1 MFYQQNQKFG
11 FRKSKAFRT
20 LCGAVLGTFLVLA
33 VQTANADEITDSTVQ
48 SQPQVETVVSAP
60 VTTETTTE
68 TPVVT
73 SNVTTTETPSAT
85 DTHVV
90 VDNTAT
96 ITPAETTNVTN
107 NVTTTDSTESQYAS
121 EKAKEVAKKAF
132 SNVDTS
138 NALTSEDIKTTTN
151 LTNSQNEVLDSVKE
165 SLDALPANV
174 RSVAKS
180 VTVIDENDGNLGY
193 TASVS
198 GKVTINAHYFDTNN
212 VDESTAVLYH
222 EIGHTIDG
230 ATYDRASNYSLSRD
244 EAVQPLLKTV
254 YPGQPNYE
262 AFASLFGTYMLQETG
277 QKAVSTAVDME
288 IKKYFDTVLKGFT
301 TPKSDSITKPLLD
314 TVDSLRAK
322 GKVVVFDGM
331 VYTDSAQEARDL
343 NNKTIARL
351 TNTRRARAITSPVS
365 HFTAATTTA
374 LNNVTVSMS
383 STTPNTNTDNVNTF
397 NTART
402 HELTVNVSGT
412 GEVGDNSYIDVT
424 VETNVPVTD
433 TKASP
438 FVDDFKATSAT
449 DLVYGKNTQHAK
461 LTLTGIAAGIQK
473 GFTIQTNSLN
483 TDAPI
488 TSTVTRTSTYKL
500 VVDGNIVDTK
510 VITETFVPA
519 EPAVTKA
526 DNIQTYT
533 IIKDTDA
540 GTTTD
545 QYTFNQN
552 GQLAINGKR
561 AYGIVDIQVPKNITV
576 SDNTGKDFESY
587 KVIEGETAHYLI
599 PQNEVPEYVSTD
611 TKADAKAAVA
621 DNASVKRL
629 DQAGKI
635 VYYYGD
641 SPLTATLDSLKTANH
656 IDKNF
661 AIATSINTQ
670 IEQLGNL
677 QMDAR
682 LGNDRVNVL
691 ATNNSNYYSV
701 NMSNGSPTNI
711 RKEVPLYGVE
721 IDFNRDDKNIYQG
734 NYQVEGTDSNKHPYN
749 VYNADTNE
757 LVGTINGTRFNIPKS
772 VSRIRIEPK
781 DPTTVGYGPNATIK
795 NVIFNVFFNGT
806 DETAEAWKKNMDAGQ
821 VSSETT
827 RFDAKLLNQDL
838 SVAAQ
843 KNHTL
848 TITNEFIGTR
858 LADDSYV
865 FFTPTTTTNYVTMPL
880 LVTNSL
886 RGKLPTSAIKTIE
899 IKDKY
904 GIIGRNF
911 NNNFRASDEF
921 QPISLFI
928 DNAGNKV
935 TEAHRANTGNF
946 VDTVYNGGASNNTY
960 VGLTAQLPAGTHIYD
975 IPVRLTTF
983 DGVSVV
989 EKDGSTSTSNVTE
1002 ATLRIVTYDSKTTG
1016 TSSFISSSENSG
1028 TNIKILN
1035 VDNGLVATTYVNNFT
1050 ESDVNQLT
1058 AMSYIPKTGIEGST
1072 ANTTLKS
1079 AVTAPAGWKVMYT
1092 TDAISGNYKTDRNL
1106 NFTDSVTDYSKVT
1119 AIKFVSTNSVK
1130 ASTAT
1135 PFEVPLNFE
1144 GTVGNDKVNYRSV
1157 LLTDDKELLSTPVTA
1172 KPATGNIVYEYRM
1185 LLGKNLIKSENSGD
1199 KFTERTENYTFGETI
1214 TDAQGRKY
1222 HRAQDGDANTV
1233 STVVKEGT
1241 TTITRYYLA
1250 DNVTTITVK
1259 YELDMTDEA
1268 TKLASEG
1275 KIGMP
1280 EFANGVLANVNNPL
1294 SDLRLEDSQLFVG
1307 DRVIQAGDRWGF
1319 SPNHYKTFEETP
1331 DIDYTGKNVVLEYT
1345 RLSATASPDL
1355 KELFDNYV
1363 KTGALVDMADDGTPM
1378 MMVNVEGTN
1387 AENSHATITYY
1398 YKIRSGSIT
1407 QHFVD
1412 EQGNKLAD
1420 DTTTGKL
1427 VADASVVNVSYP
1439 SVITKDGATYNY
1451 VRNNQT
1457 GTLTPSTLGQLTQV
1471 GEGNN
1476 SSIVLSP
1483 NGDVDITYVYKKA
1496 TKDVIIRHLVDRT
1509 DKVTEDFMTNKI
1521 YAPDLIDTDVQSEG
1535 VLKPETR
1542 QTINKEDTVTV
1553 TDPSDKII
1561 TKDSDVSI
1569 TGLPVTFTYAR
1580 KVVTQDGDNTII
1592 SYYYTVDSGSITQ
1605 HFIDES
1611 GNKLFDD
1618 TTTDKL
1624 VADVNVVNVA
1634 YPSTITKNGV
1644 TYNYVRNNQTGTL
1657 TPSTLSQSTQVG
1669 TGNNSSNVLSPNSDV
1684 DITYVYKRATKDVII
1699 RHLVDRTDKVTEDFM
1714 TNKIYA
1720 PDLSDTDVQSKGIL
1734 KPETRQTINKED
1746 TVTATD
1752 PSDKIITKDSDISQT
1767 SRPVTFTYARKVVT
1781 QDGDNTI
1788 ISYYYT
1794 VDRGRIIQQFVDESG
1809 NKLLDNTTTENY
1821 VAESLYISTNH
1832 PTRITKNGI
1841 VYGLVKTENPLPA
1854 VNTAFGVTTVYNDFG
1869 TNPSESIT
1877 ALVPHGDATITYT
1890 YKELKG
1896 TIIQHFVDTD
1906 GNKLIDDA
1914 IYLDKPVDE
1923 AVTLDHPKRID
1934 DEVNTWVFVRQD
1946 KEDPTK
1952 ITEGTTEVTYVYEKA
1967 VHEVPGDAPQTDK
1980 PEAKATVYIDEQG
1993 NSVKTPDEGLH
2004 DGPKVIEDKWQ
2015 YVRTIPEKD
2024 GILTHVYTTITHKIP
2039 NDAPQT
2045 DKPEAKATVYVD
2057 ENGNNVKI
2065 PDEGLHDGP
2074 KVIGDKWQYVKTIP
2088 EKDGIL
2094 THVYTTITHE
2104 IPGDAPQTDK
2114 PELEVTRYVSDKGE
2128 ELKETEEGTK
2138 DAPKVLKDKWQY
2150 DHTEPKK
2157 DGITTHVYV
2166 QIEHE
2171 IPNEAPQTDKPEAK
2185 ATIYVDESGNNV
2197 KIPDE
2202 GLHEG
2207 PKVIEDKWQY
2217 IKTIPE
2223 KDGILTHVYTT
2234 ITHEIPNEA
2243 PQTDK
2248 PEAKA
2253 TVYINEQGET
2263 VKTPGEGLHDGPKV
2277 IEDKWQYVKTIPE
2290 KDGILTH
2297 VYTEIKHEIPNNPPI
2312 VEIPEA
2318 KATVYVNEA
2327 GKTVKTPDEG
2337 LHDGPK
2343 VINDKWQYTRTI
2355 PEKDG
2360 ILTHVYTEITHNIPN
2375 NPPIVDI
2382 PEAKVTVYVDEN
2394 GNNVKTPDNGL
2405 HEGPKVIEDKWQYVK
2420 TIPEKD
2426 GILTHVY
2433 TTITHGIP
2441 NNPPIVDI
2449 PELEVTRYI
2458 DEHGKDIKD
2467 PEPGTKEAPKTIGK
2481 YEFSRT
2487 IPKKDGVTTHVYK
2500 EVKRETPNKPTPNTD
2515 KHIPNKPVD
2524 KTPKVEQPVNETV
2537 VKTQETVNN
2546 TVQSAPAKTNE
2557 LPHTG
2562 DNDSSKALAVSGLA
2576 MFMAGIVG
2584 VFRKKKQ

>member
-48 SQPQVETVVSAP
+48 SQPQPQVETVVSAP
-60 VTTETTTE
+60 VTAETTTE

-73 SNVTTTETPSAT
+73 NNVTTTETPVAT

-90 VDNTAT
+90 VDNTTT

-121 EKAKEVAKKAF
+121 EKAKETAKKAF
-132 SNVDTS
+132 SNVNTS
-138 NALTSEDIKTTTN
+138 NALTSEDIKVSTN
-151 LTNSQNEVLDSVKE
+151 LTDSQNEVLDSVKE

-193 TASVS
+193 TASIS
-198 GKVTINAHYFDTNN
+198 GKVTINAHYFDTSNA
-212 VDESTAVLYH
+212 DLSTAVLYH

-262 AFASLFGTYMLQETG
+262 AFASLFGTYMLQQTG

-301 TPKSDSITKPLLD
+301 VPKSDSITKPLLD

-351 TNTRRARAITSPVS
+351 TNTRRARAITSPVA

-374 LNNVTVSMS
+374 LNNVTVTMS

-402 HELTVNVSGT
+402 HELTVNVSGV

-438 FVDDFKATSAT
+438 LVDDFKATSAT

-533 IIKDTDA
+533 IIKNNDA

-587 KVIEGETAHYLI
+587 KVIDGETAHYLI
-599 PQNEVPEYVSTD
+599 PQNEAPKYVSTD
-611 TKADAKAAVA
+611 TKVDAKAAVA
-621 DNASVKRL
+621 TNPSVKRL

-635 VYYYGD
+635 VYYYSD
-641 SPLTATLDSLKTANH
+641 SPLTATLDGLKTANH

-670 IEQLGNL
+670 IQQLGDL

-682 LGNDRVNVL
+682 LGNDKVNVL

-701 NMSNGSPTNI
+701 NMSNGSPSDI

-772 VSRIRIEPK
+772 VSRIRIAPK
-781 DPTTVGYGPNATIK
+781 DPVTVGYGPNATIK

-806 DETAEAWKKNMDAGQ
+806 DETAETWKKNMDAGQ
-821 VSSETT
+821 VTSETT

-838 SVAAQ
+838 TVAAQ

-848 TITNEFIGTR
+848 TITNEFVGTR
-858 LADDSYV
+858 LTDDSYV
-865 FFTPTTTTNYVTMPL
+865 FFTPATTTNYVTMPL

-911 NNNFRASDEF
+911 NANFKASDEY

-960 VGLTAQLPAGTHIYD
+960 IGLTAQLPAGTHIYD

-1016 TSSFISSSENSG
+1016 TSSFISSGENSG
-1028 TNIKILN
+1028 TNIKIPN

-1058 AMSYIPKTGIEGST
+1058 AMSYIPKAGIEGST

-1092 TDAISGNYKTDRNL
+1092 TDAISGNYETDRNL
-1106 NFTDSVTDYSKVT
+1106 SFTDSVSDYSKVT
-1119 AIKFVSTNSVK
+1119 ALKFVSTNAVK

-1157 LLTDDKELLSTPVTA
+1157 LLTDSNELLSTPVTA
-1172 KPATGNIVYEYRM
+1172 KPAIGNIVYEYI
-1185 LLGKNLIKSENSGD
+1185 NLNTNTVIKTIDTGAL
-1199 KFTERTENYTFGETI
+1199 FTARTENHTFENVI
-1214 TDAQGRKY
+1214 TDSNGYTLKY
-1222 HRAQDGDANTV
+1222 VSNDEPNNV

-1241 TTITRYYLA
+1241 TKITRYYVSEHPSSVEIRIRPDLA
-1250 DNVTTITVK
+1250 
-1259 YELDMTDEA
+1259 DEA
-1268 TKLASEG
+1268 TKLAIAG
-1275 KIGMP
+1275 GIGMP
-1280 EFANGVLANVNNPL
+1280 TFTHEIFSYAPDMTHTIEAGETRKIDANIFGEL
-1294 SDLRLEDSQLFVG
+1294 
-1307 DRVIQAGDRWGF
+1307 
-1319 SPNHYKTFEETP
+1319 EETP
-1331 DIDYTGKNVVLEYT
+1331 DINYTGKDVWFDYSRLEVT
-1345 RLSATASPDL
+1345 SSLDL
-1355 KELFDNYV
+1355 KSQFD
-1363 KTGALVDMADDGTPM
+1363 KLIADDALIDFGNYNNTKFYS
-1378 MMVNVEGTN
+1378 VTGTN

-1496 TKDVIIRHLVDRT
+1496 TKDI
-1509 DKVTEDFMTNKI
+1509 
-1521 YAPDLIDTDVQSEG
+1521 
-1535 VLKPETR
+1535 
-1542 QTINKEDTVTV
+1542 
-1553 TDPSDKII
+1553 
-1561 TKDSDVSI
+1561 
-1569 TGLPVTFTYAR
+1569 
-1580 KVVTQDGDNTII
+1580 
-1592 SYYYTVDSGSITQ
+1592 
-1605 HFIDES
+1605 
-1611 GNKLFDD
+1611 
-1618 TTTDKL
+1618 
-1624 VADVNVVNVA
+1624 
-1634 YPSTITKNGV
+1634 
-1644 TYNYVRNNQTGTL
+1644 
-1657 TPSTLSQSTQVG
+1657 
-1669 TGNNSSNVLSPNSDV
+1669 
-1684 DITYVYKRATKDVII
+1684 II

-1746 TVTATD
+1746 TVTVTD
-1752 PSDKIITKDSDISQT
+1752 PSDKTIVKDSDISQT

-1794 VDRGRIIQQFVDESG
+1794 VDRGRVRQQFVDEAG

-1821 VAESLYISTNH
+1821 VSESVYIQTNH
-1832 PTRITKNGI
+1832 PTRITVDGI
-1841 VYGLVKTENPLPA
+1841 VYGLVKTENPLPLEN
-1854 VNTAFGVTTVYNDFG
+1854 VNYGTTIVNNDFG

-1877 ALVPHGDATITYT
+1877 VLAPHGDATITYT
-1890 YKELKG
+1890 YKMLKG

-1980 PEAKATVYIDEQG
+1980 PEAKATVYVDESG

-2024 GILTHVYTTITHKIP
+2024 GILTHVYTTITHEIP
-2039 NDAPQT
+2039 NEAPQT

-2057 ENGNNVKI
+2057 ESGNNVKI

-2094 THVYTTITHE
+2094 THVYTQITSE

-2157 DGITTHVYV
+2157 DGVTTHVYV

-2263 VKTPGEGLHDGPKV
+2263 VKTPDEGLHDGPKV
-2277 IEDKWQYVKTIPE
+2277 INDKWQYVKTIPE

-2312 VEIPEA
+2312 VDIPEA

-2327 GKTVKTPDEG
+2327 GETVKTPDEG

-2360 ILTHVYTEITHNIPN
+2360 ILTHVYTTITHNIPN

-2382 PEAKVTVYVDEN
+2382 PEAKATVYVDEN
-2394 GNNVKTPDNGL
+2394 GNNVKIPDEGL
-2405 HEGPKVIEDKWQYVK
+2405 HDGPKVINDKWQYVK

-2433 TTITHGIP
+2433 TTSTHEIP

-2467 PEPGTKEAPKTIGK
+2467 PEPGNNEAPKTIGK

-2500 EVKRETPNKPTPNTD
+2500 EIPKETPNKPTPNTD

-2537 VKTQETVNN
+2537 VTTQETVNN

-2576 MFMAGIVG
+2576 MFMAGIIG

>member
-73 SNVTTTETPSAT
+73 NNVTTTETPVATNNVTTTETPVAT

-90 VDNTAT
+90 VDNTST
-96 ITPAETTNVTN
+96 ITPAETANVTS

-121 EKAKEVAKKAF
+121 EKAKETAKKAF

-138 NALTSEDIKTTTN
+138 NALTSEDIKVSTN
-151 LTNSQNEVLDSVKE
+151 LTDSQNEVLDSVKE

-193 TASVS
+193 TASIS
-198 GKVTINAHYFDTNN
+198 GKVTINAHYFDANN
-212 VDESTAVLYH
+212 ADESTAVLYH

-262 AFASLFGTYMLQETG
+262 AFASLFGTYMLQQTG
-277 QKAVSTAVDME
+277 QKAISTAVDME
-288 IKKYFDTVLKGFT
+288 IKKYFDTLLKGFT
-301 TPKSDSITKPLLD
+301 VPKSDSITKPLLD

-365 HFTAATTTA
+365 HFAAATTTA
-374 LNNVTVSMS
+374 LNNVTVTMS

-433 TKASP
+433 TKTSP
-438 FVDDFKATSAT
+438 LVDDFKATSAT

-533 IIKDTDA
+533 IIKNNDA

-587 KVIEGETAHYLI
+587 KVIDGETAHYLI
-599 PQNEVPEYVSTD
+599 PQNEAPKYVSTD
-611 TKADAKAAVA
+611 TKVDAKAEVA
-621 DNASVKRL
+621 TNPSVKRL

-635 VYYYGD
+635 VYYYSD
-641 SPLTATLDSLKTANH
+641 SPLTATLDGLKNANH

-701 NMSNGSPTNI
+701 NMSNGSPSDI

-772 VSRIRIEPK
+772 VSRIRIAPK
-781 DPTTVGYGPNATIK
+781 DPVTVGYGPNATIK

-806 DETAEAWKKNMDAGQ
+806 DETAETWKKNMDAGQ
-821 VSSETT
+821 ATSETT

-838 SVAAQ
+838 TVAAQ

-858 LADDSYV
+858 LTDDSYV

-928 DNAGNKV
+928 DNAGTKV
-935 TEAHRANTGNF
+935 TDAHRANTGNF
-946 VDTVYNGGASNNTY
+946 VDTIYNGGASNNTY
-960 VGLTAQLPAGTHIYD
+960 IGLTAQLPAGTHIYD

-1016 TSSFISSSENSG
+1016 TSSFISSGENSG
-1028 TNIKILN
+1028 TNIKIPN

-1058 AMSYIPKTGIEGST
+1058 AMSYIPKAGIEGST

-1106 NFTDSVTDYSKVT
+1106 SFTDSVSDYSKIT
-1119 AIKFVSTNSVK
+1119 ALKFVSTNAVK

-1185 LLGKNLIKSENSGD
+1185 LLGKNLIKFENSGD

-1222 HRAQDGDANTV
+1222 HRAKDGDANTV

-1241 TTITRYYLA
+1241 TTITRYYIA

-1355 KELFDNYV
+1355 KDLFDNYV

-1521 YAPDLIDTDVQSEG
+1521 YAPDL
-1535 VLKPETR
+1535 
-1542 QTINKEDTVTV
+1542 
-1553 TDPSDKII
+1553 
-1561 TKDSDVSI
+1561 
-1569 TGLPVTFTYAR
+1569 
-1580 KVVTQDGDNTII
+1580 
-1592 SYYYTVDSGSITQ
+1592 
-1605 HFIDES
+1605 
-1611 GNKLFDD
+1611 
-1618 TTTDKL
+1618 
-1624 VADVNVVNVA
+1624 
-1634 YPSTITKNGV
+1634 
-1644 TYNYVRNNQTGTL
+1644 
-1657 TPSTLSQSTQVG
+1657 
-1669 TGNNSSNVLSPNSDV
+1669 
-1684 DITYVYKRATKDVII
+1684 
-1699 RHLVDRTDKVTEDFM
+1699 
-1714 TNKIYA
+1714 
-1720 PDLSDTDVQSKGIL
+1720 SDTDVQSKGIL

-1746 TVTATD
+1746 TVTVTD
-1752 PSDKIITKDSDISQT
+1752 PSDKTIVKDSDISQT
-1767 SRPVTFTYARKVVT
+1767 SRPVTFTYTRKVVT
-1781 QDGDNTI
+1781 QDSDNTI

-1821 VAESLYISTNH
+1821 VAESIYISTDH

-1854 VNTAFGVTTVYNDFG
+1854 ENVTYGTTVVTNDFG
-1869 TNPSESIT
+1869 TNPTESIT

-2024 GILTHVYTTITHKIP
+2024 GILTHVYTTITHEIP
-2039 NDAPQT
+2039 GNAPQT

-2057 ENGNNVKI
+2057 ESGNNVKI

-2074 KVIGDKWQYVKTIP
+2074 KVINDKWQYVKTIP

-2104 IPGDAPQTDK
+2104 IPNEAPQTDK
-2114 PELEVTRYVSDKGE
+2114 PELEVTRYVSNKGE

-2166 QIEHE
+2166 QIEYE

-2185 ATIYVDESGNNV
+2185 ATIYVDESGNSV
-2197 KIPDE
+2197 KTPDE

-2253 TVYINEQGET
+2253 TVYVNEAGDT
-2263 VKTPGEGLHDGPKV
+2263 VKTPDEGLHDGPKAIDDKWEYVRTIPEKDGILTHVYTKITSEIPNNPPIVDIPEAKATRYVNTDGVDIKTPDEGLHDGPKV
-2277 IEDKWQYVKTIPE
+2277 INDKWQYVKTIPE

-2297 VYTEIKHEIPNNPPI
+2297 VYTVVKYNIPNNPPV

-2318 KATVYVNEA
+2318 KATVYINEQ
-2327 GKTVKTPDEG
+2327 GDTVKTPDEG

-2343 VINDKWQYTRTI
+2343 VINDKWQYVKTI

-2360 ILTHVYTEITHNIPN
+2360 ILTHVYTTITHNIPN

-2382 PEAKVTVYVDEN
+2382 PEAKATVYVDEN
-2394 GNNVKTPDNGL
+2394 GNNVKTPDKGL
-2405 HEGPKVIEDKWQYVK
+2405 HNGPKVINDKWQYVK

-2441 NNPPIVDI
+2441 NNPPIVNI
-2449 PELEVTRYI
+2449 PELEITRYV

-2467 PEPGTKEAPKTIGK
+2467 PEPGNKEAPKTIGK

-2515 KHIPNKPVD
+2515 KRIPNKPVD

-2546 TVQSAPAKTNE
+2546 TAQNVPAKTNE

-2576 MFMAGIVG
+2576 MFMAGIIG

>member
-11 FRKSKAFRT
+11 FRKSKAYRT
-20 LCGAVLGTFLVLA
+20 LCGALLGTFLVLA
-33 VQTANADEITDSTVQ
+33 VQTASADEVTDSTVQ
-48 SQPQVETVVSAP
+48 TQPQVETVTQP
-60 VTTETTTE
+60 TTVETTIETPVVVNE

-73 SNVTTTETPSAT
+73 NNVTTETPA
-85 DTHVV
+85 V
-90 VDNTAT
+90 TAT
-96 ITPAETTNVTN
+96 TPAETTNVTA
-107 NVTTTDSTESQYAS
+107 NVTTDASTESQYAS
-121 EKAKEVAKKAF
+121 EKAKETAKKAF

-138 NALTSEDIKTTTN
+138 NALTSEDIKAPDN
-151 LTNSQNEVLDSVKE
+151 LTEDQNAVLDTVKE

-198 GKVTINAHYFDTNN
+198 GKVTINAHYFDVNN
-212 VDESTAVLYH
+212 ADESTAVLYH
-222 EIGHTIDG
+222 EIGHAIDG
-230 ATYDRASNYSLSRD
+230 ATYDKASNYSLSRD

-277 QKAVSTAVDME
+277 QKAVSTAVGME

-301 TPKSDSITKPLLD
+301 VPKSDSITKPLLD

-374 LNNVTVSMS
+374 LNNVTVTMS
-383 STTPNTNTDNVNTF
+383 SNTPNTNTDNINTF

-402 HELTVNVSGT
+402 HELVVNVSGT

-424 VETNVPVTD
+424 VETNVPITNANAV
-433 TKASP
+433 P
-438 FVDDFKATSAT
+438 FVNDFKATSAT
-449 DLVYGKNTQHAK
+449 DLVYGKTTQHAK

-473 GFTIQTNSLN
+473 GFTVQTNSLN

-510 VITETFVPA
+510 VITETFVPS
-519 EPAVTKA
+519 EPSVTKLDNSQTFTIVKDA
-526 DNIQTYT
+526 DT
-533 IIKDTDA
+533 
-540 GTTTD
+540 GTTSD
-545 QYTFNQN
+545 QYTSNSAGN
-552 GQLAINGKR
+552 LIIDGRR
-561 AYGIVDIQVPKNITV
+561 AYGIVDVQVPKNVIV
-576 SDNTGKDFESY
+576 SDSNGTSYESY
-587 KVIEGETAHYLI
+587 KVVDGETAHYLV
-599 PQNEVPEYVSTD
+599 PQNIIVSLGRNQLSTD
-611 TKADAKAAVA
+611 TRVDAKAAVA
-621 DNASVKRL
+621 TNPSAKRL
-629 DQAGKI
+629 DQVGKI

-641 SPLTATLDSLKTANH
+641 SPLTNTLDGLKNVNHVDKDFNITTA
-656 IDKNF
+656 
-661 AIATSINTQ
+661 INTQ
-670 IEQLGNL
+670 IQQLGDL

-682 LGNDRVNVL
+682 LGKDKVNVL

-701 NMSNGSPTNI
+701 NMSNGSPFNI
-711 RKEVPLYGVE
+711 RKEVPLYGAE

-734 NYQVEGTDSNKHPYN
+734 NYQIEGTDSNKHPYN

-757 LVGTINGTRFNIPKS
+757 LVGTINGGRLNLPKS
-772 VSRIRIEPK
+772 VSRIRVEPK
-781 DPTTVGYGPNATIK
+781 DTLTVGYGPNATIK

-806 DETAEAWKKNMDAGQ
+806 DQTAEAWKKAMDLGQ

-886 RGKLPTSAIKTIE
+886 RGKLPTSAISKIE

-921 QPISLFI
+921 QAISLFV
-928 DNAGNKV
+928 DNAGNQV
-935 TEAHRANTGNF
+935 TEAHRANVGNF
-946 VDTVYNGGASNNTY
+946 VDTVYNGGPSNNTY
-960 VGLTAQLPAGTHIYD
+960 IGLTAQLPAGTHIYD
-975 IPVRLTTF
+975 IPVRITTF

-989 EKDGSTSTSNVTE
+989 EKDGSTSTSNVSE

-1016 TSSFISSSENSG
+1016 TSSFISSGGNSG
-1028 TNIKILN
+1028 TNIKIPN

-1106 NFTDSVTDYSKVT
+1106 NFTDSVSDYSKVT
-1119 AIKFVSTNSVK
+1119 ALKFVSTNPVK
-1130 ASTAT
+1130 ATTAT
-1135 PFEVPLNFE
+1135 PFDVPLNFE

-1172 KPATGNIVYEYRM
+1172 KPTTGNIIYEYI
-1185 LLGKNLIKSENSGD
+1185 NLNTNTVIKTSDTGTL
-1199 KFTERTENYTFGETI
+1199 FTGRTENHNFEKVLTDKNGYTF
-1214 TDAQGRKY
+1214 KY
-1222 HRAQDGDANTV
+1222 ASNDKPNEV

-1241 TTITRYYLA
+1241 IKITRYY
-1250 DNVTTITVK
+1250 VSEHPSSITIRVRPD
-1259 YELDMTDEA
+1259 LTDEA
-1268 TKLASEG
+1268 TKLAIAG
-1275 KIGMP
+1275 GIGMP
-1280 EFANGVLANVNNPL
+1280 TFTHEIFSYAPDMTHAIEAGETRQIDANIFNEL
-1294 SDLRLEDSQLFVG
+1294 
-1307 DRVIQAGDRWGF
+1307 
-1319 SPNHYKTFEETP
+1319 EETP
-1331 DIDYTGKNVVLEYT
+1331 DINYTGKDVWFDYT
-1345 RLSATASPDL
+1345 RLEVQASDDL
-1355 KELFDNYV
+1355 KSQFDKIIADN
-1363 KTGALVDMADDGTPM
+1363 ALIDFNHPNNTKFYSVT
-1378 MMVNVEGTN
+1378 GTN

-1398 YKIRSGSIT
+1398 YKVRSGSIT

-1412 EQGNKLAD
+1412 EQGNKLVD

-1427 VADASVVNVSYP
+1427 VTDASVVNVSYP

-1457 GTLTPSTLGQLTQV
+1457 GTLTPSTLSQSTQV
-1471 GEGNN
+1471 GTGNN
-1476 SSIVLSP
+1476 SSNVLSP

-1521 YAPDLIDTDVQSEG
+1521 YAPDLIDTDVQS
-1535 VLKPETR
+1535 
-1542 QTINKEDTVTV
+1542 
-1553 TDPSDKII
+1553 
-1561 TKDSDVSI
+1561 
-1569 TGLPVTFTYAR
+1569 
-1580 KVVTQDGDNTII
+1580 
-1592 SYYYTVDSGSITQ
+1592 
-1605 HFIDES
+1605 
-1611 GNKLFDD
+1611 
-1618 TTTDKL
+1618 
-1624 VADVNVVNVA
+1624 
-1634 YPSTITKNGV
+1634 
-1644 TYNYVRNNQTGTL
+1644 
-1657 TPSTLSQSTQVG
+1657 
-1669 TGNNSSNVLSPNSDV
+1669 
-1684 DITYVYKRATKDVII
+1684 
-1699 RHLVDRTDKVTEDFM
+1699 
-1714 TNKIYA
+1714 
-1720 PDLSDTDVQSKGIL
+1720 KGIL

-1746 TVTATD
+1746 TVTVAD
-1752 PSDKIITKDSDISQT
+1752 PSDKVITKDSDISMT
-1767 SRPVTFTYARKVVT
+1767 GRPVTFTYARKVVT

-1809 NKLLDNTTTENY
+1809 NKLLDDTTTENY
-1821 VAESLYISTNH
+1821 VSESTYISTDH
-1832 PTRITKNGI
+1832 PTRITKDGL

-1854 VNTAFGVTTVYNDFG
+1854 ENVTYGTTIVTNDFG
-1869 TNPSESIT
+1869 TNPTESIT

-1890 YKELKG
+1890 YKVLKG
-1896 TIIQHFVDTD
+1896 TVIQHFVDTE
-1906 GNKLIDDA
+1906 GNELIGDVT
-1914 IYLDKPVDE
+1914 YLDKPVDE

-1934 DEVNTWVFVRQD
+1934 TDVDTYTFIRQD
-1946 KEDPTK
+1946 KEDVTK
-1952 ITEGTTEVTYVYEKA
+1952 IPEGTTKITYVYEKA
-1967 VHEVPGDAPQTDK
+1967 KHEVPNDAPQVDIPEAKATVYINEQGETVKTPDEGLHDGPKVIDDKWQYVRTIPEKDGILTHVYTKITSEIPGDAPQIDK
-1980 PEAKATVYIDEQG
+1980 PEAKATVYVDEQG
-1993 NSVKTPDEGLH
+1993 NSVKTPDEGLHDGPKVIDDKWQYVKTIPEKDGILTHVYTQITSEIPNEAPQVDIPEAKATVYVDEDGNTVKTPDEGLH

-2024 GILTHVYTTITHKIP
+2024 GILTHVYTKITSEIP
-2039 NDAPQT
+2039 NNPPIVDI
-2045 DKPEAKATVYVD
+2045 PEAKATRYVTTD
-2057 ENGNNVKI
+2057 GVDIKT

-2074 KVIGDKWQYVKTIP
+2074 KVINDKWQYVKTIP

-2094 THVYTTITHE
+2094 THVYTVI
-2104 IPGDAPQTDK
+2104 K
-2114 PELEVTRYVSDKGE
+2114 YN
-2128 ELKETEEGTK
+2128 
-2138 DAPKVLKDKWQY
+2138 
-2150 DHTEPKK
+2150 
-2157 DGITTHVYV
+2157 
-2166 QIEHE
+2166 
-2171 IPNEAPQTDKPEAK
+2171 IPNNPPVVEIPEAK
-2185 ATIYVDESGNNV
+2185 ATVYINEQGETVKTPDEGLHDGPKVINDKWQYVKTIPEKDGILTHVYTEIKHEIPNNPPIVDIPEAKATVYVDENGNNV
-2197 KIPDE
+2197 KTPDE

-2223 KDGILTHVYTT
+2223 KDGILTHVYTK
-2234 ITHEIPNEA
+2234 ITS
-2243 PQTDK
+2243 
-2248 PEAKA
+2248 
-2253 TVYINEQGET
+2253 
-2263 VKTPGEGLHDGPKV
+2263 
-2277 IEDKWQYVKTIPE
+2277 
-2290 KDGILTH
+2290 
-2297 VYTEIKHEIPNNPPI
+2297 EIPNNPPI
-2312 VEIPEA
+2312 VE
-2318 KATVYVNEA
+2318 
-2327 GKTVKTPDEG
+2327 
-2337 LHDGPK
+2337 
-2343 VINDKWQYTRTI
+2343 
-2355 PEKDG
+2355 
-2360 ILTHVYTEITHNIPN
+2360 
-2375 NPPIVDI
+2375 
-2382 PEAKVTVYVDEN
+2382 
-2394 GNNVKTPDNGL
+2394 
-2405 HEGPKVIEDKWQYVK
+2405 
-2420 TIPEKD
+2420 
-2426 GILTHVY
+2426 
-2433 TTITHGIP
+2433 
-2441 NNPPIVDI
+2441 I

-2467 PEPGTKEAPKTIGK
+2467 PEPGIKKAPKTIDK

-2487 IPKKDGVTTHVYK
+2487 IPKKDGVVTHVYK
-2500 EVKRETPNKPTPNTD
+2500 EVKRETPDKPTPNTD
-2515 KHIPNKPVD
+2515 KQIPNKPVD
-2524 KTPKVEQPVNETV
+2524 KTPKVEQPSTETV
-2537 VKTQETVNN
+2537 VKPQETVTN
-2546 TVQSAPAKTNE
+2546 TVQNVPAKTKE

-2562 DNDSSKALAVSGLA
+2562 DDNSSKALAVSGLA
-2576 MFMAGIVG
+2576 MFMAGLVG

>member
-1 MFYQQNQKFG
+1 M
-11 FRKSKAFRT
+11 
-20 LCGAVLGTFLVLA
+20 
-33 VQTANADEITDSTVQ
+33 
-48 SQPQVETVVSAP
+48 
-60 VTTETTTE
+60 
-68 TPVVT
+68 
-73 SNVTTTETPSAT
+73 
-85 DTHVV
+85 
-90 VDNTAT
+90 
-96 ITPAETTNVTN
+96 
-107 NVTTTDSTESQYAS
+107 
-121 EKAKEVAKKAF
+121 
-132 SNVDTS
+132 
-138 NALTSEDIKTTTN
+138 
-151 LTNSQNEVLDSVKE
+151 
-165 SLDALPANV
+165 
-174 RSVAKS
+174 
-180 VTVIDENDGNLGY
+180 
-193 TASVS
+193 
-198 GKVTINAHYFDTNN
+198 
-212 VDESTAVLYH
+212 YH

-262 AFASLFGTYMLQETG
+262 AFASLFGTYMLQQTG

-301 TPKSDSITKPLLD
+301 VPKSDSITKPLLD

-351 TNTRRARAITSPVS
+351 TNTRRARAITSPVA

-374 LNNVTVSMS
+374 LNNVTVTMS

-402 HELTVNVSGT
+402 HELTVNVSGV

-438 FVDDFKATSAT
+438 LVDDFKATSAT

-483 TDAPI
+483 TEAPI

-533 IIKDTDA
+533 IIKNNDA

-587 KVIEGETAHYLI
+587 KVIDGETAHYLI
-599 PQNEVPEYVSTD
+599 PQNEAPKYVSTD
-611 TKADAKAAVA
+611 TKVDAKAAVA
-621 DNASVKRL
+621 TNQSVKRL

-635 VYYYGD
+635 VYYYSD
-641 SPLTATLDSLKTANH
+641 SPLTATLDGLKTANH

-670 IEQLGNL
+670 IQQLGNL

-682 LGNDRVNVL
+682 LGNDKVNVL

-721 IDFNRDDKNIYQG
+721 IDFNRDNKNIYQG

-772 VSRIRIEPK
+772 VSRIRIAPK
-781 DPTTVGYGPNATIK
+781 DPVTVGYGPNATIK

-806 DETAEAWKKNMDAGQ
+806 DETAETWKKNMDAGQ
-821 VSSETT
+821 VTSETT

-838 SVAAQ
+838 TVAAQ

-858 LADDSYV
+858 LTDDSYV

-911 NNNFRASDEF
+911 NNNFKASGEY

-960 VGLTAQLPAGTHIYD
+960 IGLTAQLPAGTHIYD

-1016 TSSFISSSENSG
+1016 TSSFISSGENSG
-1028 TNIKILN
+1028 TNIKIPN

-1050 ESDVNQLT
+1050 ESDVSQLT

-1106 NFTDSVTDYSKVT
+1106 NFTDSVSDYSKVT
-1119 AIKFVSTNSVK
+1119 ALKFVSPNAVK
-1130 ASTAT
+1130 ANTAT

-1144 GTVGNDKVNYRSV
+1144 GTVSNDKVNYRSV
-1157 LLTDDKELLSTPVTA
+1157 LLADDKELLSTPVTA

-1185 LLGKNLIKSENSGD
+1185 LFGKDLIKSEDSGA
-1199 KFTERTENYTFGETI
+1199 KFTERTENYTFGKTI
-1214 TDAQGRKY
+1214 TDTQGRKY
-1222 HRAQDGDANTV
+1222 HRAEDGNANTV

-1250 DNVTTITVK
+1250 ENTTTITVK

-1280 EFANGVLANVNNPL
+1280 GFANGVLADLNNPE
-1294 SDLRLEDSQLFVG
+1294 SIRRLEDPQLFVG
-1307 DRVIQAGDRWGF
+1307 DRVIQAGEISGF

-1331 DIDYTGKNVVLEYT
+1331 DINYTGKDVVLEYT
-1345 RLSATASPDL
+1345 RLSTTASPDL
-1355 KELFDNYV
+1355 KELFDNYA

-1457 GTLTPSTLGQLTQV
+1457 GTLTPSTLGQLIQV
-1471 GEGNN
+1471 GTGNN

-1483 NGDVDITYVYKKA
+1483 NG
-1496 TKDVIIRHLVDRT
+1496 
-1509 DKVTEDFMTNKI
+1509 
-1521 YAPDLIDTDVQSEG
+1521 
-1535 VLKPETR
+1535 
-1542 QTINKEDTVTV
+1542 
-1553 TDPSDKII
+1553 
-1561 TKDSDVSI
+1561 
-1569 TGLPVTFTYAR
+1569 
-1580 KVVTQDGDNTII
+1580 
-1592 SYYYTVDSGSITQ
+1592 
-1605 HFIDES
+1605 
-1611 GNKLFDD
+1611 
-1618 TTTDKL
+1618 
-1624 VADVNVVNVA
+1624 
-1634 YPSTITKNGV
+1634 
-1644 TYNYVRNNQTGTL
+1644 
-1657 TPSTLSQSTQVG
+1657 
-1669 TGNNSSNVLSPNSDV
+1669 DV

-1746 TVTATD
+1746 TVTVTD
-1752 PSDKIITKDSDISQT
+1752 PSDKTIVKDSDISQT
-1767 SRPVTFTYARKVVT
+1767 SRPVTFTYTRKVVT
-1781 QDGDNTI
+1781 QDSDNTI

-1821 VAESLYISTNH
+1821 VAESIYISTNH

-1854 VNTAFGVTTVYNDFG
+1854 ENVTYGTTVVTNDFG
-1869 TNPSESIT
+1869 TNPTESIT

-1980 PEAKATVYIDEQG
+1980 PEAKATVY
-1993 NSVKTPDEGLH
+1993 
-2004 DGPKVIEDKWQ
+2004 
-2015 YVRTIPEKD
+2015 
-2024 GILTHVYTTITHKIP
+2024 
-2039 NDAPQT
+2039 
-2045 DKPEAKATVYVD
+2045 VD

-2074 KVIGDKWQYVKTIP
+2074 KVIEDKWQYVRTIP

-2166 QIEHE
+2166 EIQHE
-2171 IPNEAPQTDKPEAK
+2171 IPNDAPKVDIPEAK
-2185 ATIYVDESGNNV
+2185 ATVYVDENGNNV
-2197 KIPDE
+2197 KTPDE

-2223 KDGILTHVYTT
+2223 KDGILTHVYTK
-2234 ITHEIPNEA
+2234 ITSEIPNNA

-2253 TVYINEQGET
+2253 TVYVNEQGDT
-2263 VKTPGEGLHDGPKV
+2263 VKTPDEGLHDGPKV
-2277 IEDKWQYVKTIPE
+2277 IDDKWQYVKTIPE

-2297 VYTEIKHEIPNNPPI
+2297 VYTKITSEIPNNPPIVDIPEAKATRYVNTDGADIKIPDEGLHDGPKVINDKWEYVKTIPEKDGILTHVYTVVKYNIPNNPPI

-2318 KATVYVNEA
+2318 KATVYINEQ
-2327 GKTVKTPDEG
+2327 GETVKTPDEG

-2343 VINDKWQYTRTI
+2343 VIDDKWEYVKTI

-2382 PEAKVTVYVDEN
+2382 PEAKATVYVDEN
-2394 GNNVKTPDNGL
+2394 GNNVKIPDEGL
-2405 HEGPKVIEDKWQYVK
+2405 HDGPKVIEDKWQYVK

-2449 PELEVTRYI
+2449 PELEVIRYI

-2515 KHIPNKPVD
+2515 KRIPNKPVD

-2576 MFMAGIVG
+2576 MFMAGIIG

>member
-60 VTTETTTE
+60 VTAETTTE

-73 SNVTTTETPSAT
+73 NNVTTTETPVAT

-90 VDNTAT
+90 VDNTTT
-96 ITPAETTNVTN
+96 ITPAETANVTN
-107 NVTTTDSTESQYAS
+107 NVTTADSTESQYAS
-121 EKAKEVAKKAF
+121 EKAKETAKKAF

-138 NALTSEDIKTTTN
+138 HALTSEDIKAPGN
-151 LTNSQNEVLDSVKE
+151 LTDSQNEVLDSVKE

-193 TASVS
+193 TASIS
-198 GKVTINAHYFDTNN
+198 GKVTINAHYFDASNA
-212 VDESTAVLYH
+212 DLSTAVLYH

-262 AFASLFGTYMLQETG
+262 AFASLFGTYMLQQTG

-301 TPKSDSITKPLLD
+301 VPKSDSITKPLLD

-351 TNTRRARAITSPVS
+351 TNTRRARAITSPVA

-374 LNNVTVSMS
+374 LNNVTVTMS

-402 HELTVNVSGT
+402 HELTVNVSGV
-412 GEVGDNSYIDVT
+412 GEVGGNSYIDVT

-438 FVDDFKATSAT
+438 LVDDFKATSAT

-510 VITETFVPA
+510 VINETFVPA

-533 IIKDTDA
+533 IIKNNDA

-587 KVIEGETAHYLI
+587 KVIDGETAHYLI
-599 PQNEVPEYVSTD
+599 PQNEAPKYVSTD
-611 TKADAKAAVA
+611 TKVDAKATVA
-621 DNASVKRL
+621 TNPSVKRL

-635 VYYYGD
+635 VYYYSD
-641 SPLTATLDSLKTANH
+641 SPLTATLDGLKTANH

-670 IEQLGNL
+670 IQQLGDL

-682 LGNDRVNVL
+682 LGNDKVNVL

-772 VSRIRIEPK
+772 VSRIRIAPK
-781 DPTTVGYGPNATIK
+781 DPVTVGYGPNATIK

-806 DETAEAWKKNMDAGQ
+806 DETAETWKKNMDAGQ
-821 VSSETT
+821 VTSETT

-838 SVAAQ
+838 TVAAQ

-858 LADDSYV
+858 LTDDSYV
-865 FFTPTTTTNYVTMPL
+865 FFTPATTTNYVTMPL

-911 NNNFRASDEF
+911 NANFKASDEF
-921 QPISLFI
+921 QPISLFV
-928 DNAGNKV
+928 DNAGTKV

-960 VGLTAQLPAGTHIYD
+960 IGLTAQLPAGTHIYD

-1016 TSSFISSSENSG
+1016 TSSFISSGENSG
-1028 TNIKILN
+1028 TNIKIPN

-1058 AMSYIPKTGIEGST
+1058 AMSYIPKAGIEGST

-1106 NFTDSVTDYSKVT
+1106 SFTDSVSDYSKVT
-1119 AIKFVSTNSVK
+1119 ALKFVSTNAVK

-1157 LLTDDKELLSTPVTA
+1157 LLTDNKELLSTPVTA
-1172 KPATGNIVYEYRM
+1172 KPTTGNIVYEYI
-1185 LLGKNLIKSENSGD
+1185 NLNTNTVIKTIDTGAL
-1199 KFTERTENYTFGETI
+1199 FTAHTENHTFENVI
-1214 TDAQGRKY
+1214 TDSNGYTLKY
-1222 HRAQDGDANTV
+1222 VSNDEPNNV

-1241 TTITRYYLA
+1241 TKITRYYVSEHPSSVEIRIRPDLA
-1250 DNVTTITVK
+1250 
-1259 YELDMTDEA
+1259 DEA
-1268 TKLASEG
+1268 TKLAIAG
-1275 KIGMP
+1275 GIGMP
-1280 EFANGVLANVNNPL
+1280 TFTHEIFSYAPDMTHTIEAGETRKIDANIFGEL
-1294 SDLRLEDSQLFVG
+1294 
-1307 DRVIQAGDRWGF
+1307 
-1319 SPNHYKTFEETP
+1319 EETP
-1331 DIDYTGKNVVLEYT
+1331 DINYTGKDVWFDYSRLEVT
-1345 RLSATASPDL
+1345 SSPDL
-1355 KELFDNYV
+1355 KSQFD
-1363 KTGALVDMADDGTPM
+1363 KLIADDALIDFGNYNNTKFYS
-1378 MMVNVEGTN
+1378 VTGTN

-1420 DTTTGKL
+1420 DTSTGKL

-1483 NGDVDITYVYKKA
+1483 NGDVDITYVYK
-1496 TKDVIIRHLVDRT
+1496 
-1509 DKVTEDFMTNKI
+1509 
-1521 YAPDLIDTDVQSEG
+1521 
-1535 VLKPETR
+1535 
-1542 QTINKEDTVTV
+1542 
-1553 TDPSDKII
+1553 
-1561 TKDSDVSI
+1561 
-1569 TGLPVTFTYAR
+1569 
-1580 KVVTQDGDNTII
+1580 
-1592 SYYYTVDSGSITQ
+1592 
-1605 HFIDES
+1605 
-1611 GNKLFDD
+1611 
-1618 TTTDKL
+1618 
-1624 VADVNVVNVA
+1624 
-1634 YPSTITKNGV
+1634 
-1644 TYNYVRNNQTGTL
+1644 
-1657 TPSTLSQSTQVG
+1657 
-1669 TGNNSSNVLSPNSDV
+1669 
-1684 DITYVYKRATKDVII
+1684 RATKDIII

-1746 TVTATD
+1746 TVTVTD
-1752 PSDKIITKDSDISQT
+1752 PSDKTIVKDSDISQT

-1821 VAESLYISTNH
+1821 VAESLYISTDH

-1923 AVTLDHPKRID
+1923 TVTLDHPKRID
-1934 DEVNTWVFVRQD
+1934 DEVNTWVFIRQD
-1946 KEDPTK
+1946 KEDPSK
-1952 ITEGTTEVTYVYEKA
+1952 ITEGTTEITYVYEKA

-2024 GILTHVYTTITHKIP
+2024 GILTHVYTTITHEIP
-2039 NDAPQT
+2039 GDAPQT

-2057 ENGNNVKI
+2057 ESGNNVKI
-2065 PDEGLHDGP
+2065 PDEGLHEGP

-2104 IPGDAPQTDK
+2104 IPNEAPQTDK
-2114 PELEVTRYVSDKGE
+2114 PELEVTRYVSNKGE

-2157 DGITTHVYV
+2157 DGVTTHVYV

-2202 GLHEG
+2202 GLLEG

-2263 VKTPGEGLHDGPKV
+2263 VKTPDAGLHDGPKV
-2277 IEDKWQYVKTIPE
+2277 IEDKWQYIKTIPE

-2297 VYTEIKHEIPNNPPI
+2297 VYTVVKYNIPNNPPI
-2312 VEIPEA
+2312 VDIPEA

-2327 GKTVKTPDEG
+2327 GETVKTPDEG

-2382 PEAKVTVYVDEN
+2382 LEAKATVYVDEN
-2394 GNNVKTPDNGL
+2394 GNNVKIPDEGL
-2405 HEGPKVIEDKWQYVK
+2405 HDGPKVINDKWQYIK

-2433 TTITHGIP
+2433 TTITHEIP

-2467 PEPGTKEAPKTIGK
+2467 PEPGNKEAPKTIGK
-2481 YEFSRT
+2481 YKFSRT

-2576 MFMAGIVG
+2576 MFMAGIIG

>member
-60 VTTETTTE
+60 VTAETTTE

-73 SNVTTTETPSAT
+73 NNVTTTETPVAT

-90 VDNTAT
+90 VDNTTT

-107 NVTTTDSTESQYAS
+107 DVTTTDSTESQYAS
-121 EKAKEVAKKAF
+121 EKAKETAKKAF
-132 SNVDTS
+132 SNVNTS
-138 NALTSEDIKTTTN
+138 NALTSEDIKVSTN
-151 LTNSQNEVLDSVKE
+151 LTDSQNEVLDSVKE

-193 TASVS
+193 TASIS

-212 VDESTAVLYH
+212 IDESTAVLYH

-262 AFASLFGTYMLQETG
+262 AFASLFGTYMLQQTG

-301 TPKSDSITKPLLD
+301 VPKSDSITKPLLD

-322 GKVVVFDGM
+322 GKVVVFDKM

-351 TNTRRARAITSPVS
+351 TNTRRARAITSPVA

-374 LNNVTVSMS
+374 LNNVTVTMS

-402 HELTVNVSGT
+402 HELTVNVSGV

-438 FVDDFKATSAT
+438 FVDDFRATSAN

-533 IIKDTDA
+533 IIKNNDA

-587 KVIEGETAHYLI
+587 KVIDGETAHYLI
-599 PQNEVPEYVSTD
+599 PQNEAPKYVSTD
-611 TKADAKAAVA
+611 TKVDAKAAVA
-621 DNASVKRL
+621 TNPSVKRL

-635 VYYYGD
+635 VYYYSD
-641 SPLTATLDSLKTANH
+641 SPLTATLDGLKTANH

-670 IEQLGNL
+670 IQQLGDL

-682 LGNDRVNVL
+682 LGNDKVNVL

-772 VSRIRIEPK
+772 VSRIRIAPK
-781 DPTTVGYGPNATIK
+781 DPVTVGYGPNATIK

-806 DETAEAWKKNMDAGQ
+806 DETAETWKKNMDAGQ

-838 SVAAQ
+838 TVAAQ

-858 LADDSYV
+858 LIDDSYV

-960 VGLTAQLPAGTHIYD
+960 IGLTAQLPAGTHIYD

-1016 TSSFISSSENSG
+1016 TSSFISSGENSG
-1028 TNIKILN
+1028 TNIKIPN

-1050 ESDVNQLT
+1050 ESDVSQLT

-1106 NFTDSVTDYSKVT
+1106 NFTDSVSDYSKVT
-1119 AIKFVSTNSVK
+1119 ALKFVSTNAVK

-1157 LLTDDKELLSTPVTA
+1157 LLADDKELLSTPVTA

-1185 LLGKNLIKSENSGD
+1185 LFGKDLIKSEDSGA
-1199 KFTERTENYTFGETI
+1199 KFTERTENYTFGKTI
-1214 TDAQGRKY
+1214 TDTQGRKY
-1222 HRAQDGDANTV
+1222 HRAEDGNANTV

-1250 DNVTTITVK
+1250 ENTTTITVK

-1280 EFANGVLANVNNPL
+1280 EFANGVLADLNNPE
-1294 SDLRLEDSQLFVG
+1294 SIRRLEDPQLFVG
-1307 DRVIQAGDRWGF
+1307 DRVIQAGEISGF

-1331 DIDYTGKNVVLEYT
+1331 DINYTGKDVVLEYT
-1345 RLSATASPDL
+1345 RLSTTASPDL
-1355 KELFDNYV
+1355 KELFDNYA

-1457 GTLTPSTLGQLTQV
+1457 GTLTPSTLGQLIQI

-1483 NGDVDITYVYKKA
+1483 NGDVDITYVYKK
-1496 TKDVIIRHLVDRT
+1496 
-1509 DKVTEDFMTNKI
+1509 
-1521 YAPDLIDTDVQSEG
+1521 
-1535 VLKPETR
+1535 
-1542 QTINKEDTVTV
+1542 
-1553 TDPSDKII
+1553 
-1561 TKDSDVSI
+1561 
-1569 TGLPVTFTYAR
+1569 
-1580 KVVTQDGDNTII
+1580 
-1592 SYYYTVDSGSITQ
+1592 
-1605 HFIDES
+1605 
-1611 GNKLFDD
+1611 
-1618 TTTDKL
+1618 
-1624 VADVNVVNVA
+1624 
-1634 YPSTITKNGV
+1634 
-1644 TYNYVRNNQTGTL
+1644 
-1657 TPSTLSQSTQVG
+1657 
-1669 TGNNSSNVLSPNSDV
+1669 
-1684 DITYVYKRATKDVII
+1684 ATKDVII

-1746 TVTATD
+1746 TVTVTD
-1752 PSDKIITKDSDISQT
+1752 PSDKTIVKNSDISQT

-1890 YKELKG
+1890 YKMLKG

-1934 DEVNTWVFVRQD
+1934 DEVNTWVFIRQD

-1952 ITEGTTEVTYVYEKA
+1952 ITEGTTEVTYVYEKS

-1980 PEAKATVYIDEQG
+1980 PEAKATVYVDEHG
-1993 NSVKTPDEGLH
+1993 ETVKIPDEGLH

-2024 GILTHVYTTITHKIP
+2024 GILTHVYTTITHEIP
-2039 NDAPQT
+2039 N
-2045 DKPEAKATVYVD
+2045 E
-2057 ENGNNVKI
+2057 
-2065 PDEGLHDGP
+2065 
-2074 KVIGDKWQYVKTIP
+2074 
-2088 EKDGIL
+2088 
-2094 THVYTTITHE
+2094 
-2104 IPGDAPQTDK
+2104 APQTDK

-2166 QIEHE
+2166 EIQHE
-2171 IPNEAPQTDKPEAK
+2171 IPNDAPKVDIPEAK
-2185 ATIYVDESGNNV
+2185 ATIYVDENGNNV
-2197 KIPDE
+2197 KTPD
-2202 GLHEG
+2202 
-2207 PKVIEDKWQY
+2207 
-2217 IKTIPE
+2217 
-2223 KDGILTHVYTT
+2223 
-2234 ITHEIPNEA
+2234 
-2243 PQTDK
+2243 
-2248 PEAKA
+2248 
-2253 TVYINEQGET
+2253 
-2263 VKTPGEGLHDGPKV
+2263 EGLHDGPKL
-2277 IEDKWQYVKTIPE
+2277 IDDKWQYVKTIPE

-2297 VYTEIKHEIPNNPPI
+2297 VYTQIISEIPNNAPQTDK
-2312 VEIPEA
+2312 PEA

-2327 GKTVKTPDEG
+2327 GETVKTPDEGLHDGPKAIDDKWEYVSTIPEKDGILTHVYTKITSEIPNNPPIVDIPEAKATRYVNTDGVDIKTPDEGLHDGPKVINDKWQYVKTIPEKDGILTHVYTVVKYNIPNNPPVVEIPEAKATVYINEQGDTVKTPDEG

-2343 VINDKWQYTRTI
+2343 VINDKWQYVKTI

-2433 TTITHGIP
+2433 TTITSEIP
-2441 NNPPIVDI
+2441 NNPPVVEI
-2449 PELEVTRYI
+2449 PELEITRYV

-2467 PEPGTKEAPKTIGK
+2467 PEPGNNEAPKTIGK

-2537 VKTQETVNN
+2537 VKTQETVTN

-2576 MFMAGIVG
+2576 MFMAGIIG

>member
-60 VTTETTTE
+60 VTAETPTE

-73 SNVTTTETPSAT
+73 NNVTTTETPVTT

-90 VDNTAT
+90 VDNTTT

-107 NVTTTDSTESQYAS
+107 NVTTVDSTESQYAS
-121 EKAKEVAKKAF
+121 EKAKETAKKAF

-151 LTNSQNEVLDSVKE
+151 LTDSQNEVLDSVKE

-230 ATYDRASNYSLSRD
+230 ATYDRASTYSLSRD
-244 EAVQPLLKTV
+244 EAVQPLLKTA

-277 QKAVSTAVDME
+277 QKAISTAVDME
-288 IKKYFDTVLKGFT
+288 IKKYFDTLLKGFT
-301 TPKSDSITKPLLD
+301 VPKSDSITKPLLD
-314 TVDSLRAK
+314 TVDTLRAK
-322 GKVVVFDGM
+322 GKVIVFDGM

-374 LNNVTVSMS
+374 LNNVTVTMS

-433 TKASP
+433 TKATP

-449 DLVYGKNTQHAK
+449 DSVYGKNTQHAK

-533 IIKDTDA
+533 IIKNNDA

-587 KVIEGETAHYLI
+587 KVIDGETAHYLI
-599 PQNEVPEYVSTD
+599 PQNEAPKYVSTD
-611 TKADAKAAVA
+611 TKVDAKAAVA
-621 DNASVKRL
+621 NNPSVKRL

-641 SPLTATLDSLKTANH
+641 SPLTATLDGLKTANH

-701 NMSNGSPTNI
+701 NMSNGSPSDI

-772 VSRIRIEPK
+772 VSRIRIAPK
-781 DPTTVGYGPNATIK
+781 DPVTVGYGPNATIK

-806 DETAEAWKKNMDAGQ
+806 DETAETWKKNMDAGQ

-838 SVAAQ
+838 TVAAQ

-858 LADDSYV
+858 LTDDSYV

-886 RGKLPTSAIKTIE
+886 RGKLPTSAISKIE

-928 DNAGNKV
+928 DNAGTKV
-935 TEAHRANTGNF
+935 TDAHRANTGNF

-960 VGLTAQLPAGTHIYD
+960 IGLTAQLPAGTHIYD

-1016 TSSFISSSENSG
+1016 TSSFISSGENSG
-1028 TNIKILN
+1028 TNIKIPN

-1058 AMSYIPKTGIEGST
+1058 AMSYIPKAGIEGST

-1079 AVTAPAGWKVMYT
+1079 AVTAPVGWKVMYT
-1092 TDAISGNYKTDRNL
+1092 TGAISGNYKTDRNL
-1106 NFTDSVTDYSKVT
+1106 SFTDSVSDYSKVT
-1119 AIKFVSTNSVK
+1119 ALKFVSTNAVK

-1222 HRAQDGDANTV
+1222 HRAEDSDANTV

-1241 TTITRYYLA
+1241 TTITRYYIA

-1355 KELFDNYV
+1355 KDLFDNYV

-1521 YAPDLIDTDVQSEG
+1521 YAPDL
-1535 VLKPETR
+1535 
-1542 QTINKEDTVTV
+1542 
-1553 TDPSDKII
+1553 
-1561 TKDSDVSI
+1561 
-1569 TGLPVTFTYAR
+1569 
-1580 KVVTQDGDNTII
+1580 
-1592 SYYYTVDSGSITQ
+1592 
-1605 HFIDES
+1605 
-1611 GNKLFDD
+1611 
-1618 TTTDKL
+1618 
-1624 VADVNVVNVA
+1624 
-1634 YPSTITKNGV
+1634 
-1644 TYNYVRNNQTGTL
+1644 
-1657 TPSTLSQSTQVG
+1657 
-1669 TGNNSSNVLSPNSDV
+1669 
-1684 DITYVYKRATKDVII
+1684 
-1699 RHLVDRTDKVTEDFM
+1699 
-1714 TNKIYA
+1714 
-1720 PDLSDTDVQSKGIL
+1720 SDTDVQSKGIL

-1746 TVTATD
+1746 TVTVTD

-1854 VNTAFGVTTVYNDFG
+1854 VNTAFGATTVYNDFG

-2024 GILTHVYTTITHKIP
+2024 GILTHVYTTITHEIP
-2039 NDAPQT
+2039 GEAPQT

-2057 ENGNNVKI
+2057 ESGNNVKI

-2074 KVIGDKWQYVKTIP
+2074 KVIEDKWQYVKTIP

-2094 THVYTTITHE
+2094 THVYTTITNE
-2104 IPGDAPQTDK
+2104 IPNEAPQTDK

-2138 DAPKVLKDKWQY
+2138 NAPKVLKDKWQY

-2263 VKTPGEGLHDGPKV
+2263 VKTPDEGLHDGPKV

-2312 VEIPEA
+2312 VEIPKA

-2327 GKTVKTPDEG
+2327 GETVKTPDEG

-2382 PEAKVTVYVDEN
+2382 PEAKATVYVDEN
-2394 GNNVKTPDNGL
+2394 GNNVKIPDEGL
-2405 HEGPKVIEDKWQYVK
+2405 HDGPKVINDKWQYIK

-2467 PEPGTKEAPKTIGK
+2467 PEPGTNEAPKTIGK

-2515 KHIPNKPVD
+2515 KRIPNKPVD

-2576 MFMAGIVG
+2576 MFMAGIIG

>member
-60 VTTETTTE
+60 VTAETTTE

-73 SNVTTTETPSAT
+73 NNVTT

-90 VDNTAT
+90 VDNTTT
-96 ITPAETTNVTN
+96 IAPAETTNVTN
-107 NVTTTDSTESQYAS
+107 DVTTTDSTESQYAS

-132 SNVDTS
+132 SNIDTS
-138 NALTSEDIKTTTN
+138 KALTSEDIKAPAN
-151 LTNSQNEVLDSVKE
+151 LTDSQNEVLDSVKE

-193 TASVS
+193 TASIS

-351 TNTRRARAITSPVS
+351 TNTRRARAITSPVA

-374 LNNVTVSMS
+374 LNNVTVTMS

-402 HELTVNVSGT
+402 HALTVNVSGT

-438 FVDDFKATSAT
+438 LVDDFKATSAT

-500 VVDGNIVDTK
+500 VVNGNIVDTK

-552 GQLAINGKR
+552 GQLTINGKR

-587 KVIEGETAHYLI
+587 KVIDGETAHYLI
-599 PQNEVPEYVSTD
+599 PQNEAPKYVSTD
-611 TKADAKAAVA
+611 TKVDAKAAVA
-621 DNASVKRL
+621 TNPSVKRL

-641 SPLTATLDSLKTANH
+641 SPLTATLDGLKNANH
-656 IDKNF
+656 IDKAF

-670 IEQLGNL
+670 IQQLGDL

-682 LGNDRVNVL
+682 LGNDKVNVL

-757 LVGTINGTRFNIPKS
+757 LVGTISGTRFNIPKS
-772 VSRIRIEPK
+772 VSRIRIAPK
-781 DPTTVGYGPNATIK
+781 DPVTVGYGPNATIK

-806 DETAEAWKKNMDAGQ
+806 DETAETWKKNMDAGQ
-821 VSSETT
+821 VPSETT

-838 SVAAQ
+838 TVAAQ

-886 RGKLPTSAIKTIE
+886 RGKLPASAIKTIE

-960 VGLTAQLPAGTHIYD
+960 IGLTAQLPAGTHIYD

-1016 TSSFISSSENSG
+1016 TSSFISSGENSG
-1028 TNIKILN
+1028 TNIKIPN

-1058 AMSYIPKTGIEGST
+1058 AMSYIPKAGIEGST

-1079 AVTAPAGWKVMYT
+1079 AVTAPAGWKVLYT
-1092 TDAISGNYKTDRNL
+1092 TDTISGNYKTDRNL
-1106 NFTDSVTDYSKVT
+1106 NFTDSVSDYSKVT
-1119 AIKFVSTNSVK
+1119 ALKFVSTSPVK
-1130 ASTAT
+1130 ATTAT

-1157 LLTDDKELLSTPVTA
+1157 LLTDSNELLSTPVTA

-1185 LLGKNLIKSENSGD
+1185 LFGKNLIKSENSGD

-1222 HRAQDGDANTV
+1222 HRAKDGDANTV

-1355 KELFDNYV
+1355 KDLFDNYV

-1483 NGDVDITYVYKKA
+1483 NGDVDITYVYK
-1496 TKDVIIRHLVDRT
+1496 
-1509 DKVTEDFMTNKI
+1509 
-1521 YAPDLIDTDVQSEG
+1521 
-1535 VLKPETR
+1535 
-1542 QTINKEDTVTV
+1542 
-1553 TDPSDKII
+1553 
-1561 TKDSDVSI
+1561 
-1569 TGLPVTFTYAR
+1569 
-1580 KVVTQDGDNTII
+1580 
-1592 SYYYTVDSGSITQ
+1592 
-1605 HFIDES
+1605 
-1611 GNKLFDD
+1611 
-1618 TTTDKL
+1618 
-1624 VADVNVVNVA
+1624 
-1634 YPSTITKNGV
+1634 
-1644 TYNYVRNNQTGTL
+1644 
-1657 TPSTLSQSTQVG
+1657 
-1669 TGNNSSNVLSPNSDV
+1669 
-1684 DITYVYKRATKDVII
+1684 RATKDVII

-1746 TVTATD
+1746 TVTVTD
-1752 PSDKIITKDSDISQT
+1752 PSDKTIVKDSDISQT

-1794 VDRGRIIQQFVDESG
+1794 VDRGRIIQQFVDEAG

-1821 VAESLYISTNH
+1821 VSESVYIQTNH
-1832 PTRITKNGI
+1832 PTRITKDGI
-1841 VYGLVKTENPLPA
+1841 VYGLVKTENPLPTENVTFGTEI
-1854 VNTAFGVTTVYNDFG
+1854 VNNDFG
-1869 TNPSESIT
+1869 TNPSESIV
-1877 ALVPHGDATITYT
+1877 ALIPHGDATITYT

-1906 GNKLIDDA
+1906 GKKLIDDA

-1923 AVTLDHPKRID
+1923 AVTLDHPKYIED
-1934 DEVNTWVFVRQD
+1934 GVDTYVFIRQD

-1952 ITEGTTEVTYVYEKA
+1952 ITEGTTEVTYVYEKS
-1967 VHEVPGDAPQTDK
+1967 VHEVPGDAPQVNI
-1980 PEAKATVYIDEQG
+1980 PEAKATVYINEQG
-1993 NSVKTPDEGLH
+1993 ETVKTPDEGLH
-2004 DGPKVIEDKWQ
+2004 DGPKVIDDKWE

-2024 GILTHVYTTITHKIP
+2024 GILTHVYTKITSEIP

-2045 DKPEAKATVYVD
+2045 
-2057 ENGNNVKI
+2057 N
-2065 PDEGLHDGP
+2065 
-2074 KVIGDKWQYVKTIP
+2074 
-2088 EKDGIL
+2088 
-2094 THVYTTITHE
+2094 
-2104 IPGDAPQTDK
+2104 K
-2114 PELEVTRYVSDKGE
+2114 PELEVTRYVSYKGE

-2166 QIEHE
+2166 EIQHE
-2171 IPNEAPQTDKPEAK
+2171 IPNEALQVDIPEAK
-2185 ATIYVDESGNNV
+2185 ATVYVDENGNNV
-2197 KIPDE
+2197 KTPDE
-2202 GLHEG
+2202 GLHDG
-2207 PKVIEDKWQY
+2207 PKVIGDKWQY
-2217 IKTIPE
+2217 VKTIPE
-2223 KDGILTHVYTT
+2223 KDGILTHVYTQ
-2234 ITHEIPNEA
+2234 ITSEIPNNA

-2253 TVYINEQGET
+2253 TVYVNEAGET
-2263 VKTPGEGLHDGPKV
+2263 VKTPDEGLHDGPKV
-2277 IEDKWQYVKTIPE
+2277 IDDKWEYVRTIPE

-2312 VEIPEA
+2312 VDIPEAKATRYVTTDGVDIKTPDEGLHDGPKVINDKWEYVRTIPEKDGILTHVYTVVKYNIPNNPPVVEIPEA
-2318 KATVYVNEA
+2318 KATVYINEQ
-2327 GKTVKTPDEG
+2327 GDTVKTPDEG

-2343 VINDKWQYTRTI
+2343 VINDKWQYVKTI

-2360 ILTHVYTEITHNIPN
+2360 ILTHVYTEVKHNIPN

-2433 TTITHGIP
+2433 TTITSEIP
-2441 NNPPIVDI
+2441 NNPPVVEI
-2449 PELEVTRYI
+2449 PELEITRYI

-2467 PEPGTKEAPKTIGK
+2467 PEPGNNEAPKTIGK

-2500 EVKRETPNKPTPNTD
+2500 EIPKETPNKPTPNTD

-2537 VKTQETVNN
+2537 VTTQETVTN
-2546 TVQSAPAKTNE
+2546 TVQNGPAKTNE

-2562 DNDSSKALAVSGLA
+2562 DNDSSKALAASGLA
-2576 MFMAGIVG
+2576 MFMAGIIG
-2584 VFRKKKQ
+2584 AFRKKKQ

>member
-33 VQTANADEITDSTVQ
+33 VQTANADEITDSRVQ

-60 VTTETTTE
+60 VAAETTTE

-73 SNVTTTETPSAT
+73 NNVTTTETPVAT

-90 VDNTAT
+90 VDNTTT
-96 ITPAETTNVTN
+96 ITPAETANVTN
-107 NVTTTDSTESQYAS
+107 NVTTVDSTESQYAS
-121 EKAKEVAKKAF
+121 EKAKETAKKAF

-138 NALTSEDIKTTTN
+138 NALTSEDIKVSTN
-151 LTNSQNEVLDSVKE
+151 LTDSQNEVLDSVKE

-193 TASVS
+193 TASIS
-198 GKVTINAHYFDTNN
+198 GKVTINAHYFDANN
-212 VDESTAVLYH
+212 ADLSTAVLYH

-262 AFASLFGTYMLQETG
+262 AFASLFGTYMLQQTG

-301 TPKSDSITKPLLD
+301 VPKSDSITKPLLD

-322 GKVVVFDGM
+322 GKVVVFDKM

-351 TNTRRARAITSPVS
+351 TNTRRARAITSPVA

-374 LNNVTVSMS
+374 LNNVTVTMS

-402 HELTVNVSGT
+402 HELTVNVSGV

-438 FVDDFKATSAT
+438 LVDDFKATSAT

-533 IIKDTDA
+533 IIKNNDA

-587 KVIEGETAHYLI
+587 KVIDGETAHYLI
-599 PQNEVPEYVSTD
+599 PQNEAPKYVSTD
-611 TKADAKAAVA
+611 TKVDAKTAVA
-621 DNASVKRL
+621 TNPSVKRL

-635 VYYYGD
+635 VYYYSD
-641 SPLTATLDSLKTANH
+641 SPLTATLDGLKTANH
-656 IDKNF
+656 IDKAF

-682 LGNDRVNVL
+682 LGNDKVNVL

-701 NMSNGSPTNI
+701 NMSNGSPSDI

-772 VSRIRIEPK
+772 VSRIRIAPK
-781 DPTTVGYGPNATIK
+781 DPVTVGYGPKATIK

-806 DETAEAWKKNMDAGQ
+806 DETAETWKKNMDAGQ

-838 SVAAQ
+838 TVAAQ

-858 LADDSYV
+858 LTDDSYV
-865 FFTPTTTTNYVTMPL
+865 FFTPATTTNYVTMPL

-911 NNNFRASDEF
+911 NANFKASDEY

-960 VGLTAQLPAGTHIYD
+960 IGLTAQLPAGTHIYD

-1016 TSSFISSSENSG
+1016 TSSFISSGENSG
-1028 TNIKILN
+1028 TNIKIPN

-1058 AMSYIPKTGIEGST
+1058 AMSYIPKAGIEGST

-1079 AVTAPAGWKVMYT
+1079 AVTAPVGWKVMYT
-1092 TDAISGNYKTDRNL
+1092 TDAISGNYKTDHNL
-1106 NFTDSVTDYSKVT
+1106 SFTDSVSDYSKVT
-1119 AIKFVSTNSVK
+1119 ALKFVSTNAVK

-1157 LLTDDKELLSTPVTA
+1157 LLTDNNELLSTPVTA
-1172 KPATGNIVYEYRM
+1172 KPTTGNIVYEYI
-1185 LLGKNLIKSENSGD
+1185 NLNTNAVIKTIDTGAL
-1199 KFTERTENYTFGETI
+1199 FTARTENHTFENVI
-1214 TDAQGRKY
+1214 TDSNGYTLKY
-1222 HRAQDGDANTV
+1222 VSNDEPNNV

-1241 TTITRYYLA
+1241 TKITRYYVSEHPSSVEIRIRPDLA
-1250 DNVTTITVK
+1250 
-1259 YELDMTDEA
+1259 DEA
-1268 TKLASEG
+1268 TKLAIAG
-1275 KIGMP
+1275 GIGMP
-1280 EFANGVLANVNNPL
+1280 TFTHEIFSYAPDMTHTIEAGETRKIDANIFGEL
-1294 SDLRLEDSQLFVG
+1294 
-1307 DRVIQAGDRWGF
+1307 
-1319 SPNHYKTFEETP
+1319 EETP
-1331 DIDYTGKNVVLEYT
+1331 DINYTGKDVWFDYSRLE
-1345 RLSATASPDL
+1345 ATSSPDL
-1355 KELFDNYV
+1355 KSQFD
-1363 KTGALVDMADDGTPM
+1363 KLIADDALIDFGNYNNTKFYS
-1378 MMVNVEGTN
+1378 VTGTN

-1439 SVITKDGATYNY
+1439 SVITKDSATYNY

-1535 VLKPETR
+1535 VLKPEMR

-1669 TGNNSSNVLSPNSDV
+1669 TGNNSSIVLSPNGDV

-1746 TVTATD
+1746 TVTVTD
-1752 PSDKIITKDSDISQT
+1752 PSDKTIVKDSDISQT
-1767 SRPVTFTYARKVVT
+1767 SRPVTFTYARKAVT

-1809 NKLLDNTTTENY
+1809 NKLLDDTTTENY
-1821 VAESLYISTNH
+1821 VSESVYISTNH

-1854 VNTAFGVTTVYNDFG
+1854 VNTAFGLTTVYNDFG

-1980 PEAKATVYIDEQG
+1980 PEAKATVYVDEQG

-2024 GILTHVYTTITHKIP
+2024 GILTHVYTTITHEIP
-2039 NDAPQT
+2039 GDAPQT

-2057 ENGNNVKI
+2057 ESGNNVKI
-2065 PDEGLHDGP
+2065 PDEGLHEGP

-2104 IPGDAPQTDK
+2104 VPGDAPQTNK
-2114 PELEVTRYVSDKGE
+2114 PELEVTRYVSDKGD

-2171 IPNEAPQTDKPEAK
+2171 IPNEAPQTNKPEAK

-2263 VKTPGEGLHDGPKV
+2263 VKTPDEGLHDGPKV
-2277 IEDKWQYVKTIPE
+2277 INDKWQYVKTIPE

-2312 VEIPEA
+2312 VDIPEA

-2327 GKTVKTPDEG
+2327 GETVKTPDEG

-2382 PEAKVTVYVDEN
+2382 PEAKATVYVDEN

-2433 TTITHGIP
+2433 TQITSEIP
-2441 NNPPIVDI
+2441 NNPPVVEI
-2449 PELEVTRYI
+2449 PELEITRYV

-2467 PEPGTKEAPKTIGK
+2467 PEPGNNEAPKTIGK

-2537 VKTQETVNN
+2537 VKIQETVNN

-2576 MFMAGIVG
+2576 MFMAGIIG

>member
-11 FRKSKAFRT
+11 FRKSKAYRT
-20 LCGAVLGTFLVLA
+20 LCGALLGTFLVLA
-33 VQTANADEITDSTVQ
+33 VQTASADEVTDSTVQ

-68 TPVVT
+68 TQVVT
-73 SNVTTTETPSAT
+73 NNVTTTETPVAT

-90 VDNTAT
+90 VDNATT
-96 ITPAETTNVTN
+96 ITPAETANVTD
-107 NVTTTDSTESQYAS
+107 NVTTADSTESQYAS
-121 EKAKEVAKKAF
+121 EKAKETAKKAF

-138 NALTSEDIKTTTN
+138 NALTSEDIKVSTN
-151 LTNSQNEVLDSVKE
+151 LTDSQNEVLDSVKE

-193 TASVS
+193 TASIS

-244 EAVQPLLKTV
+244 EAVQPLLKTA

-277 QKAVSTAVDME
+277 QKAISTAVDME
-288 IKKYFDTVLKGFT
+288 IKKYFDTLLKGFT
-301 TPKSDSITKPLLD
+301 VPKSDSITKPLLD
-314 TVDSLRAK
+314 TVDTLRAK
-322 GKVVVFDGM
+322 GKVIVFDGM

-374 LNNVTVSMS
+374 LNNVTVTMS

-433 TKASP
+433 TKATP

-533 IIKDTDA
+533 IIKNNDA

-576 SDNTGKDFESY
+576 SDNAGKDFESY
-587 KVIEGETAHYLI
+587 KVIDGETAHYLI
-599 PQNEVPEYVSTD
+599 PQNEAPKYVSTD
-611 TKADAKAAVA
+611 TKVDAKAEVA
-621 DNASVKRL
+621 TNPSVKRL

-635 VYYYGD
+635 TYYYSD
-641 SPLTATLDSLKTANH
+641 SPLTATLDGLKNANH

-701 NMSNGSPTNI
+701 NMSNGSPSDI

-772 VSRIRIEPK
+772 VSRIRIAPK
-781 DPTTVGYGPNATIK
+781 DPVTVGYGPNATIK

-806 DETAEAWKKNMDAGQ
+806 DETAETWKKNMDAGQ
-821 VSSETT
+821 VTSETT

-838 SVAAQ
+838 TVAAQ

-858 LADDSYV
+858 LTDDSYV

-886 RGKLPTSAIKTIE
+886 RGKLPTSAISKIE

-960 VGLTAQLPAGTHIYD
+960 IGLTAQLPAGTHIYD

-1002 ATLRIVTYDSKTTG
+1002 ATLRIVTYDSKATG
-1016 TSSFISSSENSG
+1016 TSSFISSGENSG
-1028 TNIKILN
+1028 TNIKIPK

-1058 AMSYIPKTGIEGST
+1058 AMSYIPKTGVEGST

-1106 NFTDSVTDYSKVT
+1106 SFTDSVSDYSKVT
-1119 AIKFVSTNSVK
+1119 ALKFVSTNAVK

-1172 KPATGNIVYEYRM
+1172 KPTTGNIVYEYI
-1185 LLGKNLIKSENSGD
+1185 NLNTNTVIKMSNTGTL
-1199 KFTERTENYTFGETI
+1199 FTERTENHTFENVITDKNGYTF
-1214 TDAQGRKY
+1214 KY
-1222 HRAQDGDANTV
+1222 ASNDEPNNV

-1241 TTITRYYLA
+1241 TKITRYYVSEHPSSVEIRIRPDLA
-1250 DNVTTITVK
+1250 
-1259 YELDMTDEA
+1259 DEA
-1268 TKLASEG
+1268 TKLAIAG
-1275 KIGMP
+1275 GIGMP
-1280 EFANGVLANVNNPL
+1280 TFTHEIFSYAPDMTHTIEAGETRKIDANIFGEL
-1294 SDLRLEDSQLFVG
+1294 
-1307 DRVIQAGDRWGF
+1307 
-1319 SPNHYKTFEETP
+1319 EETP
-1331 DIDYTGKNVVLEYT
+1331 DINYTGKDVWFDYSRLEVT
-1345 RLSATASPDL
+1345 SSPDL
-1355 KELFDNYV
+1355 KSQFD
-1363 KTGALVDMADDGTPM
+1363 KLIADDALIDFGNFNNTKFYS
-1378 MMVNVEGTN
+1378 VTGTN

-1592 SYYYTVDSGSITQ
+1592 SYYYTVD
-1605 HFIDES
+1605 
-1611 GNKLFDD
+1611 
-1618 TTTDKL
+1618 
-1624 VADVNVVNVA
+1624 
-1634 YPSTITKNGV
+1634 
-1644 TYNYVRNNQTGTL
+1644 
-1657 TPSTLSQSTQVG
+1657 
-1669 TGNNSSNVLSPNSDV
+1669 
-1684 DITYVYKRATKDVII
+1684 
-1699 RHLVDRTDKVTEDFM
+1699 
-1714 TNKIYA
+1714 
-1720 PDLSDTDVQSKGIL
+1720 
-1734 KPETRQTINKED
+1734 
-1746 TVTATD
+1746 
-1752 PSDKIITKDSDISQT
+1752 
-1767 SRPVTFTYARKVVT
+1767 
-1781 QDGDNTI
+1781 
-1788 ISYYYT
+1788 
-1794 VDRGRIIQQFVDESG
+1794 RGRIIQQFVDESG

-1934 DEVNTWVFVRQD
+1934 DEVNTWVFIRQD

-1980 PEAKATVYIDEQG
+1980 PEAKATVYIDEHG
-1993 NSVKTPDEGLH
+1993 ETVKIPDEGLH

-2015 YVRTIPEKD
+2015 YVK
-2024 GILTHVYTTITHKIP
+2024 TIT
-2039 NDAPQT
+2039 
-2045 DKPEAKATVYVD
+2045 
-2057 ENGNNVKI
+2057 
-2065 PDEGLHDGP
+2065 
-2074 KVIGDKWQYVKTIP
+2074 

-2171 IPNEAPQTDKPEAK
+2171 IPNDAPKVDIPEAK
-2185 ATIYVDESGNNV
+2185 ATIYVDENGNNV
-2197 KIPDE
+2197 KTPDE
-2202 GLHEG
+2202 GLHDG
-2207 PKVIEDKWQY
+2207 PKVIDDKWQY
-2217 IKTIPE
+2217 VKTIPEKDGILAHVYTQIISEIPNNAPQTDKPEAKVTVYVNEAGETVKTPDEGLHDGPKAIDDKWEYVRTIPE
-2223 KDGILTHVYTT
+2223 KDGILTHVYTK
-2234 ITHEIPNEA
+2234 ITSEIPNN
-2243 PQTDK
+2243 PPIVDI

-2253 TVYINEQGET
+2253 TRYVNTDGVDI
-2263 VKTPGEGLHDGPKV
+2263 KTPDEGLHDGPKV
-2277 IEDKWQYVKTIPE
+2277 INDKWQYVKTIPE

-2297 VYTEIKHEIPNNPPI
+2297 VYTVVKYNIPNNPPV

-2318 KATVYVNEA
+2318 KATVYINEQ
-2327 GKTVKTPDEG
+2327 GDTVKTPDEG
-2337 LHDGPK
+2337 LHDGLK

-2360 ILTHVYTEITHNIPN
+2360 ILTHVYTEITHSIPN

-2382 PEAKVTVYVDEN
+2382 PEAKATVYVDEN
-2394 GNNVKTPDNGL
+2394 GNNVKIPDEGL
-2405 HEGPKVIEDKWQYVK
+2405 HDGPKVINDKWQYVK

-2500 EVKRETPNKPTPNTD
+2500 EIPKETPNKPTPNTD

-2546 TVQSAPAKTNE
+2546 TVQSVPAKTNE

-2576 MFMAGIVG
+2576 MFMAGIIG

>member
-60 VTTETTTE
+60 VTAETTTE

-73 SNVTTTETPSAT
+73 NNVTTTETPVAT

-90 VDNTAT
+90 VDNTTT
-96 ITPAETTNVTN
+96 ITPAETANVTN

-121 EKAKEVAKKAF
+121 ERAKETAKKAF

-138 NALTSEDIKTTTN
+138 NALTAEDIKTTTN
-151 LTNSQNEVLDSVKE
+151 LTDSQNEVLDSVKE

-193 TASVS
+193 TASIS
-198 GKVTINAHYFDTNN
+198 GKVTINAHYFDASNA
-212 VDESTAVLYH
+212 DLSTAVLYH

-262 AFASLFGTYMLQETG
+262 AFASLFGTYMLQQTG

-301 TPKSDSITKPLLD
+301 VPKSDSITKPLLD

-322 GKVVVFDGM
+322 GKVVVFDKM

-351 TNTRRARAITSPVS
+351 TNTRRARAITSPVA

-374 LNNVTVSMS
+374 LNNVTVTMS

-402 HELTVNVSGT
+402 HELTVNVSGV

-533 IIKDTDA
+533 IIKNNDA

-587 KVIEGETAHYLI
+587 KVIDGETAHYLI
-599 PQNEVPEYVSTD
+599 PQNEAPKYVSTD
-611 TKADAKAAVA
+611 TKVDAKAAVA
-621 DNASVKRL
+621 TNPSVKRL

-635 VYYYGD
+635 TYYYGD
-641 SPLTATLDSLKTANH
+641 SPLTGTLDGLKNANH

-701 NMSNGSPTNI
+701 NMSNGSPSDI

-772 VSRIRIEPK
+772 VSRIRIAPK
-781 DPTTVGYGPNATIK
+781 DPVTVGYGPNATIK

-806 DETAEAWKKNMDAGQ
+806 DETAETWKKNMDAGQ

-838 SVAAQ
+838 TVAAQ

-858 LADDSYV
+858 LTDDSYV

-960 VGLTAQLPAGTHIYD
+960 IGLTAQLPAGTHIYD

-989 EKDGSTSTSNVTE
+989 ENDGSTSTSNVTE

-1016 TSSFISSSENSG
+1016 TSSFISSGENSG
-1028 TNIKILN
+1028 TNIKIPN

-1058 AMSYIPKTGIEGST
+1058 AMSYIPKAGIEGSI

-1119 AIKFVSTNSVK
+1119 ALKFVSTNAVK

-1157 LLTDDKELLSTPVTA
+1157 LLTDDKESLSTPVTA
-1172 KPATGNIVYEYRM
+1172 TPTTGNIVYEYI
-1185 LLGKNLIKSENSGD
+1185 NLNTNTVIKTSDTGTL
-1199 KFTERTENYTFGETI
+1199 FTGRTENHNFEKVLTDKNGNTF
-1214 TDAQGRKY
+1214 KY
-1222 HRAQDGDANTV
+1222 ASNDQPNEV
-1233 STVVKEGT
+1233 STLVKEGT
-1241 TTITRYYLA
+1241 IKITRYYVSEHPSSITIRVKPDLA
-1250 DNVTTITVK
+1250 
-1259 YELDMTDEA
+1259 DEA
-1268 TKLASEG
+1268 TKLAIAG
-1275 KIGMP
+1275 GIGMP
-1280 EFANGVLANVNNPL
+1280 TFTHEIFSYAPDVEY
-1294 SDLRLEDSQLFVG
+1294 SIE
-1307 DRVIQAGDRWGF
+1307 AGE
-1319 SPNHYKTFEETP
+1319 NHKIDTNAFKELGETP
-1331 DIDYTGKNVVLEYT
+1331 DINYTGKTVWFDYT
-1345 RLSATASPDL
+1345 RTDVQASDDL
-1355 KELFDNYV
+1355 KPQFNKLVADN
-1363 KTGALVDMADDGTPM
+1363 ALIDFNHPNEVTYF
-1378 MMVNVEGTN
+1378 NVTGTN

-1521 YAPDLIDTDVQSEG
+1521 YAPDL
-1535 VLKPETR
+1535 
-1542 QTINKEDTVTV
+1542 
-1553 TDPSDKII
+1553 
-1561 TKDSDVSI
+1561 
-1569 TGLPVTFTYAR
+1569 
-1580 KVVTQDGDNTII
+1580 
-1592 SYYYTVDSGSITQ
+1592 
-1605 HFIDES
+1605 
-1611 GNKLFDD
+1611 
-1618 TTTDKL
+1618 
-1624 VADVNVVNVA
+1624 
-1634 YPSTITKNGV
+1634 
-1644 TYNYVRNNQTGTL
+1644 
-1657 TPSTLSQSTQVG
+1657 
-1669 TGNNSSNVLSPNSDV
+1669 
-1684 DITYVYKRATKDVII
+1684 
-1699 RHLVDRTDKVTEDFM
+1699 
-1714 TNKIYA
+1714 
-1720 PDLSDTDVQSKGIL
+1720 SDTDVQSKGIL

-1746 TVTATD
+1746 TVTVTG
-1752 PSDKIITKDSDISQT
+1752 PSDKTIVKDSDISMT

-1794 VDRGRIIQQFVDESG
+1794 VDRGRVRQQFVDESG

-1821 VAESLYISTNH
+1821 VAESVYIRTNH
-1832 PTRITKNGI
+1832 PTRITVDGI
-1841 VYGLVKTENPLPA
+1841 VYGLVKTENPLPIENVTYGTEI
-1854 VNTAFGVTTVYNDFG
+1854 VNNDFG
-1869 TNPSESIT
+1869 TNPSESLT
-1877 ALVPHGDATITYT
+1877 VLAPHGDATITYT

-1934 DEVNTWVFVRQD
+1934 DEVNTWVFIRQD

-1952 ITEGTTEVTYVYEKA
+1952 ITEGTTEITYVYEKA

-2024 GILTHVYTTITHKIP
+2024 GILTHVYTTITHEIP
-2039 NDAPQT
+2039 NEAPQT

-2057 ENGNNVKI
+2057 EAGNNVKT

-2074 KVIGDKWQYVKTIP
+2074 KVIDDKWQYIKTIPEKDGILTHVYIKITSEIPGDAPQVDIPEAKATVYVDESGNNVKTPDEGLHDGPKVIDDKWQYVKTIPEKDGILTHVYTQITSEIPNDAPQVDIPEAKATVYINEQGETVKTPDEGLHDGPKVINDKWQYVKTIP

-2094 THVYTTITHE
+2094 THVYTTIT
-2104 IPGDAPQTDK
+2104 
-2114 PELEVTRYVSDKGE
+2114 S
-2128 ELKETEEGTK
+2128 
-2138 DAPKVLKDKWQY
+2138 
-2150 DHTEPKK
+2150 
-2157 DGITTHVYV
+2157 
-2166 QIEHE
+2166 E
-2171 IPNEAPQTDKPEAK
+2171 IPNNPP
-2185 ATIYVDESGNNV
+2185 IVD
-2197 KIPDE
+2197 I
-2202 GLHEG
+2202 
-2207 PKVIEDKWQY
+2207 
-2217 IKTIPE
+2217 
-2223 KDGILTHVYTT
+2223 
-2234 ITHEIPNEA
+2234 
-2243 PQTDK
+2243 

-2253 TVYINEQGET
+2253 TVYVDENGNN
-2263 VKTPGEGLHDGPKV
+2263 VKTPDEGLHDGPKV
-2277 IEDKWQYVKTIPE
+2277 INDKWQYVKTIPE

-2297 VYTEIKHEIPNNPPI
+2297 VYTVIKHNIPNNPPV

-2318 KATVYVNEA
+2318 KATVYINEQ
-2327 GKTVKTPDEG
+2327 GETVKTPDEG
-2337 LHDGPK
+2337 LHDSPK
-2343 VINDKWQYTRTI
+2343 VINDKWQYVKTI

-2382 PEAKVTVYVDEN
+2382 PEAKATVYVDEN

-2433 TTITHGIP
+2433 TTITSEIP
-2441 NNPPIVDI
+2441 NNPPVVEI
-2449 PELEVTRYI
+2449 PELEITRYV

-2467 PEPGTKEAPKTIGK
+2467 PEPGNKEAPKTIGK

-2576 MFMAGIVG
+2576 MFMAGIAG

>member
-48 SQPQVETVVSAP
+48 SQPQVETVVSSP
-60 VTTETTTE
+60 VTAE
-68 TPVVT
+68 TPAVT
-73 SNVTTTETPSAT
+73 NNVTTTETPVATNNVTT

-90 VDNTAT
+90 VDNATT
-96 ITPAETTNVTN
+96 ITPAETTNVAN
-107 NVTTTDSTESQYAS
+107 NVTTVDSTESQYAS

-138 NALTSEDIKTTTN
+138 NALTSEDIKAPAN
-151 LTNSQNEVLDSVKE
+151 LTDSQNEVLDSVKE

-193 TASVS
+193 TASIS

-351 TNTRRARAITSPVS
+351 TNTRRARAITSPVA

-374 LNNVTVSMS
+374 LNNVTVTMS
-383 STTPNTNTDNVNTF
+383 STTPNTNTDNINTF

-402 HELTVNVSGT
+402 HELTVNVSGV

-424 VETNVPVTD
+424 VETNVPATD
-433 TKASP
+433 PKTAP
-438 FVDDFKATSAT
+438 FADDFKATSAT

-473 GFTIQTNSLN
+473 GFTVQTNSLN

-500 VVDGNIVDTK
+500 VVDGNVVGTK

-552 GQLAINGKR
+552 GSLNINGKR
-561 AYGIVDIQVPKNITV
+561 AYGIVDVQVPKNVIV

-587 KVIEGETAHYLI
+587 KVIDGETAHYLI
-599 PQNEVPEYVSTD
+599 PQNEAPKYVSTD

-629 DQAGKI
+629 DQTGKI
-635 VYYYGD
+635 IYYYSD
-641 SPLTATLDSLKTANH
+641 SPLTVTLDGLKTANH

-670 IEQLGNL
+670 IQQLGDL

-682 LGNDRVNVL
+682 LGNDKVNVL

-781 DPTTVGYGPNATIK
+781 DPVTVGYGPNATIK

-806 DETAEAWKKNMDAGQ
+806 EETAKAWKKNMDASQ

-838 SVAAQ
+838 TVAAQ

-886 RGKLPTSAIKTIE
+886 RGKLPTSAISKIE

-911 NNNFRASDEF
+911 NNNFRAADEY
-921 QPISLFI
+921 QPISLFV
-928 DNAGNKV
+928 DNAGTKV

-975 IPVRLTTF
+975 IPVRLTTTE
-983 DGVSVV
+983 GVSVV
-989 EKDGSTSTSNVTE
+989 NKDGSTSTSNVTE

-1016 TSSFISSSENSG
+1016 TSSFISSGENSG
-1028 TNIKILN
+1028 TNIKIPN

-1050 ESDVNQLT
+1050 ESDVNELT
-1058 AMSYIPKTGIEGST
+1058 AMSYIPKAGVEGST
-1072 ANTTLKS
+1072 ANTSLKS

-1119 AIKFVSTNSVK
+1119 ALKFVSTSAVK

-1157 LLTDDKELLSTPVTA
+1157 LLTGDKELLSTPVTA

-1222 HRAQDGDANTV
+1222 HRAKDGDANTV

-1241 TTITRYYLA
+1241 TTITRYYIA

-1355 KELFDNYV
+1355 KDLFDNYV

-1457 GTLTPSTLGQLTQV
+1457 GTLTPSTLGQLVQL
-1471 GEGNN
+1471 GAGNN

-1483 NGDVDITYVYKKA
+1483 NGDV
-1496 TKDVIIRHLVDRT
+1496 
-1509 DKVTEDFMTNKI
+1509 
-1521 YAPDLIDTDVQSEG
+1521 S
-1535 VLKPETR
+1535 
-1542 QTINKEDTVTV
+1542 
-1553 TDPSDKII
+1553 
-1561 TKDSDVSI
+1561 
-1569 TGLPVTFTYAR
+1569 
-1580 KVVTQDGDNTII
+1580 
-1592 SYYYTVDSGSITQ
+1592 
-1605 HFIDES
+1605 
-1611 GNKLFDD
+1611 
-1618 TTTDKL
+1618 
-1624 VADVNVVNVA
+1624 
-1634 YPSTITKNGV
+1634 
-1644 TYNYVRNNQTGTL
+1644 
-1657 TPSTLSQSTQVG
+1657 
-1669 TGNNSSNVLSPNSDV
+1669 
-1684 DITYVYKRATKDVII
+1684 ITYVYKRATKDVII

-1746 TVTATD
+1746 TVTVTD
-1752 PSDKIITKDSDISQT
+1752 PSDKTIVKDSDISMT
-1767 SRPVTFTYARKVVT
+1767 SRPVTFTYARKVMT

-1794 VDRGRIIQQFVDESG
+1794 VDRGRIIQQFVDEAG
-1809 NKLLDNTTTENY
+1809 NKLLDDTTTENY
-1821 VAESLYISTNH
+1821 VSESVYIQTNH

-1841 VYGLVKTENPLPA
+1841 VYGLVKTENPLPIENVTYGTEI
-1854 VNTAFGVTTVYNDFG
+1854 VNNDFG

-1952 ITEGTTEVTYVYEKA
+1952 ITEGTTEVTYVYEKS
-1967 VHEVPGDAPQTDK
+1967 VHEVPGDAPQVDI
-1980 PEAKATVYIDEQG
+1980 PEAKATVYINEQG
-1993 NSVKTPDEGLH
+1993 ETVKTPDEGLH

-2024 GILTHVYTTITHKIP
+2024 GILTHVYTTITH
-2039 NDAPQT
+2039 
-2045 DKPEAKATVYVD
+2045 
-2057 ENGNNVKI
+2057 
-2065 PDEGLHDGP
+2065 
-2074 KVIGDKWQYVKTIP
+2074 
-2088 EKDGIL
+2088 
-2094 THVYTTITHE
+2094 
-2104 IPGDAPQTDK
+2104 
-2114 PELEVTRYVSDKGE
+2114 
-2128 ELKETEEGTK
+2128 
-2138 DAPKVLKDKWQY
+2138 
-2150 DHTEPKK
+2150 
-2157 DGITTHVYV
+2157 
-2166 QIEHE
+2166 E

-2202 GLHEG
+2202 GLHDG

-2217 IKTIPE
+2217 VKTIPE

-2234 ITHEIPNEA
+2234 ITHEIPGDTPQVDIPEAKATVYVDESGNSVKTPDEGLHDGPKVIDDKWQYVKTIPEKDGILTHVYTQITHEIPNDA

-2253 TVYINEQGET
+2253 TIYVDESGNN
-2263 VKTPGEGLHDGPKV
+2263 VKIPDEGLHDGPKV

-2297 VYTEIKHEIPNNPPI
+2297 VYTTITSEIPNEAPQTDK
-2312 VEIPEA
+2312 PEA
-2318 KATVYVNEA
+2318 KATVYINEQ
-2327 GKTVKTPDEG
+2327 GETVKTPDEG

-2343 VINDKWQYTRTI
+2343 VINDKWEYVKTI
-2355 PEKDG
+2355 PEKDGILTHVYTEIKHEIPNNPPIVDIPEAKATVYINEQGETVKTPDEGLHGGPKVINDKWQYVKTIPERDG

-2394 GNNVKTPDNGL
+2394 GNNVKIPDEGL
-2405 HEGPKVIEDKWQYVK
+2405 HDGPKVIDDKWQYVK

-2433 TTITHGIP
+2433 TTITSEIP
-2441 NNPPIVDI
+2441 NNPPVVEI
-2449 PELEVTRYI
+2449 PELEITRYV

-2467 PEPGTKEAPKTIGK
+2467 PEPGNNEAPKTIGK

-2500 EVKRETPNKPTPNTD
+2500 EIPKETPNKPTPNAD
-2515 KHIPNKPVD
+2515 KQIPNKPVD

-2537 VKTQETVNN
+2537 VKTQETVHN

-2576 MFMAGIVG
+2576 MFMAGIIG

>member
-33 VQTANADEITDSTVQ
+33 VQPANADEITDSTVQ

-60 VTTETTTE
+60 VTAETTTE

-73 SNVTTTETPSAT
+73 NNVTTTETPVAT

-90 VDNTAT
+90 VDNTTT
-96 ITPAETTNVTN
+96 ITPAETANVTN
-107 NVTTTDSTESQYAS
+107 NVTTADSTESQYAS
-121 EKAKEVAKKAF
+121 EKAKETAKKAF

-138 NALTSEDIKTTTN
+138 HALTSEDIKAPGN
-151 LTNSQNEVLDSVKE
+151 LTDSQNEVLDSVKE

-193 TASVS
+193 TASIS

-212 VDESTAVLYH
+212 IDESTAVLYH

-262 AFASLFGTYMLQETG
+262 AFASLFGTYMLQQTG

-374 LNNVTVSMS
+374 LNNVTVTMS

-433 TKASP
+433 TKATP
-438 FVDDFKATSAT
+438 FIDDFKATSAT

-533 IIKDTDA
+533 IIKNNDA

-587 KVIEGETAHYLI
+587 KVIDGETAHYLI
-599 PQNEVPEYVSTD
+599 PQNEAPKYVSTD
-611 TKADAKAAVA
+611 TKVDAKAEVA
-621 DNASVKRL
+621 TNPSVKRL

-641 SPLTATLDSLKTANH
+641 SPLTATLDGLKTANH

-661 AIATSINTQ
+661 TIATSINTQ

-701 NMSNGSPTNI
+701 NMSNGSPSDI

-772 VSRIRIEPK
+772 VSRIRIAPK
-781 DPTTVGYGPNATIK
+781 DPVTVGYGPNATIK

-806 DETAEAWKKNMDAGQ
+806 DETAETWKKNMDAGQ
-821 VSSETT
+821 VSSEAT

-838 SVAAQ
+838 TVAAQ

-858 LADDSYV
+858 LTDDSYV

-886 RGKLPTSAIKTIE
+886 RGKLPTSAISKIE

-960 VGLTAQLPAGTHIYD
+960 IGLTAQLPAGTHIYD

-1016 TSSFISSSENSG
+1016 TSSFISSGENSG
-1028 TNIKILN
+1028 TNIKIPN
-1035 VDNGLVATTYVNNFT
+1035 VDNGLFATTYVNNFT

-1058 AMSYIPKTGIEGST
+1058 AMSYIPKAGIEGST

-1092 TDAISGNYKTDRNL
+1092 TNAISGNYKTDRNL
-1106 NFTDSVTDYSKVT
+1106 SFTDSVSDYSKVT
-1119 AIKFVSTNSVK
+1119 ALKFVSTNAVK

-1199 KFTERTENYTFGETI
+1199 KFTERTENYTFGETV

-1222 HRAQDGDANTV
+1222 HRAQDSDLNTV

-1241 TTITRYYLA
+1241 TTITRYYIA

-1355 KELFDNYV
+1355 KDLFDNYV

-1457 GTLTPSTLGQLTQV
+1457 GTLTPSTLGQLIQI

-1476 SSIVLSP
+1476 SSI
-1483 NGDVDITYVYKKA
+1483 
-1496 TKDVIIRHLVDRT
+1496 
-1509 DKVTEDFMTNKI
+1509 
-1521 YAPDLIDTDVQSEG
+1521 
-1535 VLKPETR
+1535 
-1542 QTINKEDTVTV
+1542 
-1553 TDPSDKII
+1553 
-1561 TKDSDVSI
+1561 
-1569 TGLPVTFTYAR
+1569 
-1580 KVVTQDGDNTII
+1580 
-1592 SYYYTVDSGSITQ
+1592 
-1605 HFIDES
+1605 
-1611 GNKLFDD
+1611 
-1618 TTTDKL
+1618 
-1624 VADVNVVNVA
+1624 
-1634 YPSTITKNGV
+1634 
-1644 TYNYVRNNQTGTL
+1644 
-1657 TPSTLSQSTQVG
+1657 
-1669 TGNNSSNVLSPNSDV
+1669 VLSPNSDV

-1746 TVTATD
+1746 TVTVTD
-1752 PSDKIITKDSDISQT
+1752 PSDNTIVKDSDISQT

-1794 VDRGRIIQQFVDESG
+1794 VDRGRIIQQFIDESG
-1809 NKLLDNTTTENY
+1809 NKLLDDTTTENY
-1821 VAESLYISTNH
+1821 VSESLYISTDH

-1980 PEAKATVYIDEQG
+1980 PEAKATVYVDESG

-2024 GILTHVYTTITHKIP
+2024 GILTHVYTTITHEIP
-2039 NDAPQT
+2039 NEAPQT

-2057 ENGNNVKI
+2057 ESGNNVKI

-2094 THVYTTITHE
+2094 THVYTQITSE

-2157 DGITTHVYV
+2157 DGVTTHVYV
-2166 QIEHE
+2166 QIQHE
-2171 IPNEAPQTDKPEAK
+2171 IPNDAPKVDIPEAKATIYVDENGNNVKTPDEDLHDGPKVIDDKWQYVKTIPEKNGILTHVYTQIISEIPNNAPQTDKPEAK
-2185 ATIYVDESGNNV
+2185 ATVYVNEAGETV
-2197 KIPDE
+2197 KTPDE
-2202 GLHEG
+2202 GLHDGPKAIDNKWEYVRTIPEKDGILTHVYTKITSEIPNNPPIVDIPEAKATRYVNTDGVDIKTPDEGLHNG
-2207 PKVIEDKWQY
+2207 PKVINDKWQY
-2217 IKTIPE
+2217 VKTIPE
-2223 KDGILTHVYTT
+2223 KDGILTHVYTVVKYN
-2234 ITHEIPNEA
+2234 IPNNPPVVEI
-2243 PQTDK
+2243 

-2253 TVYINEQGET
+2253 TVYINEQGDT
-2263 VKTPGEGLHDGPKV
+2263 VRTPDEGLHDGPKV
-2277 IEDKWQYVKTIPE
+2277 INDKWQYVKTIPE

-2297 VYTEIKHEIPNNPPI
+2297 VYTEITHSIPNNPPS
-2312 VEIPEA
+2312 
-2318 KATVYVNEA
+2318 
-2327 GKTVKTPDEG
+2327 
-2337 LHDGPK
+2337 
-2343 VINDKWQYTRTI
+2343 
-2355 PEKDG
+2355 
-2360 ILTHVYTEITHNIPN
+2360 
-2375 NPPIVDI
+2375 VDI
-2382 PEAKVTVYVDEN
+2382 PEAKATVYVDEN
-2394 GNNVKTPDNGL
+2394 GNNVKIPDGGL
-2405 HEGPKVIEDKWQYVK
+2405 HEGPKVINDKWQYVK

-2433 TTITHGIP
+2433 TTITHEIP

-2500 EVKRETPNKPTPNTD
+2500 EVKRETPNKPTPNTG

-2576 MFMAGIVG
+2576 MFMAGIIG

>member
-60 VTTETTTE
+60 VTAETTTE

-73 SNVTTTETPSAT
+73 NNVTTTETPVAT

-90 VDNTAT
+90 VDNATT
-96 ITPAETTNVTN
+96 ITPAESTNVTN
-107 NVTTTDSTESQYAS
+107 DVTTVDSTESQYAS
-121 EKAKEVAKKAF
+121 EKAKETAKKAF

-138 NALTSEDIKTTTN
+138 NALTSEDIKVKAN
-151 LTNSQNEVLDSVKE
+151 LTEDQNAVLDTVKE

-198 GKVTINAHYFDTNN
+198 GKVTINAHYFDVNN
-212 VDESTAVLYH
+212 ADESTAVLYH

-262 AFASLFGTYMLQETG
+262 AFASLFGTYMLYETG

-314 TVDSLRAK
+314 TVASLKAK

-374 LNNVTVSMS
+374 LNNVTVTMS
-383 STTPNTNTDNVNTF
+383 SNTPNTNTDNINTF

-402 HELTVNVSGT
+402 HELVVNVSGT

-424 VETNVPVTD
+424 VETNVPVTNAK
-433 TKASP
+433 TAP
-438 FVDDFKATSAT
+438 FVDDFRATSAT

-473 GFTIQTNSLN
+473 GFTVQTNSLN
-483 TDAPI
+483 TQAPV

-500 VVDGNIVDTK
+500 VVDGNVVDTK
-510 VITETFVPA
+510 VITETFTPA

-533 IIKDTDA
+533 IIKDADT

-552 GQLAINGKR
+552 GQLTINGKR
-561 AYGIVDIQVPKNITV
+561 AYGIVDVQVPKNVVV
-576 SDNTGKDFESY
+576 SDGNGKDFESY
-587 KVIEGETAHYLI
+587 KVIDGETAHYLI
-599 PQNEVPEYVSTD
+599 PQNEVPEFVSTD
-611 TKADAKAAVA
+611 TKVDTKAAVA

-629 DQAGKI
+629 DQTGKI

-641 SPLTATLDSLKTANH
+641 TPLTATLDGLKTANH

-670 IEQLGNL
+670 IQQLGNL
-677 QMDAR
+677 QMEAN

-701 NMSNGSPTNI
+701 GMSNGSPTSI

-734 NYQVEGTDSNKHPYN
+734 NYQIEGTDSNKHPYN

-757 LVGTINGTRFNIPKS
+757 LVGTINGGRLNLPKS
-772 VSRIRIEPK
+772 VSRIRVVPK
-781 DPTTVGYGPNATIK
+781 ESVTVGYGPNATLK

-806 DETAEAWKKNMDAGQ
+806 DQTAEAWKKAMDAGQ
-821 VSSETT
+821 VTSETT

-838 SVAAQ
+838 TVAAQ

-886 RGKLPTSAIKTIE
+886 RGKLPTSAISKIE

-904 GIIGRNF
+904 GIIGRTF
-911 NNNFRASDEF
+911 DKNFRATDEF

-935 TEAHRANTGNF
+935 TEAHRADTGNF
-946 VDTVYNGGASNNTY
+946 VDTVYNGGPSNNTY

-1016 TSSFISSSENSG
+1016 TNSFISSGGNSG
-1028 TNIKILN
+1028 TNIKIPN

-1058 AMSYIPKTGIEGST
+1058 AMSYIPKAGIEGST
-1072 ANTTLKS
+1072 ANTSLKS

-1119 AIKFVSTNSVK
+1119 ALKFVSTSSVK
-1130 ASTAT
+1130 ASSAT

-1172 KPATGNIVYEYRM
+1172 KPATGNIVYEYI
-1185 LLGKNLIKSENSGD
+1185 NLNTNTVIKTSDTGTL
-1199 KFTERTENYTFGETI
+1199 FTGRTENHNFEKVLTDKNGNTF
-1214 TDAQGRKY
+1214 KY
-1222 HRAQDGDANTV
+1222 ASNDQPNEV
-1233 STVVKEGT
+1233 STLVKEGT
-1241 TTITRYYLA
+1241 IKITRYYVSEHPSEVEIRIRPDL
-1250 DNVTTITVK
+1250 
-1259 YELDMTDEA
+1259 TDEA
-1268 TKLASEG
+1268 TKLAIAG
-1275 KIGMP
+1275 GIGMP
-1280 EFANGVLANVNNPL
+1280 TFTHEIFSYAPDMTHAIEAGETRQIDANIFGEL
-1294 SDLRLEDSQLFVG
+1294 
-1307 DRVIQAGDRWGF
+1307 
-1319 SPNHYKTFEETP
+1319 EETP
-1331 DIDYTGKNVVLEYT
+1331 DINYTGKDVWFDYT
-1345 RLSATASPDL
+1345 RLEVQASDDL
-1355 KELFDNYV
+1355 KSQFD
-1363 KTGALVDMADDGTPM
+1363 KLVADNMLIDFGHPNNTKFYS
-1378 MMVNVEGTN
+1378 VTGTN

-1427 VADASVVNVSYP
+1427 VADASVVNVAYP
-1439 SVITKDGATYNY
+1439 SIITKDGATYNY

-1457 GTLTPSTLGQLTQV
+1457 GTLTPTTLGQLTQV

-1476 SSIVLSP
+1476 SSTVLSP
-1483 NGDVDITYVYKKA
+1483 NGDV
-1496 TKDVIIRHLVDRT
+1496 
-1509 DKVTEDFMTNKI
+1509 N
-1521 YAPDLIDTDVQSEG
+1521 
-1535 VLKPETR
+1535 
-1542 QTINKEDTVTV
+1542 
-1553 TDPSDKII
+1553 
-1561 TKDSDVSI
+1561 
-1569 TGLPVTFTYAR
+1569 
-1580 KVVTQDGDNTII
+1580 
-1592 SYYYTVDSGSITQ
+1592 
-1605 HFIDES
+1605 
-1611 GNKLFDD
+1611 
-1618 TTTDKL
+1618 
-1624 VADVNVVNVA
+1624 
-1634 YPSTITKNGV
+1634 
-1644 TYNYVRNNQTGTL
+1644 
-1657 TPSTLSQSTQVG
+1657 
-1669 TGNNSSNVLSPNSDV
+1669 
-1684 DITYVYKRATKDVII
+1684 ITYVYKRATKDVII

-1746 TVTATD
+1746 TVTVTD
-1752 PSDKIITKDSDISQT
+1752 PSDKVITKDSDISMT
-1767 SRPVTFTYARKVVT
+1767 GRPVTFTYARKVVT

-1809 NKLLDNTTTENY
+1809 NKLLDDTTTENY
-1821 VAESLYISTNH
+1821 VSESTYISTNH
-1832 PTRITKNGI
+1832 PTRITKDGL

-1854 VNTAFGVTTVYNDFG
+1854 ENVTYGTTIVTNDFG
-1869 TNPSESIT
+1869 TNPTESIT

-1890 YKELKG
+1890 YKMLKG
-1896 TIIQHFVDTD
+1896 TVIQHFVDTE
-1906 GNKLIDDA
+1906 GNELIGDVT
-1914 IYLDKPVDE
+1914 YLDKPVDE

-1934 DEVNTWVFVRQD
+1934 TDVDTYTFIRQD
-1946 KEDPTK
+1946 KEDVTK
-1952 ITEGTTEVTYVYEKA
+1952 IPEGTTEITYVYEKA
-1967 VHEVPGDAPQTDK
+1967 VHEVPNDAPQVDIPEAKATVYINEAGETVKTPDEGLHDGPKVIDDKWQYVRTIPEKDGILTHVYTKITSEIPNDAPQIDK
-1980 PEAKATVYIDEQG
+1980 PEAKATVYVDEQG

-2004 DGPKVIEDKWQ
+2004 DGPKVIDDKWQYVRTIPEKDGILTHVYTQITSEIPNEAPQVDIPEAKATVYVDEDGNTVKTPDEGLHDGPKVIDDKWQYVRTIPEKDGILTHVYTTISHEIPNNPPVVEIPEAKATRYVTTDGVDIKTPDEGLHDGPKVINDKWQYVKTIPEKDGILTHVYTVIKYNIPNNPPVVEIPEAKATVYINEQGETVKTPDEGLHDGPKVINDKWQYVKTIPEKDGILTHVYTVIKYNIPNNPPVVEIPEAKATVYINEQGETVKTPDEGLHEGPKVIEDKWQ

-2024 GILTHVYTTITHKIP
+2024 GILTHVYTKITS
-2039 NDAPQT
+2039 
-2045 DKPEAKATVYVD
+2045 
-2057 ENGNNVKI
+2057 
-2065 PDEGLHDGP
+2065 
-2074 KVIGDKWQYVKTIP
+2074 
-2088 EKDGIL
+2088 
-2094 THVYTTITHE
+2094 E
-2104 IPGDAPQTDK
+2104 IPGDAPK
-2114 PELEVTRYVSDKGE
+2114 
-2128 ELKETEEGTK
+2128 
-2138 DAPKVLKDKWQY
+2138 Y
-2150 DHTEPKK
+2150 D
-2157 DGITTHVYV
+2157 I
-2166 QIEHE
+2166 
-2171 IPNEAPQTDKPEAK
+2171 
-2185 ATIYVDESGNNV
+2185 
-2197 KIPDE
+2197 
-2202 GLHEG
+2202 
-2207 PKVIEDKWQY
+2207 
-2217 IKTIPE
+2217 
-2223 KDGILTHVYTT
+2223 
-2234 ITHEIPNEA
+2234 
-2243 PQTDK
+2243 

-2263 VKTPGEGLHDGPKV
+2263 VKTPDEGLHNGPKV
-2277 IEDKWQYVKTIPE
+2277 IDDKWQYVKTIPE
-2290 KDGILTH
+2290 KG
-2297 VYTEIKHEIPNNPPI
+2297 
-2312 VEIPEA
+2312 
-2318 KATVYVNEA
+2318 
-2327 GKTVKTPDEG
+2327 
-2337 LHDGPK
+2337 
-2343 VINDKWQYTRTI
+2343 
-2355 PEKDG
+2355 
-2360 ILTHVYTEITHNIPN
+2360 
-2375 NPPIVDI
+2375 
-2382 PEAKVTVYVDEN
+2382 
-2394 GNNVKTPDNGL
+2394 
-2405 HEGPKVIEDKWQYVK
+2405 
-2420 TIPEKD
+2420 

-2467 PEPGTKEAPKTIGK
+2467 PEPGIKKAPKTIDK

-2487 IPKKDGVTTHVYK
+2487 IPKKDGVVTHVYK

-2537 VKTQETVNN
+2537 VKPQETVNN

>member
-1 MFYQQNQKFG
+1 
-11 FRKSKAFRT
+11 
-20 LCGAVLGTFLVLA
+20 
-33 VQTANADEITDSTVQ
+33 
-48 SQPQVETVVSAP
+48 
-60 VTTETTTE
+60 
-68 TPVVT
+68 
-73 SNVTTTETPSAT
+73 
-85 DTHVV
+85 
-90 VDNTAT
+90 
-96 ITPAETTNVTN
+96 
-107 NVTTTDSTESQYAS
+107 
-121 EKAKEVAKKAF
+121 
-132 SNVDTS
+132 
-138 NALTSEDIKTTTN
+138 
-151 LTNSQNEVLDSVKE
+151 
-165 SLDALPANV
+165 
-174 RSVAKS
+174 
-180 VTVIDENDGNLGY
+180 
-193 TASVS
+193 
-198 GKVTINAHYFDTNN
+198 
-212 VDESTAVLYH
+212 
-222 EIGHTIDG
+222 
-230 ATYDRASNYSLSRD
+230 
-244 EAVQPLLKTV
+244 
-254 YPGQPNYE
+254 
-262 AFASLFGTYMLQETG
+262 MLQETG

-351 TNTRRARAITSPVS
+351 TNTRRARAITSPVA

-374 LNNVTVSMS
+374 LNNVTVTMS

-438 FVDDFKATSAT
+438 LVDDFKATSAT

-488 TSTVTRTSTYKL
+488 TSTVIRTSTYKL
-500 VVDGNIVDTK
+500 VVDGNIVGTK

-533 IIKDTDA
+533 IIKDTNA

-576 SDNTGKDFESY
+576 SDNAGKDFESY
-587 KVIEGETAHYLI
+587 KVIDGETAHYLI
-599 PQNEVPEYVSTD
+599 PQNEAPKYVSTD
-611 TKADAKAAVA
+611 TKVDAKAAVA
-621 DNASVKRL
+621 TNPSVKRL

-635 VYYYGD
+635 TYYYSD
-641 SPLTATLDSLKTANH
+641 SPLTATLDGLKTANH

-701 NMSNGSPTNI
+701 NMSNGSPSDI

-721 IDFNRDDKNIYQG
+721 IDFNRDNKNIYQG

-772 VSRIRIEPK
+772 VSRIRIAPK
-781 DPTTVGYGPNATIK
+781 DPVTVGYGPNATIK

-806 DETAEAWKKNMDAGQ
+806 DETAETWKKNMDAGQ
-821 VSSETT
+821 VTSETT

-838 SVAAQ
+838 TVAAQ

-858 LADDSYV
+858 LTDDSYV
-865 FFTPTTTTNYVTMPL
+865 FFTPATTTNYVTMPL

-911 NNNFRASDEF
+911 NANFRAADEF

-928 DNAGNKV
+928 DNAGTKV
-935 TEAHRANTGNF
+935 TDAHRANTGNF

-960 VGLTAQLPAGTHIYD
+960 IGLTAQLPAGTHIYD

-1016 TSSFISSSENSG
+1016 TSSFISSGENSG
-1028 TNIKILN
+1028 TNIKIPN

-1058 AMSYIPKTGIEGST
+1058 AMSYIPKASIEGST

-1106 NFTDSVTDYSKVT
+1106 SFTDSVSDYSKVT
-1119 AIKFVSTNSVK
+1119 ALKFVSTNAVK

-1135 PFEVPLNFE
+1135 LFEVPLNFE

-1157 LLTDDKELLSTPVTA
+1157 LLTDSNELLSTPVTA
-1172 KPATGNIVYEYRM
+1172 KPTTGNIVYEYI
-1185 LLGKNLIKSENSGD
+1185 NLNTNTVIKTSDTGTL
-1199 KFTERTENYTFGETI
+1199 FTKRTENHTFENVITDKNGYTF
-1214 TDAQGRKY
+1214 KY
-1222 HRAQDGDANTV
+1222 ASNDEPNNV

-1241 TTITRYYLA
+1241 TKITRYYVSEHPSSVEIRIRPDLA
-1250 DNVTTITVK
+1250 
-1259 YELDMTDEA
+1259 DEA
-1268 TKLASEG
+1268 TKLAIAG
-1275 KIGMP
+1275 GIGMP
-1280 EFANGVLANVNNPL
+1280 TFTHEIFSYAPDMTHTIEAGETRKIDANIFGEL
-1294 SDLRLEDSQLFVG
+1294 
-1307 DRVIQAGDRWGF
+1307 
-1319 SPNHYKTFEETP
+1319 EETP
-1331 DIDYTGKNVVLEYT
+1331 DINYTGKDVWFDYSRLEVT
-1345 RLSATASPDL
+1345 SSPDL
-1355 KELFDNYV
+1355 KSQFD
-1363 KTGALVDMADDGTPM
+1363 KLIADDALIDFGNFNNTKFYS
-1378 MMVNVEGTN
+1378 VTGTN
-1387 AENSHATITYY
+1387 VENSHATITYY
-1398 YKIRSGSIT
+1398 YKVRSGSIT

-1483 NGDVDITYVYKKA
+1483 NGDVDITYIYKKA
-1496 TKDVIIRHLVDRT
+1496 TKDVV
-1509 DKVTEDFMTNKI
+1509 
-1521 YAPDLIDTDVQSEG
+1521 
-1535 VLKPETR
+1535 
-1542 QTINKEDTVTV
+1542 
-1553 TDPSDKII
+1553 
-1561 TKDSDVSI
+1561 
-1569 TGLPVTFTYAR
+1569 
-1580 KVVTQDGDNTII
+1580 
-1592 SYYYTVDSGSITQ
+1592 
-1605 HFIDES
+1605 
-1611 GNKLFDD
+1611 
-1618 TTTDKL
+1618 
-1624 VADVNVVNVA
+1624 
-1634 YPSTITKNGV
+1634 
-1644 TYNYVRNNQTGTL
+1644 
-1657 TPSTLSQSTQVG
+1657 
-1669 TGNNSSNVLSPNSDV
+1669 
-1684 DITYVYKRATKDVII
+1684 I

-1746 TVTATD
+1746 TVTVTD
-1752 PSDKIITKDSDISQT
+1752 PSDKTIVKDSDISQT

-1854 VNTAFGVTTVYNDFG
+1854 ENVTYGTTVVTNDFG
-1869 TNPSESIT
+1869 TNPTESIT

-1890 YKELKG
+1890 YKMLKG

-1934 DEVNTWVFVRQD
+1934 DEVNTWVFVHQD

-2024 GILTHVYTTITHKIP
+2024 GILTHVYTTITHEIP
-2039 NDAPQT
+2039 GEAPQT

-2057 ENGNNVKI
+2057 ESGNNVKI

-2074 KVIGDKWQYVKTIP
+2074 KVIEDKWQYVKTIP

-2104 IPGDAPQTDK
+2104 IPNEAPQTDK
-2114 PELEVTRYVSDKGE
+2114 PELEVTRYVSNKGE

-2166 QIEHE
+2166 QIERE

-2217 IKTIPE
+2217 VKTIPE

-2253 TVYINEQGET
+2253 TVYVNEAGET
-2263 VKTPGEGLHDGPKV
+2263 VKTPDEGLHDGPKV
-2277 IEDKWQYVKTIPE
+2277 IDDKWEYVRTIPEKDGILTHVYTKITSEIPNNPPIVEIPEAKATRYVNTDGADIKTPDEGLHDGPKVINDKWEYVKTIPE

-2297 VYTEIKHEIPNNPPI
+2297 VYTVVKYNIPNNPPI

-2318 KATVYVNEA
+2318 KATVYINEQ
-2327 GKTVKTPDEG
+2327 GETVKTPDEG

-2343 VINDKWQYTRTI
+2343 VIDDKWEYVKTI

-2382 PEAKVTVYVDEN
+2382 PEAKATVYVDEN
-2394 GNNVKTPDNGL
+2394 GNNVKIPDEGL
-2405 HEGPKVIEDKWQYVK
+2405 HDGPKVIEDKWQYVK

-2433 TTITHGIP
+2433 TQITSEIP
-2441 NNPPIVDI
+2441 NNPPVVEI
-2449 PELEVTRYI
+2449 PELEITRYV

-2467 PEPGTKEAPKTIGK
+2467 PEPGNNEAPKTIGK

-2500 EVKRETPNKPTPNTD
+2500 EIPKETPNKPTPNTD

-2537 VKTQETVNN
+2537 VTTQETVNN

-2576 MFMAGIVG
+2576 MFMAGIIG

>member
-11 FRKSKAFRT
+11 FRKSKAYRT
-20 LCGAVLGTFLVLA
+20 LCGALLGTFLVLA
-33 VQTANADEITDSTVQ
+33 VQTASADEVTDSTVQ
-48 SQPQVETVVSAP
+48 TQPQVETVTQPTIA
-60 VTTETTTE
+60 ETTTE
-68 TPVVT
+68 TPVVVSETPAVTTNVTTETPVSTPAENTNVT
-73 SNVTTTETPSAT
+73 SNVTTA
-85 DTHVV
+85 
-90 VDNTAT
+90 N
-96 ITPAETTNVTN
+96 
-107 NVTTTDSTESQYAS
+107 STESQYVS
-121 EKAKEVAKKAF
+121 EKAKATAEKAF

-138 NALTSEDIKTTTN
+138 NALTSEDIKAPSN
-151 LTNSQNEVLDSVKE
+151 LTDSQNEVLDSVKE

-174 RSVAKS
+174 RSIAKS
-180 VTVIDENDGNLGY
+180 VTVIDEDNGSLGY

-230 ATYDRASNYSLSRD
+230 ATYDKASNYSLSRD
-244 EAVQPLLKTV
+244 EAVQPLLKTA

-277 QKAVSTAVDME
+277 QKAISTAVDME

-301 TPKSDSITKPLLD
+301 VPKSDSITKPLLD

-322 GKVVVFDGM
+322 GKVIVFDGM

-351 TNTRRARAITSPVS
+351 TNTRRARSITSPVS

-374 LNNVTVSMS
+374 LNNVTVTMS
-383 STTPNTNTDNVNTF
+383 SSTPNTNTDNINAF

-424 VETNVPVTD
+424 VETNVPATD
-433 TKASP
+433 PKTAP
-438 FVDDFKATSAT
+438 FADDFKATSAT

-483 TDAPI
+483 TDAPVM
-488 TSTVTRTSTYKL
+488 STVTRTSTYKL
-500 VVDGNIVDTK
+500 VVDGNVVDTK
-510 VITETFVPA
+510 VITETFVPT
-519 EPAVTKA
+519 EPSVAKA

-533 IIKDTDA
+533 IIKNNGT

-552 GQLAINGKR
+552 GSLNINGKR
-561 AYGIVDIQVPKNITV
+561 AYGIVDVQVPKNVIV
-576 SDNTGKDFESY
+576 SDQTGKDFESY
-587 KVIEGETAHYLI
+587 KVIDGDTAHYLI
-599 PQNEVPEYVSTD
+599 PQNEAPKLVSTD
-611 TKADAKAAVA
+611 TKVDAKAEVA
-621 DNASVKRL
+621 TNPSAKRL
-629 DQAGKI
+629 DQTGKI

-641 SPLTATLDSLKTANH
+641 SSLTATLDGLKNANH

-701 NMSNGSPTNI
+701 NMSNGSPSDI

-757 LVGTINGTRFNIPKS
+757 LVGTINGTRLNLPKS

-781 DPTTVGYGPNATIK
+781 ELLTVGYGPNATLK

-806 DETAEAWKKNMDAGQ
+806 DETAKAWKKNMDANQ
-821 VSSETT
+821 VTEETT

-838 SVAAQ
+838 TVAAQ
-843 KNHTL
+843 KNNKL
-848 TITNEFIGTR
+848 TITNEFIGTH

-865 FFTPTTTTNYVTMPL
+865 FFTPSTTTNYVTMPL

-886 RGKLPTSAIKTIE
+886 RGKLPTSAISKIE

-935 TEAHRANTGNF
+935 AEAHRANTGNF

-960 VGLTAQLPAGTHIYD
+960 IGLTAQLPAGTHIYE
-975 IPVRLTTF
+975 IPVRITTTE
-983 DGVSVV
+983 GVSVV
-989 EKDGSTSTSNVTE
+989 NKDGSTSTSNVSE

-1016 TSSFISSSENSG
+1016 TSSFISSGENSG
-1028 TNIKILN
+1028 TNIKIPN
-1035 VDNGLVATTYVNNFT
+1035 VDKGLVATTYVNNFT
-1050 ESDVNQLT
+1050 ESDVNELT
-1058 AMSYIPKTGIEGST
+1058 AMSYIPKAGIEGST
-1072 ANTTLKS
+1072 ANTSLKS
-1079 AVTAPAGWKVMYT
+1079 AVTAPAGWKVLYT
-1092 TDAISGNYKTDRNL
+1092 TDTISGNYKTDRNL
-1106 NFTDSVTDYSKVT
+1106 NFTDSVSDYSKVT
-1119 AIKFVSTNSVK
+1119 ALKFVSTNPVK
-1130 ASTAT
+1130 ATTAT

-1157 LLTDDKELLSTPVTA
+1157 LLTDSNELLSTPVTA
-1172 KPATGNIVYEYRM
+1172 KPTTGNIVYEYI
-1185 LLGKNLIKSENSGD
+1185 NLNTNTVIKTIDTGAL
-1199 KFTERTENYTFGETI
+1199 FTARTENHTFENVI
-1214 TDAQGRKY
+1214 TDSNGYTLKY
-1222 HRAQDGDANTV
+1222 VSNDEPNNV

-1241 TTITRYYLA
+1241 TKITRYYVSEHPSSVEIRIRPDLA
-1250 DNVTTITVK
+1250 
-1259 YELDMTDEA
+1259 DEA
-1268 TKLASEG
+1268 TKLAIAG
-1275 KIGMP
+1275 GIGMP
-1280 EFANGVLANVNNPL
+1280 TFTHEIFSYAPDMTHTIEAGETRKIDANIFGEL
-1294 SDLRLEDSQLFVG
+1294 
-1307 DRVIQAGDRWGF
+1307 
-1319 SPNHYKTFEETP
+1319 EETP
-1331 DIDYTGKNVVLEYT
+1331 DINYTGKDVWFDYSRLEVT
-1345 RLSATASPDL
+1345 SSPDL
-1355 KELFDNYV
+1355 KSQFD
-1363 KTGALVDMADDGTPM
+1363 KLIADDALIDFGNYNNTKFYS
-1378 MMVNVEGTN
+1378 VTGTN

-1412 EQGNKLAD
+1412 EQGNKIAD

-1427 VADASVVNVSYP
+1427 VADATTVNVAYP

-1451 VRNNQT
+1451 VRNSQT
-1457 GTLTPSTLGQLTQV
+1457 GTLTPSTLGQLIQI

-1483 NGDVDITYVYKKA
+1483 NG
-1496 TKDVIIRHLVDRT
+1496 
-1509 DKVTEDFMTNKI
+1509 
-1521 YAPDLIDTDVQSEG
+1521 
-1535 VLKPETR
+1535 
-1542 QTINKEDTVTV
+1542 
-1553 TDPSDKII
+1553 
-1561 TKDSDVSI
+1561 
-1569 TGLPVTFTYAR
+1569 
-1580 KVVTQDGDNTII
+1580 
-1592 SYYYTVDSGSITQ
+1592 
-1605 HFIDES
+1605 
-1611 GNKLFDD
+1611 
-1618 TTTDKL
+1618 
-1624 VADVNVVNVA
+1624 
-1634 YPSTITKNGV
+1634 
-1644 TYNYVRNNQTGTL
+1644 
-1657 TPSTLSQSTQVG
+1657 
-1669 TGNNSSNVLSPNSDV
+1669 DV

-1746 TVTATD
+1746 TVTVTD
-1752 PSDKIITKDSDISQT
+1752 PSDKTIVKDSDISQT
-1767 SRPVTFTYARKVVT
+1767 SRPVTFTYARKTVT
-1781 QDGDNTI
+1781 QDSDNTI

-1821 VAESLYISTNH
+1821 VAESLYISTDH

-1854 VNTAFGVTTVYNDFG
+1854 VNTAFGVTTVYNNFG

-1946 KEDPTK
+1946 KDDPTK
-1952 ITEGTTEVTYVYEKA
+1952 ITEGTTEITYVYEKA

-1980 PEAKATVYIDEQG
+1980 PEAKATVYVDESG

-2024 GILTHVYTTITHKIP
+2024 GILTHVYTTITHEIP
-2039 NDAPQT
+2039 NEAPQT

-2057 ENGNNVKI
+2057 ESGNNVKI

-2094 THVYTTITHE
+2094 THVYTQITSE

-2157 DGITTHVYV
+2157 DGVTTHVYV

-2234 ITHEIPNEA
+2234 ITHGIPNEA

-2253 TVYINEQGET
+2253 TVYVNEAGET
-2263 VKTPGEGLHDGPKV
+2263 VKTPDEGLHDGPKV
-2277 IEDKWQYVKTIPE
+2277 IDDKWEYVRTIPEKDGILTHVYTKITSEIPNNPPIVDIPEAKATRYVNTDGVDIKTPDEGLHDGPKVINDKWQYVKTIPEKDGILTHVYTVIKHNIPNNPPVVEIPEAKATVYINEQGDTVKTPDEGLHDGPKVINDKWQYVKTIPE

-2297 VYTEIKHEIPNNPPI
+2297 VYTEI
-2312 VEIPEA
+2312 
-2318 KATVYVNEA
+2318 T
-2327 GKTVKTPDEG
+2327 
-2337 LHDGPK
+2337 HD
-2343 VINDKWQYTRTI
+2343 
-2355 PEKDG
+2355 
-2360 ILTHVYTEITHNIPN
+2360 IPN

-2382 PEAKVTVYVDEN
+2382 PKAKVTVYVDEN

-2433 TTITHGIP
+2433 TTITSEIP
-2441 NNPPIVDI
+2441 NNPPVVEI
-2449 PELEVTRYI
+2449 PELEITRYV

-2467 PEPGTKEAPKTIGK
+2467 PEPGNNEAPKTIGK

-2500 EVKRETPNKPTPNTD
+2500 EIPKETPNKPTPNTD

-2576 MFMAGIVG
+2576 MFMAGIIG

>member
-60 VTTETTTE
+60 VTAETTTE

-73 SNVTTTETPSAT
+73 NNVTTTETPVAT

-90 VDNTAT
+90 VDNTTT
-96 ITPAETTNVTN
+96 ITPAETANVAN
-107 NVTTTDSTESQYAS
+107 NVTTVDSTESQYAS
-121 EKAKEVAKKAF
+121 EKAKETAKKAF

-138 NALTSEDIKTTTN
+138 NALTSEDIKVSAN
-151 LTNSQNEVLDSVKE
+151 LTDSQNEVLDSVKE

-193 TASVS
+193 TASIS
-198 GKVTINAHYFDTNN
+198 GKVTINAHYFDANN
-212 VDESTAVLYH
+212 ADLSTAVLYH

-262 AFASLFGTYMLQETG
+262 AFASLFGTYMLQQTG

-301 TPKSDSITKPLLD
+301 VPKSDSITKPLLD
-314 TVDSLRAK
+314 TVDSLQAK
-322 GKVVVFDGM
+322 GKVVVFDKM

-351 TNTRRARAITSPVS
+351 TNTRRARAITSPVA

-374 LNNVTVSMS
+374 LNNVTVTMS

-424 VETNVPVTD
+424 IETNVPATD
-433 TKASP
+433 PKTAP
-438 FVDDFKATSAT
+438 FADDFKATSAT

-473 GFTIQTNSLN
+473 GFTVQTNSLN

-510 VITETFVPA
+510 VITETFTPA

-533 IIKDTDA
+533 IIKNNDA

-587 KVIEGETAHYLI
+587 KVIDGETAHYLI
-599 PQNEVPEYVSTD
+599 PQNEAPKYVSTD
-611 TKADAKAAVA
+611 TKVDAKAAVA
-621 DNASVKRL
+621 TNPSVKRL

-635 VYYYGD
+635 VYYYSD
-641 SPLTATLDSLKTANH
+641 SPLTATLDGLKTANH

-682 LGNDRVNVL
+682 LGNDKVNVL

-701 NMSNGSPTNI
+701 NMSNGSPSDI

-772 VSRIRIEPK
+772 VSRIRIAPK
-781 DPTTVGYGPNATIK
+781 DPVTVGYGPNATIK

-806 DETAEAWKKNMDAGQ
+806 DETAETWKKNMDAGQ

-838 SVAAQ
+838 TVAAQ

-858 LADDSYV
+858 LTDDSYV

-911 NNNFRASDEF
+911 NANFKASDEY

-928 DNAGNKV
+928 DNAGTKV

-960 VGLTAQLPAGTHIYD
+960 IGLTAQLPAGTHIYD

-1016 TSSFISSSENSG
+1016 TSSFISSGENSG
-1028 TNIKILN
+1028 TNIKIPN
-1035 VDNGLVATTYVNNFT
+1035 ADNGLVATTYVNNFT

-1058 AMSYIPKTGIEGST
+1058 AMSYIPKAGIEGST

-1079 AVTAPAGWKVMYT
+1079 AVTAPTGWKVMYT

-1119 AIKFVSTNSVK
+1119 ALKFVSTNAVK

-1172 KPATGNIVYEYRM
+1172 TPTTGNIVYEYR
-1185 LLGKNLIKSENSGD
+1185 LLFGKDLIKSEDSGA
-1199 KFTERTENYTFGETI
+1199 KFTERTENYTFSETI

-1222 HRAQDGDANTV
+1222 HRVKDGDANAV

-1250 DNVTTITVK
+1250 ENTTTITVK

-1280 EFANGVLANVNNPL
+1280 EFANGVLADLNNPE
-1294 SDLRLEDSQLFVG
+1294 SIRRLEDPQLFVG
-1307 DRVIQAGDRWGF
+1307 DRVIQAGEISGF

-1331 DIDYTGKNVVLEYT
+1331 DINYTGKDVVLEYT
-1345 RLSATASPDL
+1345 RLSTTASPDL
-1355 KELFDNYV
+1355 KELFDNYA

-1457 GTLTPSTLGQLTQV
+1457 GTLTPSTLGQLIQI

-1483 NGDVDITYVYKKA
+1483 NGDVDITYVYKK
-1496 TKDVIIRHLVDRT
+1496 
-1509 DKVTEDFMTNKI
+1509 
-1521 YAPDLIDTDVQSEG
+1521 
-1535 VLKPETR
+1535 
-1542 QTINKEDTVTV
+1542 
-1553 TDPSDKII
+1553 
-1561 TKDSDVSI
+1561 
-1569 TGLPVTFTYAR
+1569 
-1580 KVVTQDGDNTII
+1580 
-1592 SYYYTVDSGSITQ
+1592 
-1605 HFIDES
+1605 
-1611 GNKLFDD
+1611 
-1618 TTTDKL
+1618 
-1624 VADVNVVNVA
+1624 
-1634 YPSTITKNGV
+1634 
-1644 TYNYVRNNQTGTL
+1644 
-1657 TPSTLSQSTQVG
+1657 
-1669 TGNNSSNVLSPNSDV
+1669 
-1684 DITYVYKRATKDVII
+1684 ATKDVII

-1746 TVTATD
+1746 TVTVTD
-1752 PSDKIITKDSDISQT
+1752 PSDKTIVKDSDISQT

-1934 DEVNTWVFVRQD
+1934 DEVNTWVFIRQD

-1967 VHEVPGDAPQTDK
+1967 VHEVPGDAPQYDI
-1980 PEAKATVYIDEQG
+1980 PEAKATVYVDESG

-2004 DGPKVIEDKWQ
+2004 DGPKVIE
-2015 YVRTIPEKD
+2015 
-2024 GILTHVYTTITHKIP
+2024 
-2039 NDAPQT
+2039 
-2045 DKPEAKATVYVD
+2045 
-2057 ENGNNVKI
+2057 
-2065 PDEGLHDGP
+2065 
-2074 KVIGDKWQYVKTIP
+2074 DKWQYVKTIP

-2114 PELEVTRYVSDKGE
+2114 PELEVTRYVSDKGD
-2128 ELKETEEGTK
+2128 ELKETEDGTK

-2185 ATIYVDESGNNV
+2185 ATIYVDESGNS
-2197 KIPDE
+2197 
-2202 GLHEG
+2202 
-2207 PKVIEDKWQY
+2207 
-2217 IKTIPE
+2217 
-2223 KDGILTHVYTT
+2223 
-2234 ITHEIPNEA
+2234 
-2243 PQTDK
+2243 
-2248 PEAKA
+2248 
-2253 TVYINEQGET
+2253 
-2263 VKTPGEGLHDGPKV
+2263 VKTPDEGLHDGPKV
-2277 IEDKWQYVKTIPE
+2277 IDDKWQYVKTIPE

-2297 VYTEIKHEIPNNPPI
+2297 VYTKITSEIPNNAPQTDK
-2312 VEIPEA
+2312 PEA

-2327 GKTVKTPDEG
+2327 GETVKTPDEGLHDGPKAIDDKWEYVRTIPEKDGILTHVYTKITSEIPNNPPIVDIPEAKATRYVNTDGVDIKTPDEGLHDGPKVINDKWQYVKTIPEKDGILTHVYTVVKYNIPNNPPVVEIPEAKATVYINEQGDTVKTPDEG

-2343 VINDKWQYTRTI
+2343 VINDKWQYVKTI

-2360 ILTHVYTEITHNIPN
+2360 ILTHVYTVVKYNIPN
-2375 NPPIVDI
+2375 NPPSVDI
-2382 PEAKVTVYVDEN
+2382 PEAKATVYVDEN
-2394 GNNVKTPDNGL
+2394 GNNVKIPDEGL
-2405 HEGPKVIEDKWQYVK
+2405 HEGPKVINDKWQYVK

-2433 TTITHGIP
+2433 TAITHGIP

-2500 EVKRETPNKPTPNTD
+2500 EVKRETPNKPTPNTG

-2562 DNDSSKALAVSGLA
+2562 DNNSSKALAVSGLA
-2576 MFMAGIVG
+2576 MFMAGIIG

>member
-60 VTTETTTE
+60 VTAETTTE

-73 SNVTTTETPSAT
+73 NNVTTTETPVAT

-90 VDNTAT
+90 VDNTTT

-107 NVTTTDSTESQYAS
+107 DVTTTDSTESQYAS
-121 EKAKEVAKKAF
+121 ERAKETAKKAF

-138 NALTSEDIKTTTN
+138 NALTAEDIKTTTN
-151 LTNSQNEVLDSVKE
+151 LTDSQNEVLDSVKE

-193 TASVS
+193 TASIS

-212 VDESTAVLYH
+212 IDESTAVLYH

-262 AFASLFGTYMLQETG
+262 AFASLFGTYMLQQTG

-351 TNTRRARAITSPVS
+351 TNTRRARAITSPVA
-365 HFTAATTTA
+365 HFAAATTTA
-374 LNNVTVSMS
+374 LNNVTVTMS

-402 HELTVNVSGT
+402 HELTVNVSGV

-438 FVDDFKATSAT
+438 LVDDFKATSAT

-533 IIKDTDA
+533 IIKNNDA

-576 SDNTGKDFESY
+576 SDNTGKYFESY
-587 KVIEGETAHYLI
+587 KVIDGETAHYLI
-599 PQNEVPEYVSTD
+599 PQNEAPKYVSTD
-611 TKADAKAAVA
+611 TKVDAKAAVA
-621 DNASVKRL
+621 TNPSVKRL

-635 VYYYGD
+635 VYYYSD
-641 SPLTATLDSLKTANH
+641 SPLTATLDGLKTANH

-670 IEQLGNL
+670 IQQLGDL

-701 NMSNGSPTNI
+701 NMSNGSPSDI

-772 VSRIRIEPK
+772 VSRIRIAPK
-781 DPTTVGYGPNATIK
+781 DPVTVGYGPNATIK

-806 DETAEAWKKNMDAGQ
+806 DETAETWKKNMDAGQ
-821 VSSETT
+821 VTSETT

-838 SVAAQ
+838 TVAAQ

-858 LADDSYV
+858 LTDDSYV
-865 FFTPTTTTNYVTMPL
+865 FFTPATTTNYVTMPL

-911 NNNFRASDEF
+911 NANFKASDEY

-960 VGLTAQLPAGTHIYD
+960 IGLTAQLPAGTHIYD

-1016 TSSFISSSENSG
+1016 TSSFISSGENSG
-1028 TNIKILN
+1028 TNIKIPN

-1050 ESDVNQLT
+1050 ESDVSQLT
-1058 AMSYIPKTGIEGST
+1058 AMSYIPKTGTEGST

-1106 NFTDSVTDYSKVT
+1106 NFTDSVSDYSKVT
-1119 AIKFVSTNSVK
+1119 ALKFVSTNAVK

-1157 LLTDDKELLSTPVTA
+1157 LLADDKELLSTPVTA

-1185 LLGKNLIKSENSGD
+1185 LFGKDLIKSEDSGA
-1199 KFTERTENYTFGETI
+1199 KFTERTENYTFGKTI
-1214 TDAQGRKY
+1214 TDTQGRKY
-1222 HRAQDGDANTV
+1222 HRAEDGNANTV

-1241 TTITRYYLA
+1241 TTITRYYIA

-1280 EFANGVLANVNNPL
+1280 EFANGVLADLNNPE
-1294 SDLRLEDSQLFVG
+1294 SIRRLEDPQLFVG
-1307 DRVIQAGDRWGF
+1307 DRVIQAGEISGF

-1331 DIDYTGKNVVLEYT
+1331 DINYTGKDVVLEYT
-1345 RLSATASPDL
+1345 RLSTTASPDL

-1457 GTLTPSTLGQLTQV
+1457 GTLTPSTLGQLIQI

-1483 NGDVDITYVYKKA
+1483 NGDVDITYVYKK
-1496 TKDVIIRHLVDRT
+1496 
-1509 DKVTEDFMTNKI
+1509 
-1521 YAPDLIDTDVQSEG
+1521 
-1535 VLKPETR
+1535 
-1542 QTINKEDTVTV
+1542 
-1553 TDPSDKII
+1553 
-1561 TKDSDVSI
+1561 
-1569 TGLPVTFTYAR
+1569 
-1580 KVVTQDGDNTII
+1580 
-1592 SYYYTVDSGSITQ
+1592 
-1605 HFIDES
+1605 
-1611 GNKLFDD
+1611 
-1618 TTTDKL
+1618 
-1624 VADVNVVNVA
+1624 
-1634 YPSTITKNGV
+1634 
-1644 TYNYVRNNQTGTL
+1644 
-1657 TPSTLSQSTQVG
+1657 
-1669 TGNNSSNVLSPNSDV
+1669 
-1684 DITYVYKRATKDVII
+1684 ATKDVII

-1746 TVTATD
+1746 TVTVTD
-1752 PSDKIITKDSDISQT
+1752 PSDKTIVKNSDISQT

-1934 DEVNTWVFVRQD
+1934 DEVNTWVFIRQD

-1980 PEAKATVYIDEQG
+1980 PEAKATVYIDEHG
-1993 NSVKTPDEGLH
+1993 ETVKIPDEGLH

-2015 YVRTIPEKD
+2015 YVR
-2024 GILTHVYTTITHKIP
+2024 
-2039 NDAPQT
+2039 
-2045 DKPEAKATVYVD
+2045 
-2057 ENGNNVKI
+2057 
-2065 PDEGLHDGP
+2065 
-2074 KVIGDKWQYVKTIP
+2074 TIP

-2166 QIEHE
+2166 EIQHE
-2171 IPNEAPQTDKPEAK
+2171 IPNDAPKVDIPEAK
-2185 ATIYVDESGNNV
+2185 ATIYVDENGNNV
-2197 KIPDE
+2197 KTPDE
-2202 GLHEG
+2202 GLHDG
-2207 PKVIEDKWQY
+2207 PKVIDDKWQY
-2217 IKTIPE
+2217 VKTIPE
-2223 KDGILTHVYTT
+2223 KDGILTHVYTQ
-2234 ITHEIPNEA
+2234 IISEIPNNA

-2253 TVYINEQGET
+2253 TVYVNEAGET
-2263 VKTPGEGLHDGPKV
+2263 VKTPDEGLHDGPKAIDDKWEYVRTIPEKDGILTHVYTKITSEIPNNPPIVDIPEAKATRYVNTDGVDIKTPDEGLHDGPKV
-2277 IEDKWQYVKTIPE
+2277 INDKWQYVKTIPEKDGILTHVYTVVKYNIPNNPPAVEIPEAKATVYINEQGDTVKTPDEGLHDGPKVINDKWQYVKTIPE

-2297 VYTEIKHEIPNNPPI
+2297 VYTEI
-2312 VEIPEA
+2312 
-2318 KATVYVNEA
+2318 
-2327 GKTVKTPDEG
+2327 
-2337 LHDGPK
+2337 
-2343 VINDKWQYTRTI
+2343 
-2355 PEKDG
+2355 
-2360 ILTHVYTEITHNIPN
+2360 THSIPN

-2433 TTITHGIP
+2433 TTITSEIP
-2441 NNPPIVDI
+2441 NNPPVVEI
-2449 PELEVTRYI
+2449 PELEITRYV

-2467 PEPGTKEAPKTIGK
+2467 PEPGNNEAPKTIGK

-2576 MFMAGIVG
+2576 MFMAGIIG

>member
-60 VTTETTTE
+60 ATAE

-73 SNVTTTETPSAT
+73 NNVTTTETPVAT

-90 VDNTAT
+90 VDNATT

-107 NVTTTDSTESQYAS
+107 NVTTADSAESQYAS

-151 LTNSQNEVLDSVKE
+151 LTDSQNEVLDSVKE

-193 TASVS
+193 TASIS

-322 GKVVVFDGM
+322 GKVIVFDGM
-331 VYTDSAQEARDL
+331 VYTNSAQEARDL

-351 TNTRRARAITSPVS
+351 TNTRRARAITSPVA

-374 LNNVTVSMS
+374 LNNVTVTMS

-510 VITETFVPA
+510 VITETFTPA

-533 IIKDTDA
+533 IIKNNDA

-552 GQLAINGKR
+552 GQLTINGKR

-599 PQNEVPEYVSTD
+599 PQNEAPKYVSTD
-611 TKADAKAAVA
+611 TKVDAKAAVA

-629 DQAGKI
+629 DQTGKI

-641 SPLTATLDSLKTANH
+641 SPLTATLDGLKNVNH
-656 IDKNF
+656 IDKAF

-701 NMSNGSPTNI
+701 NMSNGSPSDI

-757 LVGTINGTRFNIPKS
+757 LVGTINGSRFNIPKS

-781 DPTTVGYGPNATIK
+781 EPVTVGYGPNATIK

-821 VSSETT
+821 VASETT

-858 LADDSYV
+858 LTDDSYV

-921 QPISLFI
+921 QPISLFV
-928 DNAGNKV
+928 DNAGTKV

-960 VGLTAQLPAGTHIYD
+960 IGLTAQLPAGTHIYD

-1016 TSSFISSSENSG
+1016 TSSFISSGENSG
-1028 TNIKILN
+1028 TNIKIPN

-1058 AMSYIPKTGIEGST
+1058 AMSYIPKAGIEGST

-1092 TDAISGNYKTDRNL
+1092 TDTISGNYKTDRNL
-1106 NFTDSVTDYSKVT
+1106 SFTDSVTDYSKVT
-1119 AIKFVSTNSVK
+1119 ALKFVSTSAVK

-1172 KPATGNIVYEYRM
+1172 KPATGNIVYEYI
-1185 LLGKNLIKSENSGD
+1185 NLNTNTVIKTSDTGTL
-1199 KFTERTENYTFGETI
+1199 FTGRTENHNFEKVLTDKNGNTF
-1214 TDAQGRKY
+1214 KY
-1222 HRAQDGDANTV
+1222 ASNDQPNEV
-1233 STVVKEGT
+1233 STLVKEGT
-1241 TTITRYYLA
+1241 IKITRYYVSEHPSEVEIRIRPDL
-1250 DNVTTITVK
+1250 
-1259 YELDMTDEA
+1259 TDEA
-1268 TKLASEG
+1268 TKLAIAG
-1275 KIGMP
+1275 GIGMP
-1280 EFANGVLANVNNPL
+1280 TFTHEIFSYAPDMTHAIEAGETRQIDANIFGEL
-1294 SDLRLEDSQLFVG
+1294 
-1307 DRVIQAGDRWGF
+1307 
-1319 SPNHYKTFEETP
+1319 EETP
-1331 DIDYTGKNVVLEYT
+1331 DINYTGKDVWFDYT
-1345 RLSATASPDL
+1345 RLEVQASDDL
-1355 KELFDNYV
+1355 KSQFD
-1363 KTGALVDMADDGTPM
+1363 KLVADNMLIDFGHPNNTKFYS
-1378 MMVNVEGTN
+1378 VTGTN

-1439 SVITKDGATYNY
+1439 SIITKDGATYNY

-1553 TDPSDKII
+1553 TDPNDK
-1561 TKDSDVSI
+1561 
-1569 TGLPVTFTYAR
+1569 
-1580 KVVTQDGDNTII
+1580 TI
-1592 SYYYTVDSGSITQ
+1592 V
-1605 HFIDES
+1605 
-1611 GNKLFDD
+1611 
-1618 TTTDKL
+1618 
-1624 VADVNVVNVA
+1624 
-1634 YPSTITKNGV
+1634 
-1644 TYNYVRNNQTGTL
+1644 
-1657 TPSTLSQSTQVG
+1657 
-1669 TGNNSSNVLSPNSDV
+1669 
-1684 DITYVYKRATKDVII
+1684 
-1699 RHLVDRTDKVTEDFM
+1699 
-1714 TNKIYA
+1714 
-1720 PDLSDTDVQSKGIL
+1720 
-1734 KPETRQTINKED
+1734 
-1746 TVTATD
+1746 
-1752 PSDKIITKDSDISQT
+1752 KDSDISMT

-1821 VAESLYISTNH
+1821 VAESVYIRTNH

-1841 VYGLVKTENPLPA
+1841 VYGLVKTENPLPTENVTYGTEI
-1854 VNTAFGVTTVYNDFG
+1854 VNNDFG

-2004 DGPKVIEDKWQ
+2004 DGPKVID
-2015 YVRTIPEKD
+2015 
-2024 GILTHVYTTITHKIP
+2024 
-2039 NDAPQT
+2039 
-2045 DKPEAKATVYVD
+2045 
-2057 ENGNNVKI
+2057 
-2065 PDEGLHDGP
+2065 
-2074 KVIGDKWQYVKTIP
+2074 DKWQYVKTIP

-2104 IPGDAPQTDK
+2104 IPGDAPQYDI

-2185 ATIYVDESGNNV
+2185 ATVYINEQGETV
-2197 KIPDE
+2197 KTPDE
-2202 GLHEG
+2202 GLHIG
-2207 PKVIEDKWQY
+2207 PKVIDDKWEY
-2217 IKTIPE
+2217 VKTIPE
-2223 KDGILTHVYTT
+2223 KDGILTHVYTQ
-2234 ITHEIPNEA
+2234 ITSEIPNN
-2243 PQTDK
+2243 PPIVDI

-2253 TVYINEQGET
+2253 TRYVNTDGVDI
-2263 VKTPGEGLHDGPKV
+2263 KTPDEGLHNGLKV
-2277 IEDKWQYVKTIPE
+2277 INDKWQYVKTIPE

-2297 VYTEIKHEIPNNPPI
+2297 VYTVIKYNIPNNPPI
-2312 VEIPEA
+2312 VDIPEA
-2318 KATVYVNEA
+2318 KATVYINEA
-2327 GKTVKTPDEG
+2327 GETVKTPDEG

-2343 VINDKWQYTRTI
+2343 VINDKWQYVKTI

-2382 PEAKVTVYVDEN
+2382 PEAKATVYVDEN
-2394 GNNVKTPDNGL
+2394 GNNVKIPDEGL
-2405 HEGPKVIEDKWQYVK
+2405 HEGPKVINDKWQYVK

-2433 TTITHGIP
+2433 TTITHEIP

-2458 DEHGKDIKD
+2458 DEHGKDLKD

-2481 YEFSRT
+2481 YKFSRT

-2537 VKTQETVNN
+2537 AKTQETVTN

>member
-60 VTTETTTE
+60 VTAETTTE

-73 SNVTTTETPSAT
+73 NNVTTTETPVAT

-90 VDNTAT
+90 VDNTTT
-96 ITPAETTNVTN
+96 ITPAETANVAN
-107 NVTTTDSTESQYAS
+107 NVTTTASTESQYAS
-121 EKAKEVAKKAF
+121 EKAKETAKKAF
-132 SNVDTS
+132 SNIDTS
-138 NALTSEDIKTTTN
+138 NALTAEDIKTTTN
-151 LTNSQNEVLDSVKE
+151 LTDSQNEVLDSVKE

-193 TASVS
+193 TASIS
-198 GKVTINAHYFDTNN
+198 GKVTINAHYFDANN
-212 VDESTAVLYH
+212 ADLSTAVLYH

-262 AFASLFGTYMLQETG
+262 AFASLFGTYMLQQTG

-351 TNTRRARAITSPVS
+351 TNTRRARAITSPVA

-374 LNNVTVSMS
+374 LNNVTVTMS

-402 HELTVNVSGT
+402 HELTVNVSGV

-438 FVDDFKATSAT
+438 FVDDFRATSAN

-500 VVDGNIVDTK
+500 VVDGNVVDTK
-510 VITETFVPA
+510 VITETFTPA

-533 IIKDTDA
+533 IIKNNDA

-599 PQNEVPEYVSTD
+599 PQNEASKYVSTD
-611 TKADAKAAVA
+611 TKVDAKAAVA
-621 DNASVKRL
+621 TNPSVKRL

-635 VYYYGD
+635 VYYYSD
-641 SPLTATLDSLKTANH
+641 SPLTATLDGLKTANH

-670 IEQLGNL
+670 IQQLGDL

-682 LGNDRVNVL
+682 LGNDKVNVL

-772 VSRIRIEPK
+772 VSRIRIAPK
-781 DPTTVGYGPNATIK
+781 DPVTVGYGPNATIK

-806 DETAEAWKKNMDAGQ
+806 DETAETWKKNMDAGQ
-821 VSSETT
+821 VTSETT

-838 SVAAQ
+838 TVAAQ

-858 LADDSYV
+858 LTDDSYV

-886 RGKLPTSAIKTIE
+886 RGKLPTSAISKIE

-911 NNNFRASDEF
+911 NANFRAADEF

-928 DNAGNKV
+928 DNAGTKV
-935 TEAHRANTGNF
+935 TDAHRANTGNF

-1016 TSSFISSSENSG
+1016 TSSFISSGENSG
-1028 TNIKILN
+1028 TNIKIPN

-1058 AMSYIPKTGIEGST
+1058 AMSYIPKAGVEGST

-1106 NFTDSVTDYSKVT
+1106 SFTDSVSDYSKVT
-1119 AIKFVSTNSVK
+1119 ALKFVSTNAVK

-1157 LLTDDKELLSTPVTA
+1157 LLTGDKELLSTPVTA

-1222 HRAQDGDANTV
+1222 HRAKDGDANTV

-1483 NGDVDITYVYKKA
+1483 NGDVDITYVYK
-1496 TKDVIIRHLVDRT
+1496 
-1509 DKVTEDFMTNKI
+1509 
-1521 YAPDLIDTDVQSEG
+1521 
-1535 VLKPETR
+1535 
-1542 QTINKEDTVTV
+1542 
-1553 TDPSDKII
+1553 
-1561 TKDSDVSI
+1561 
-1569 TGLPVTFTYAR
+1569 
-1580 KVVTQDGDNTII
+1580 
-1592 SYYYTVDSGSITQ
+1592 
-1605 HFIDES
+1605 
-1611 GNKLFDD
+1611 
-1618 TTTDKL
+1618 
-1624 VADVNVVNVA
+1624 
-1634 YPSTITKNGV
+1634 
-1644 TYNYVRNNQTGTL
+1644 
-1657 TPSTLSQSTQVG
+1657 
-1669 TGNNSSNVLSPNSDV
+1669 
-1684 DITYVYKRATKDVII
+1684 RATKDVII

-1746 TVTATD
+1746 TVTVTD
-1752 PSDKIITKDSDISQT
+1752 PSDKTIVKDSDISQT
-1767 SRPVTFTYARKVVT
+1767 SRPVTFTYARKTVT

-1821 VAESLYISTNH
+1821 VAESLYISTDH

-1980 PEAKATVYIDEQG
+1980 PEAKATVYVDESG
-1993 NSVKTPDEGLH
+1993 NSVKTPDGGLH

-2024 GILTHVYTTITHKIP
+2024 GILTHVYTTITHEIP
-2039 NDAPQT
+2039 NEALQT
-2045 DKPEAKATVYVD
+2045 DKPEAKATVYVN
-2057 ENGNNVKI
+2057 EAGETVKT

-2074 KVIGDKWQYVKTIP
+2074 KVIEDNWEYVRTIP

-2094 THVYTTITHE
+2094 THVYTQITSE
-2104 IPGDAPQTDK
+2104 IPSDAPQTDK
-2114 PELEVTRYVSDKGE
+2114 PELEVTRYVSDKGD

-2166 QIEHE
+2166 QIQHE
-2171 IPNEAPQTDKPEAK
+2171 IPNDAPKVDIPEAK
-2185 ATIYVDESGNNV
+2185 ATIYVDENGNNV
-2197 KIPDE
+2197 KTPDE
-2202 GLHEG
+2202 GLHDG
-2207 PKVIEDKWQY
+2207 PKVIDDKWQY
-2217 IKTIPE
+2217 VKTIPE
-2223 KDGILTHVYTT
+2223 KDGILTHVYTQ
-2234 ITHEIPNEA
+2234 ITSEIPNNA

-2253 TVYINEQGET
+2253 TVYVNEAGET
-2263 VKTPGEGLHDGPKV
+2263 VKTPDEGLHDGPKAIDDKWEYVRTIPEKDGILTHVYTKITFEIPNNPPIVDIPEAKATRYVNTDGVDIKTPDEGLHDGPKVINDKWQYVKTIPEKDGILTHVYTVVKYNIPNNPPVVEIPEAKATVYINEQSDTVKTPDEGLHDGPKVINDKWQYVKTIPEKDGILTHVYTEITHSIPNNPPIVDIPEAKATVYVDENGNNVKIPDEGLHDGPKV

-2297 VYTEIKHEIPNNPPI
+2297 VYT
-2312 VEIPEA
+2312 
-2318 KATVYVNEA
+2318 
-2327 GKTVKTPDEG
+2327 
-2337 LHDGPK
+2337 
-2343 VINDKWQYTRTI
+2343 
-2355 PEKDG
+2355 
-2360 ILTHVYTEITHNIPN
+2360 
-2375 NPPIVDI
+2375 
-2382 PEAKVTVYVDEN
+2382 
-2394 GNNVKTPDNGL
+2394 
-2405 HEGPKVIEDKWQYVK
+2405 
-2420 TIPEKD
+2420 
-2426 GILTHVY
+2426 
-2433 TTITHGIP
+2433 TITHEIP

-2500 EVKRETPNKPTPNTD
+2500 EIPKETPNKPTPNTD
-2515 KHIPNKPVD
+2515 KRIPNKPVD

-2576 MFMAGIVG
+2576 MFMAGIIG

>member
-60 VTTETTTE
+60 VTAETTTE

-73 SNVTTTETPSAT
+73 NNITTTETPVAT

-90 VDNTAT
+90 VDNTST
-96 ITPAETTNVTN
+96 ITPAETANVTN

-121 EKAKEVAKKAF
+121 EKAKETAKKAF

-138 NALTSEDIKTTTN
+138 NALTSEDIKVSTN
-151 LTNSQNEVLDSVKE
+151 LTDSQNEVLDSVKE

-193 TASVS
+193 TASIS
-198 GKVTINAHYFDTNN
+198 GKVTINAHYFDANN
-212 VDESTAVLYH
+212 ADLSTAVLYH

-262 AFASLFGTYMLQETG
+262 AFASLFGTYMLQQTG

-351 TNTRRARAITSPVS
+351 TNTRRARAITSPVA
-365 HFTAATTTA
+365 HFAAATTTA
-374 LNNVTVSMS
+374 LNNVTVTMS

-438 FVDDFKATSAT
+438 LVDDFKATSAT

-533 IIKDTDA
+533 IIKNNDA

-587 KVIEGETAHYLI
+587 KVIDGETAHYLI
-599 PQNEVPEYVSTD
+599 PQNEAPKYVSTD
-611 TKADAKAAVA
+611 TKVDAKAEVA
-621 DNASVKRL
+621 TNPSVKRL

-635 VYYYGD
+635 VYYYSD
-641 SPLTATLDSLKTANH
+641 SPLTATLDGLKNANH

-701 NMSNGSPTNI
+701 NMSNGSPSDI

-772 VSRIRIEPK
+772 VSRIRIAPK
-781 DPTTVGYGPNATIK
+781 DPVTVGYGPNATIK

-806 DETAEAWKKNMDAGQ
+806 DETAETWKKNMDAGQ
-821 VSSETT
+821 VTSETT

-838 SVAAQ
+838 TVAAQ

-858 LADDSYV
+858 LTDDSYV

-904 GIIGRNF
+904 GIIGRTF
-911 NNNFRASDEF
+911 DKNFRAADEF

-960 VGLTAQLPAGTHIYD
+960 IGLTAQLPAGTHIYD

-989 EKDGSTSTSNVTE
+989 ENDGSTSTSNVTE

-1016 TSSFISSSENSG
+1016 TSSFISSGENSG
-1028 TNIKILN
+1028 TNIKIPN

-1058 AMSYIPKTGIEGST
+1058 AMSYIPKAGIEGST

-1079 AVTAPAGWKVMYT
+1079 AVTAPTGWKVMYT

-1106 NFTDSVTDYSKVT
+1106 NFTDSVSDYSKVT
-1119 AIKFVSTNSVK
+1119 ALKFVSTSAVK

-1157 LLTDDKELLSTPVTA
+1157 LLADDKELLSTPVTA
-1172 KPATGNIVYEYRM
+1172 KPATGNIVYEYI
-1185 LLGKNLIKSENSGD
+1185 NLNTNTVIKTIDTGAL
-1199 KFTERTENYTFGETI
+1199 FTARTENHTFENVI
-1214 TDAQGRKY
+1214 TDSNGYTLKY
-1222 HRAQDGDANTV
+1222 VSNDEPNNV
-1233 STVVKEGT
+1233 STVVKDGT
-1241 TTITRYYLA
+1241 TKITRYYVSEHPSSVEIRIRPDLA
-1250 DNVTTITVK
+1250 
-1259 YELDMTDEA
+1259 DEA
-1268 TKLASEG
+1268 TKLAIAG
-1275 KIGMP
+1275 GIGMP
-1280 EFANGVLANVNNPL
+1280 TFTHEIFSYAPDMTHTIEAGETRKIDANIFGEL
-1294 SDLRLEDSQLFVG
+1294 
-1307 DRVIQAGDRWGF
+1307 
-1319 SPNHYKTFEETP
+1319 EETP
-1331 DIDYTGKNVVLEYT
+1331 DINYTGKDVWFDYSRLEVT
-1345 RLSATASPDL
+1345 SSPDL
-1355 KELFDNYV
+1355 KSQFD
-1363 KTGALVDMADDGTPM
+1363 KLIADDALIDFGNYNNTKFYS
-1378 MMVNVEGTN
+1378 VTGTN

-1420 DTTTGKL
+1420 DTSTGKL

-1483 NGDVDITYVYKKA
+1483 NGDADITYVYKK
-1496 TKDVIIRHLVDRT
+1496 
-1509 DKVTEDFMTNKI
+1509 
-1521 YAPDLIDTDVQSEG
+1521 
-1535 VLKPETR
+1535 
-1542 QTINKEDTVTV
+1542 
-1553 TDPSDKII
+1553 
-1561 TKDSDVSI
+1561 
-1569 TGLPVTFTYAR
+1569 
-1580 KVVTQDGDNTII
+1580 
-1592 SYYYTVDSGSITQ
+1592 
-1605 HFIDES
+1605 
-1611 GNKLFDD
+1611 
-1618 TTTDKL
+1618 
-1624 VADVNVVNVA
+1624 
-1634 YPSTITKNGV
+1634 
-1644 TYNYVRNNQTGTL
+1644 
-1657 TPSTLSQSTQVG
+1657 
-1669 TGNNSSNVLSPNSDV
+1669 
-1684 DITYVYKRATKDVII
+1684 ATKDVII

-1746 TVTATD
+1746 TVTVTD
-1752 PSDKIITKDSDISQT
+1752 PSDKTIVKDSDISQT

-1794 VDRGRIIQQFVDESG
+1794 VDRGRVRQQFVDEAG

-1821 VAESLYISTNH
+1821 VSESVYIQTNH
-1832 PTRITKNGI
+1832 PTRITVDGI
-1841 VYGLVKTENPLPA
+1841 VYGLVKTENPLPLEN
-1854 VNTAFGVTTVYNDFG
+1854 VNYGTTIVNNDFG

-1877 ALVPHGDATITYT
+1877 VLAPHGDATITYT

-1896 TIIQHFVDTD
+1896 TIIQHFVDTE

-1934 DEVNTWVFVRQD
+1934 DEVNTWVFIRQD

-1952 ITEGTTEVTYVYEKA
+1952 ITEGTTEVTYVYEKS

-1980 PEAKATVYIDEQG
+1980 PEAKATVYVDESG

-2024 GILTHVYTTITHKIP
+2024 GILTHVYTTITHEIP
-2039 NDAPQT
+2039 NEAPQT
-2045 DKPEAKATVYVD
+2045 DKPEAKATVYVN
-2057 ENGNNVKI
+2057 EAGETVKT

-2074 KVIGDKWQYVKTIP
+2074 KVIEDKWQYVRTIP

-2104 IPGDAPQTDK
+2104 IPNEAPQTDK

-2166 QIEHE
+2166 EIQHE
-2171 IPNEAPQTDKPEAK
+2171 IPNDAPKVDIPEAK
-2185 ATIYVDESGNNV
+2185 ATIYVDENGNNV
-2197 KIPDE
+2197 KTPDE
-2202 GLHEG
+2202 GLHDG
-2207 PKVIEDKWQY
+2207 PKVIDDKWQY
-2217 IKTIPE
+2217 VKTIPE

-2263 VKTPGEGLHDGPKV
+2263 VKTPDEGLHDGPKV
-2277 IEDKWQYVKTIPE
+2277 INDKWQYVKTIPE

-2312 VEIPEA
+2312 VDIPEAKATRYVNTDGVDIKTPDEGLHDGPKVINDKWQYVKTIPEKDGILTHVYTVVKYNIPNNPPVVEIPEA
-2318 KATVYVNEA
+2318 KATVYINEQ
-2327 GKTVKTPDEG
+2327 GDTVKTPDEG

-2343 VINDKWQYTRTI
+2343 VINDKWQYVKTI

-2360 ILTHVYTEITHNIPN
+2360 ILTHVYTEITHSIPN

-2382 PEAKVTVYVDEN
+2382 PEAKATVYVDEN
-2394 GNNVKTPDNGL
+2394 GNNVKIPDEGL
-2405 HEGPKVIEDKWQYVK
+2405 HEGPKVINDKWQYVK

-2433 TTITHGIP
+2433 TTITHEIP

-2500 EVKRETPNKPTPNTD
+2500 EIPKETPNKPTPNTD

-2537 VKTQETVNN
+2537 VKTQETVTN

>member
-48 SQPQVETVVSAP
+48 SQPQVETVVSA
-60 VTTETTTE
+60 ETTTE
-68 TPVVT
+68 TPVVV
-73 SNVTTTETPSAT
+73 NETPAE
-85 DTHVV
+85 THVV
-90 VDNTAT
+90 TDNATT
-96 ITPAETTNVTN
+96 ITPAETSNVTN

-132 SNVDTS
+132 SNIDTS
-138 NALTSEDIKTTTN
+138 NALTSEDIKTTTD
-151 LTNSQNEVLDSVKE
+151 LTDSQNEVLDSVKE

-193 TASVS
+193 TASIS

-374 LNNVTVSMS
+374 LNNVTVTMS

-402 HELTVNVSGT
+402 HELTVNVSGV

-438 FVDDFKATSAT
+438 LVDDFKATSAT

-533 IIKDTDA
+533 IIKNNDA

-587 KVIEGETAHYLI
+587 KVIDGETAHYLI
-599 PQNEVPEYVSTD
+599 PQNEAPKYVSTD
-611 TKADAKAAVA
+611 TKVDVKAAVA
-621 DNASVKRL
+621 DNPSVKRL

-641 SPLTATLDSLKTANH
+641 SPLTGTLDGLKNANH

-701 NMSNGSPTNI
+701 NMSNGSPSDI

-772 VSRIRIEPK
+772 VSRIRIAPK
-781 DPTTVGYGPNATIK
+781 DPVTVGYGPNATIK

-806 DETAEAWKKNMDAGQ
+806 DETAETWKKNMDAGQ
-821 VSSETT
+821 VTSETT

-838 SVAAQ
+838 TVAAQ

-858 LADDSYV
+858 LTDDSYV

-911 NNNFRASDEF
+911 NANFKASDEY
-921 QPISLFI
+921 QPISLFT
-928 DNAGNKV
+928 DNAGTKV

-960 VGLTAQLPAGTHIYD
+960 IGLTAQLPAGTHIYD

-1016 TSSFISSSENSG
+1016 TSSFISSGENSG
-1028 TNIKILN
+1028 TNIKIPN

-1050 ESDVNQLT
+1050 ESDVNELT
-1058 AMSYIPKTGIEGST
+1058 AMSYIPKAGIEGST

-1106 NFTDSVTDYSKVT
+1106 SFTDSVSDYSKVT
-1119 AIKFVSTNSVK
+1119 ALKFVSTNAVK

-1135 PFEVPLNFE
+1135 PFEVPLNFD

-1157 LLTDDKELLSTPVTA
+1157 LLTDSNELLSTPVTA
-1172 KPATGNIVYEYRM
+1172 KPTTGNIVYEYI
-1185 LLGKNLIKSENSGD
+1185 NLNTNTVIKTSDTGTL
-1199 KFTERTENYTFGETI
+1199 FTKRTENHTFENVITDKNGYTF
-1214 TDAQGRKY
+1214 KY
-1222 HRAQDGDANTV
+1222 ASNDEPNNV

-1241 TTITRYYLA
+1241 TKITRYYVSEHPSSVEIRIRPDLA
-1250 DNVTTITVK
+1250 
-1259 YELDMTDEA
+1259 DEA
-1268 TKLASEG
+1268 TKLAIAG
-1275 KIGMP
+1275 GIGMP
-1280 EFANGVLANVNNPL
+1280 TFTHEIFSYAPDMTHTIEAGETRKIDANIFGEL
-1294 SDLRLEDSQLFVG
+1294 
-1307 DRVIQAGDRWGF
+1307 
-1319 SPNHYKTFEETP
+1319 EETP
-1331 DIDYTGKNVVLEYT
+1331 DINYTGKDVWFDYSRLEVT
-1345 RLSATASPDL
+1345 SSPDL
-1355 KELFDNYV
+1355 KSQFD
-1363 KTGALVDMADDGTPM
+1363 KLIADDALIDFGNFNNTKFYS
-1378 MMVNVEGTN
+1378 VTGTN

-1439 SVITKDGATYNY
+1439 SIITKDGATYNY

-1592 SYYYTVDSGSITQ
+1592 SYYYTVD
-1605 HFIDES
+1605 
-1611 GNKLFDD
+1611 
-1618 TTTDKL
+1618 
-1624 VADVNVVNVA
+1624 
-1634 YPSTITKNGV
+1634 
-1644 TYNYVRNNQTGTL
+1644 
-1657 TPSTLSQSTQVG
+1657 
-1669 TGNNSSNVLSPNSDV
+1669 
-1684 DITYVYKRATKDVII
+1684 
-1699 RHLVDRTDKVTEDFM
+1699 
-1714 TNKIYA
+1714 
-1720 PDLSDTDVQSKGIL
+1720 
-1734 KPETRQTINKED
+1734 
-1746 TVTATD
+1746 
-1752 PSDKIITKDSDISQT
+1752 
-1767 SRPVTFTYARKVVT
+1767 
-1781 QDGDNTI
+1781 
-1788 ISYYYT
+1788 
-1794 VDRGRIIQQFVDESG
+1794 RGRIIQQFVDESG

-1841 VYGLVKTENPLPA
+1841 VYGLVKTKNPLPA

-1934 DEVNTWVFVRQD
+1934 DEVNTWVFVHQD

-2004 DGPKVIEDKWQ
+2004 DGPKVIDDKWQ
-2015 YVRTIPEKD
+2015 YVR
-2024 GILTHVYTTITHKIP
+2024 
-2039 NDAPQT
+2039 
-2045 DKPEAKATVYVD
+2045 
-2057 ENGNNVKI
+2057 
-2065 PDEGLHDGP
+2065 
-2074 KVIGDKWQYVKTIP
+2074 TIP

-2104 IPGDAPQTDK
+2104 IPGDAPQYDIPEAKATVYVDEGGNNVKIPDEGLHEGPKVIEDKWQYVKTIPEKDGILTHVYTTISHEIPNDAPQTDK
-2114 PELEVTRYVSDKGE
+2114 PELEVTRYVSDKGD
-2128 ELKETEEGTK
+2128 ELKENEEGTK

-2171 IPNEAPQTDKPEAK
+2171 IPSEAPQTDKPEAK
-2185 ATIYVDESGNNV
+2185 ATVYVDEQGNSV
-2197 KIPDE
+2197 KTPDE
-2202 GLHEG
+2202 GLHDG

-2217 IKTIPE
+2217 VKTIPE

-2253 TVYINEQGET
+2253 TVYVNEQGET
-2263 VKTPGEGLHDGPKV
+2263 VKTPDEGLHDGPKV
-2277 IEDKWQYVKTIPE
+2277 IDDKWEYIRTIPEKEGILTHVYTQITSEIPNNPPIVDIPEAKATRYVNTDGVDIKTPDEGLHNGPKVINDKWQYVKTIPE

-2297 VYTEIKHEIPNNPPI
+2297 VYTVIKYNIPNNPPI
-2312 VEIPEA
+2312 VDIPEA

-2327 GKTVKTPDEG
+2327 GETVKTPDEG

-2343 VINDKWQYTRTI
+2343 VINDKWQYVKTI

-2382 PEAKVTVYVDEN
+2382 PEAKATVYVNEN
-2394 GNNVKTPDNGL
+2394 GNNVKIPDEGL
-2405 HEGPKVIEDKWQYVK
+2405 HDGPKVINDKWQYVK

-2433 TTITHGIP
+2433 TTITSEIP
-2441 NNPPIVDI
+2441 NNPPMVDI

-2458 DEHGKDIKD
+2458 DEHGKDLKD

-2500 EVKRETPNKPTPNTD
+2500 EIPKETPNKPTPNTD

-2576 MFMAGIVG
+2576 MFMAGIIG

>member
-48 SQPQVETVVSAP
+48 SQSQVETVVSAP
-60 VTTETTTE
+60 VTAETTTE

-73 SNVTTTETPSAT
+73 NNVTTTETPVAT

-90 VDNTAT
+90 VDNTTT
-96 ITPAETTNVTN
+96 ITPAETANVAN
-107 NVTTTDSTESQYAS
+107 NVTTVDSTESQYAS
-121 EKAKEVAKKAF
+121 EKAKETAKKAF

-138 NALTSEDIKTTTN
+138 NALTAEDIKTTTN
-151 LTNSQNEVLDSVKE
+151 LTDSQNEVLDSVKE

-193 TASVS
+193 TASIS
-198 GKVTINAHYFDTNN
+198 GKVTINAHYFDANN
-212 VDESTAVLYH
+212 ADLSTAVLYH

-262 AFASLFGTYMLQETG
+262 AFASLFGTYMLQQTG

-301 TPKSDSITKPLLD
+301 VPKSDSITKPLLD

-374 LNNVTVSMS
+374 LNNVTVTMS

-433 TKASP
+433 TKATP

-533 IIKDTDA
+533 IIKNNDA

-587 KVIEGETAHYLI
+587 KVIDGETAHYLI
-599 PQNEVPEYVSTD
+599 PQNEAPKYVSTD
-611 TKADAKAAVA
+611 TKVDAKAEVA
-621 DNASVKRL
+621 TNPSVKRL

-641 SPLTATLDSLKTANH
+641 SPLTATLDGLKTANH

-661 AIATSINTQ
+661 TIATSINTQ

-701 NMSNGSPTNI
+701 NMSNGSPSDI

-772 VSRIRIEPK
+772 VSRIRIAPK
-781 DPTTVGYGPNATIK
+781 DPVTVGYGPNATIK

-806 DETAEAWKKNMDAGQ
+806 DETAETYKKNMDAGQ
-821 VSSETT
+821 VTSETT

-838 SVAAQ
+838 TVAAQ

-848 TITNEFIGTR
+848 TITNEFVGTR
-858 LADDSYV
+858 LTDDSYV

-886 RGKLPTSAIKTIE
+886 RGKLPTSAISKIE

-928 DNAGNKV
+928 DNAGTKV
-935 TEAHRANTGNF
+935 TDAHRANTGNF

-960 VGLTAQLPAGTHIYD
+960 IGLTAQLPAGTHIYD

-1016 TSSFISSSENSG
+1016 TSSFISSGENSG
-1028 TNIKILN
+1028 TNIKIPN

-1058 AMSYIPKTGIEGST
+1058 AMSYIPKAGVEGST

-1106 NFTDSVTDYSKVT
+1106 SFTDSVSDYSKVT
-1119 AIKFVSTNSVK
+1119 ALKFVSTNAVK

-1199 KFTERTENYTFGETI
+1199 KFTERTENYTFGETV

-1222 HRAQDGDANTV
+1222 HRAQDSDLNTV

-1241 TTITRYYLA
+1241 TTITRYYIA

-1355 KELFDNYV
+1355 KDLFDNYV

-1457 GTLTPSTLGQLTQV
+1457 GTLTPSTLGQLIQI

-1483 NGDVDITYVYKKA
+1483 NG
-1496 TKDVIIRHLVDRT
+1496 
-1509 DKVTEDFMTNKI
+1509 
-1521 YAPDLIDTDVQSEG
+1521 
-1535 VLKPETR
+1535 
-1542 QTINKEDTVTV
+1542 
-1553 TDPSDKII
+1553 
-1561 TKDSDVSI
+1561 
-1569 TGLPVTFTYAR
+1569 
-1580 KVVTQDGDNTII
+1580 
-1592 SYYYTVDSGSITQ
+1592 
-1605 HFIDES
+1605 
-1611 GNKLFDD
+1611 
-1618 TTTDKL
+1618 
-1624 VADVNVVNVA
+1624 
-1634 YPSTITKNGV
+1634 
-1644 TYNYVRNNQTGTL
+1644 
-1657 TPSTLSQSTQVG
+1657 
-1669 TGNNSSNVLSPNSDV
+1669 DV

-1746 TVTATD
+1746 TVTVTD
-1752 PSDKIITKDSDISQT
+1752 PSDKTIVKDSDISQT

-1794 VDRGRIIQQFVDESG
+1794 VDRGRIIQQFIDESG
-1809 NKLLDNTTTENY
+1809 NKLLDDTTTENY
-1821 VAESLYISTNH
+1821 VSESLYISTDH

-1980 PEAKATVYIDEQG
+1980 PEAKATVYVDESG

-2024 GILTHVYTTITHKIP
+2024 GILTHVYTTITHEIP
-2039 NDAPQT
+2039 NEAPQT

-2057 ENGNNVKI
+2057 ESGNNVKI

-2074 KVIGDKWQYVKTIP
+2074 KVIGDKWQYVRTIP

-2094 THVYTTITHE
+2094 THVYTQITSE

-2114 PELEVTRYVSDKGE
+2114 PELEVTRYVSNKGE

-2185 ATIYVDESGNNV
+2185 ATIYVDESGNSV
-2197 KIPDE
+2197 KTPDE
-2202 GLHEG
+2202 GLHDG

-2234 ITHEIPNEA
+2234 ITHEIPNKA

-2253 TVYINEQGET
+2253 TVYVNEAGET
-2263 VKTPGEGLHDGPKV
+2263 VKIPDEGLHDGPKV

-2297 VYTEIKHEIPNNPPI
+2297 VYTKITSEIPNNPPI
-2312 VEIPEA
+2312 VDIPEA
-2318 KATVYVNEA
+2318 KATRYVNEA
-2327 GKTVKTPDEG
+2327 GETVKTPDEG

-2382 PEAKVTVYVDEN
+2382 PEAKATVYVDEN
-2394 GNNVKTPDNGL
+2394 GNNVKIPDEGL
-2405 HEGPKVIEDKWQYVK
+2405 HNGPKVINDKWQYVK

-2433 TTITHGIP
+2433 TTITHEIP

-2546 TVQSAPAKTNE
+2546 TVQSVPAKTNE

-2576 MFMAGIVG
+2576 MFMAGIIG

>member
-60 VTTETTTE
+60 VTAETTTETTTE

-73 SNVTTTETPSAT
+73 NNVTTTETPVAT

-90 VDNTAT
+90 VDNTTT
-96 ITPAETTNVTN
+96 ITPAETANVAN

-121 EKAKEVAKKAF
+121 EKAKKTAKKAF
-132 SNVDTS
+132 SNIDTS
-138 NALTSEDIKTTTN
+138 NALASEDIKVSTN
-151 LTNSQNEVLDSVKE
+151 LTDSQNEVLDSVKE

-193 TASVS
+193 TASIS
-198 GKVTINAHYFDTNN
+198 GKVTINAHYFDANN
-212 VDESTAVLYH
+212 ADLSTAVLYH

-262 AFASLFGTYMLQETG
+262 AFASLFGTYMLQQTG

-301 TPKSDSITKPLLD
+301 VPKSDSITKPLLD
-314 TVDSLRAK
+314 TVNSLRAK

-351 TNTRRARAITSPVS
+351 TNTRRARAITSPVA

-374 LNNVTVSMS
+374 LNNVTVTMS
-383 STTPNTNTDNVNTF
+383 STTPNTNTDNINTF

-402 HELTVNVSGT
+402 HELTVNVSGV

-438 FVDDFKATSAT
+438 LVDDFKATSAT

-533 IIKDTDA
+533 IIKNNDA

-587 KVIEGETAHYLI
+587 KVIDGETAHYLI
-599 PQNEVPEYVSTD
+599 PQNEAPKYVSTD
-611 TKADAKAAVA
+611 TKVDAKAAVA
-621 DNASVKRL
+621 TNPSVKRL

-635 VYYYGD
+635 TYYYGD
-641 SPLTATLDSLKTANH
+641 SPLTGTLDGLKNANH

-701 NMSNGSPTNI
+701 NMSNGSPSDI

-772 VSRIRIEPK
+772 VSRIRIAPK
-781 DPTTVGYGPNATIK
+781 DPVTVGYGPNATIK

-806 DETAEAWKKNMDAGQ
+806 DETAETWKKNMDAGQ
-821 VSSETT
+821 VTSETT

-838 SVAAQ
+838 TVAAQ

-858 LADDSYV
+858 LTDDSYV
-865 FFTPTTTTNYVTMPL
+865 FFTPATTTNYVTMPL

-911 NNNFRASDEF
+911 NANFKASDEF
-921 QPISLFI
+921 QPIRLFI

-960 VGLTAQLPAGTHIYD
+960 IGLTAQLPAGTHIYD

-1016 TSSFISSSENSG
+1016 TSSFISSGENSG
-1028 TNIKILN
+1028 TNIKIPN
-1035 VDNGLVATTYVNNFT
+1035 TDNGLVATTYVNNFT

-1058 AMSYIPKTGIEGST
+1058 AMSYIPKAGIEGST

-1106 NFTDSVTDYSKVT
+1106 NFTDSVSDYSKVT
-1119 AIKFVSTNSVK
+1119 ALKFVSTNAVK

-1157 LLTDDKELLSTPVTA
+1157 LLADDKELLSTPVTA

-1185 LLGKNLIKSENSGD
+1185 LFGKDLIKSEDSGA
-1199 KFTERTENYTFGETI
+1199 KFTERTENYTFGKTI
-1214 TDAQGRKY
+1214 TDTQGRKY
-1222 HRAQDGDANTV
+1222 HRAEDGNANTV

-1241 TTITRYYLA
+1241 TTITRYYIA

-1280 EFANGVLANVNNPL
+1280 EFANGVLADLNNPE
-1294 SDLRLEDSQLFVG
+1294 SIRRLEDPQLFVG
-1307 DRVIQAGDRWGF
+1307 DRVIQAGEISGF

-1331 DIDYTGKNVVLEYT
+1331 DINYTGKDVVLEYT
-1345 RLSATASPDL
+1345 RLSTTASPDL
-1355 KELFDNYV
+1355 KELFDNYA

-1457 GTLTPSTLGQLTQV
+1457 GTLTPSTLGQLIQI

-1483 NGDVDITYVYKKA
+1483 NGDVDITYVYKK
-1496 TKDVIIRHLVDRT
+1496 
-1509 DKVTEDFMTNKI
+1509 
-1521 YAPDLIDTDVQSEG
+1521 
-1535 VLKPETR
+1535 
-1542 QTINKEDTVTV
+1542 
-1553 TDPSDKII
+1553 
-1561 TKDSDVSI
+1561 
-1569 TGLPVTFTYAR
+1569 
-1580 KVVTQDGDNTII
+1580 
-1592 SYYYTVDSGSITQ
+1592 
-1605 HFIDES
+1605 
-1611 GNKLFDD
+1611 
-1618 TTTDKL
+1618 
-1624 VADVNVVNVA
+1624 
-1634 YPSTITKNGV
+1634 
-1644 TYNYVRNNQTGTL
+1644 
-1657 TPSTLSQSTQVG
+1657 
-1669 TGNNSSNVLSPNSDV
+1669 
-1684 DITYVYKRATKDVII
+1684 ATKDVII

-1746 TVTATD
+1746 TVTVTD
-1752 PSDKIITKDSDISQT
+1752 PSDKTIVKNSDISQT

-1934 DEVNTWVFVRQD
+1934 DEVNTWVFIRQD

-1952 ITEGTTEVTYVYEKA
+1952 ITEGTTEVTYVYEKS

-2015 YVRTIPEKD
+2015 YVR
-2024 GILTHVYTTITHKIP
+2024 
-2039 NDAPQT
+2039 
-2045 DKPEAKATVYVD
+2045 
-2057 ENGNNVKI
+2057 
-2065 PDEGLHDGP
+2065 
-2074 KVIGDKWQYVKTIP
+2074 TIP

-2166 QIEHE
+2166 EIQHE
-2171 IPNEAPQTDKPEAK
+2171 IPNDAPKVDIPEAK
-2185 ATIYVDESGNNV
+2185 ATIYVDENGNNV
-2197 KIPDE
+2197 KTPDE
-2202 GLHEG
+2202 GLHDG
-2207 PKVIEDKWQY
+2207 PKVIDDKWQY
-2217 IKTIPE
+2217 VKTIPE
-2223 KDGILTHVYTT
+2223 KDGILTHVYTQ
-2234 ITHEIPNEA
+2234 IISEIPNNA

-2253 TVYINEQGET
+2253 TVYVNEAGET
-2263 VKTPGEGLHDGPKV
+2263 VKTPDEGLHDGPKAIDDKWEYVRTIPEKDGILTHVYTKITSEIPNNPPIVDIPEAKATRYVNTDGVDIKTPDEGLHDGPKVINDKWQYVKTIPEKDGILTHVYTVVKYNIPNNPPVVEIPEAKATVYINEQGDTVKTPDEGLHDGPKVINDKWQYVKTIPEKDGILTHVYTEITHSIPNNPPIVDIPEAKATVYVDENGNNVKIPDEGLHDGPKV

-2297 VYTEIKHEIPNNPPI
+2297 VYT
-2312 VEIPEA
+2312 
-2318 KATVYVNEA
+2318 
-2327 GKTVKTPDEG
+2327 
-2337 LHDGPK
+2337 
-2343 VINDKWQYTRTI
+2343 
-2355 PEKDG
+2355 
-2360 ILTHVYTEITHNIPN
+2360 
-2375 NPPIVDI
+2375 
-2382 PEAKVTVYVDEN
+2382 
-2394 GNNVKTPDNGL
+2394 
-2405 HEGPKVIEDKWQYVK
+2405 
-2420 TIPEKD
+2420 
-2426 GILTHVY
+2426 
-2433 TTITHGIP
+2433 TITHEIP

-2562 DNDSSKALAVSGLA
+2562 DNDSSKALTVSGLA
-2576 MFMAGIVG
+2576 MFMAGIIG

>member
-60 VTTETTTE
+60 VTAETTTE
-68 TPVVT
+68 TPV
-73 SNVTTTETPSAT
+73 AT

-90 VDNTAT
+90 VDNTTT
-96 ITPAETTNVTN
+96 ITPAETANVTN
-107 NVTTTDSTESQYAS
+107 NVTTADSTESQYAS
-121 EKAKEVAKKAF
+121 EKAKETAKKAF

-138 NALTSEDIKTTTN
+138 HALTSEDIKAPGN
-151 LTNSQNEVLDSVKE
+151 LTDSQNEVLDSVKE

-193 TASVS
+193 TASIS
-198 GKVTINAHYFDTNN
+198 GKVTINAHYFDANN
-212 VDESTAVLYH
+212 ADLSTAVLYH

-262 AFASLFGTYMLQETG
+262 AFASLFGTYMLQQTG

-301 TPKSDSITKPLLD
+301 VPKSDSITKPLLD
-314 TVDSLRAK
+314 TVNSLRAK

-351 TNTRRARAITSPVS
+351 TNTRRARAITSPVA

-374 LNNVTVSMS
+374 LNNVTVTMS
-383 STTPNTNTDNVNTF
+383 STTPNTNTDNINTF

-402 HELTVNVSGT
+402 HELTVNVSGV
-412 GEVGDNSYIDVT
+412 GEVGGNSYIDVT

-438 FVDDFKATSAT
+438 LVDDFKATSAT

-510 VITETFVPA
+510 VITEAFVPA

-533 IIKDTDA
+533 IIKNNDA

-587 KVIEGETAHYLI
+587 KVIDGETAHYLI
-599 PQNEVPEYVSTD
+599 PQNEAPKYVSTD
-611 TKADAKAAVA
+611 TKVDAKAAVA
-621 DNASVKRL
+621 TNPSVKRL

-635 VYYYGD
+635 TYYYSD
-641 SPLTATLDSLKTANH
+641 SPLTATLDGLKTANH

-670 IEQLGNL
+670 IQQLGDL

-682 LGNDRVNVL
+682 LGNDKVNVL

-772 VSRIRIEPK
+772 VSRIRIAPK
-781 DPTTVGYGPNATIK
+781 DPVTVGYGPNATIK

-806 DETAEAWKKNMDAGQ
+806 DETAETWKKNMDAGQ

-827 RFDAKLLNQDL
+827 RFDAKLINQDL
-838 SVAAQ
+838 TVAAQ

-858 LADDSYV
+858 LTDDSYV

-904 GIIGRNF
+904 GIIGRTF
-911 NNNFRASDEF
+911 NANFRASDEF

-960 VGLTAQLPAGTHIYD
+960 IGLTAQLPAGTHIYD

-989 EKDGSTSTSNVTE
+989 EKDGSTSISNVTE

-1016 TSSFISSSENSG
+1016 TSSFISSGENSG
-1028 TNIKILN
+1028 TNIKIPN
-1035 VDNGLVATTYVNNFT
+1035 ADNGLVATTYVNNFT

-1079 AVTAPAGWKVMYT
+1079 AVTAPTGWKVMYT

-1106 NFTDSVTDYSKVT
+1106 NFTDSVSDYSKVT
-1119 AIKFVSTNSVK
+1119 ALKFVSTNAVK

-1157 LLTDDKELLSTPVTA
+1157 LLTDSNELLSTPVTA
-1172 KPATGNIVYEYRM
+1172 KPTTGNIVYEYI
-1185 LLGKNLIKSENSGD
+1185 NLNTNTVIKTSDTGTM
-1199 KFTERTENYTFGETI
+1199 FTGRTENHNFENVITDKNGYTF
-1214 TDAQGRKY
+1214 KY
-1222 HRAQDGDANTV
+1222 ASNDEPNNV

-1241 TTITRYYLA
+1241 TKITRYYVSEHPSSVEIRIRPDLA
-1250 DNVTTITVK
+1250 
-1259 YELDMTDEA
+1259 DEA
-1268 TKLASEG
+1268 TKLAIAG
-1275 KIGMP
+1275 GIGMP
-1280 EFANGVLANVNNPL
+1280 TFTHEIFSYAPDMTHTIEAGETRKIDANIFGEL
-1294 SDLRLEDSQLFVG
+1294 
-1307 DRVIQAGDRWGF
+1307 
-1319 SPNHYKTFEETP
+1319 EETP
-1331 DIDYTGKNVVLEYT
+1331 DINYTGKDVWFDYSRLEVT
-1345 RLSATASPDL
+1345 SSPDL
-1355 KELFDNYV
+1355 KSQFD
-1363 KTGALVDMADDGTPM
+1363 KLIADDALIDFGNFNNTKFYS
-1378 MMVNVEGTN
+1378 VTGTN

-1457 GTLTPSTLGQLTQV
+1457 GTLTPSTLGQLIQI

-1483 NGDVDITYVYKKA
+1483 NGDVDITYVYKK
-1496 TKDVIIRHLVDRT
+1496 
-1509 DKVTEDFMTNKI
+1509 
-1521 YAPDLIDTDVQSEG
+1521 
-1535 VLKPETR
+1535 
-1542 QTINKEDTVTV
+1542 
-1553 TDPSDKII
+1553 
-1561 TKDSDVSI
+1561 
-1569 TGLPVTFTYAR
+1569 
-1580 KVVTQDGDNTII
+1580 
-1592 SYYYTVDSGSITQ
+1592 
-1605 HFIDES
+1605 
-1611 GNKLFDD
+1611 
-1618 TTTDKL
+1618 
-1624 VADVNVVNVA
+1624 
-1634 YPSTITKNGV
+1634 
-1644 TYNYVRNNQTGTL
+1644 
-1657 TPSTLSQSTQVG
+1657 
-1669 TGNNSSNVLSPNSDV
+1669 
-1684 DITYVYKRATKDVII
+1684 ATKDVII

-1746 TVTATD
+1746 TVTVTD
-1752 PSDKIITKDSDISQT
+1752 PSDKTIVKNSDISQT

-1934 DEVNTWVFVRQD
+1934 DEVNTWVFIRQD

-1980 PEAKATVYIDEQG
+1980 PEAKATVY
-1993 NSVKTPDEGLH
+1993 
-2004 DGPKVIEDKWQ
+2004 
-2015 YVRTIPEKD
+2015 
-2024 GILTHVYTTITHKIP
+2024 
-2039 NDAPQT
+2039 
-2045 DKPEAKATVYVD
+2045 VD

-2074 KVIGDKWQYVKTIP
+2074 KVIEDKWQYVRTIP

-2166 QIEHE
+2166 EIQHE
-2171 IPNEAPQTDKPEAK
+2171 IPNDAPKVDIPEAK
-2185 ATIYVDESGNNV
+2185 ATVYVDENGNNV
-2197 KIPDE
+2197 KTPDE
-2202 GLHEG
+2202 GLHDG
-2207 PKVIEDKWQY
+2207 PKVIDDKWQY
-2217 IKTIPE
+2217 VKTIPE
-2223 KDGILTHVYTT
+2223 KDGILTHVYTQ
-2234 ITHEIPNEA
+2234 IISEIPNNA

-2253 TVYINEQGET
+2253 TVYVNEAGET
-2263 VKTPGEGLHDGPKV
+2263 VKTPDEGLHDGPKAIDDKWEYVRTIPEKDGILTHVYTKITSEIPNNPPIVDIPEAKATRYVNTDGVDIKTPDEGLHDGPKVINDKWQYVKTIPEKDGILTHVYTVVKYNIPNNPPVVEIPEAKATVYINEQGDTVKTPDEGLHDGPKVINDKWQYVKTIPEKDGILTHVYTEITHSIPNNPPIVDIPEAKATVYVDENGNNVKIPDEGLHDGPKV

-2297 VYTEIKHEIPNNPPI
+2297 VYTTITHEIPNNPPI
-2312 VEIPEA
+2312 I
-2318 KATVYVNEA
+2318 
-2327 GKTVKTPDEG
+2327 
-2337 LHDGPK
+2337 
-2343 VINDKWQYTRTI
+2343 
-2355 PEKDG
+2355 
-2360 ILTHVYTEITHNIPN
+2360 
-2375 NPPIVDI
+2375 
-2382 PEAKVTVYVDEN
+2382 
-2394 GNNVKTPDNGL
+2394 
-2405 HEGPKVIEDKWQYVK
+2405 
-2420 TIPEKD
+2420 
-2426 GILTHVY
+2426 
-2433 TTITHGIP
+2433 
-2441 NNPPIVDI
+2441 DI

-2458 DEHGKDIKD
+2458 DEHGKDIND

-2546 TVQSAPAKTNE
+2546 TVQSVPAKTNE

-2576 MFMAGIVG
+2576 MFMAGIIG

>member
-1 MFYQQNQKFG
+1 M
-11 FRKSKAFRT
+11 S
-20 LCGAVLGTFLVLA
+20 
-33 VQTANADEITDSTVQ
+33 
-48 SQPQVETVVSAP
+48 
-60 VTTETTTE
+60 
-68 TPVVT
+68 
-73 SNVTTTETPSAT
+73 
-85 DTHVV
+85 
-90 VDNTAT
+90 
-96 ITPAETTNVTN
+96 
-107 NVTTTDSTESQYAS
+107 
-121 EKAKEVAKKAF
+121 
-132 SNVDTS
+132 
-138 NALTSEDIKTTTN
+138 TN
-151 LTNSQNEVLDSVKE
+151 LTDSQNEVLDSVKE

-193 TASVS
+193 TASIS
-198 GKVTINAHYFDTNN
+198 GKVTINAHYFDANN
-212 VDESTAVLYH
+212 ADESTAVLYH

-262 AFASLFGTYMLQETG
+262 AFASLFGTYMLQQTG
-277 QKAVSTAVDME
+277 QKAISTAVDME
-288 IKKYFDTVLKGFT
+288 IKKYFDTLLKGFT
-301 TPKSDSITKPLLD
+301 VPKSDSITKPLLD

-365 HFTAATTTA
+365 HFAAATTTA
-374 LNNVTVSMS
+374 LNNVTVTMS

-433 TKASP
+433 TKTSP
-438 FVDDFKATSAT
+438 LVDDFKATSAT

-533 IIKDTDA
+533 IIKNNDA

-587 KVIEGETAHYLI
+587 KVIDGETAHYLI
-599 PQNEVPEYVSTD
+599 PQNEAPKYVSTD
-611 TKADAKAAVA
+611 TKVDAKAEVA
-621 DNASVKRL
+621 TNPSVKRL

-635 VYYYGD
+635 VYYYSD
-641 SPLTATLDSLKTANH
+641 SPLTATLDGLKNANH

-701 NMSNGSPTNI
+701 NMSNGSPSDI

-772 VSRIRIEPK
+772 VSRIRIAPK
-781 DPTTVGYGPNATIK
+781 DPVTVGYGPNATIK

-806 DETAEAWKKNMDAGQ
+806 DETAETWKKNMDAGQ
-821 VSSETT
+821 ATSETT

-838 SVAAQ
+838 TVAAQ

-858 LADDSYV
+858 LTDDSYV

-928 DNAGNKV
+928 DNAGTKV
-935 TEAHRANTGNF
+935 TDAHRANTGNF
-946 VDTVYNGGASNNTY
+946 VDTIYNGGASNNTY
-960 VGLTAQLPAGTHIYD
+960 IGLTAQLPAGTHIYD

-1016 TSSFISSSENSG
+1016 TSSFISSGENSG
-1028 TNIKILN
+1028 TNIKIPN

-1058 AMSYIPKTGIEGST
+1058 AMSYIPKAGIEGST

-1106 NFTDSVTDYSKVT
+1106 SFTDSVSDYSKIT
-1119 AIKFVSTNSVK
+1119 ALKFVSTNAVK

-1185 LLGKNLIKSENSGD
+1185 LLGKNLIKFENSGD

-1222 HRAQDGDANTV
+1222 HRAKDGDANTV

-1241 TTITRYYLA
+1241 TTITRYYIA

-1355 KELFDNYV
+1355 KDLFDNYV

-1521 YAPDLIDTDVQSEG
+1521 YAPDL
-1535 VLKPETR
+1535 
-1542 QTINKEDTVTV
+1542 
-1553 TDPSDKII
+1553 
-1561 TKDSDVSI
+1561 
-1569 TGLPVTFTYAR
+1569 
-1580 KVVTQDGDNTII
+1580 
-1592 SYYYTVDSGSITQ
+1592 
-1605 HFIDES
+1605 
-1611 GNKLFDD
+1611 
-1618 TTTDKL
+1618 
-1624 VADVNVVNVA
+1624 
-1634 YPSTITKNGV
+1634 
-1644 TYNYVRNNQTGTL
+1644 
-1657 TPSTLSQSTQVG
+1657 
-1669 TGNNSSNVLSPNSDV
+1669 
-1684 DITYVYKRATKDVII
+1684 
-1699 RHLVDRTDKVTEDFM
+1699 
-1714 TNKIYA
+1714 
-1720 PDLSDTDVQSKGIL
+1720 SDTDVQSKGIL

-1746 TVTATD
+1746 TVTVTD
-1752 PSDKIITKDSDISQT
+1752 PSDKTIVKDSDISQT
-1767 SRPVTFTYARKVVT
+1767 SRPVTFTYTRKVVT
-1781 QDGDNTI
+1781 QDSDNTI

-1821 VAESLYISTNH
+1821 VAESIYISTDH

-1854 VNTAFGVTTVYNDFG
+1854 ENVTYGTTVVTNDFG
-1869 TNPSESIT
+1869 TNPTESIT

-2024 GILTHVYTTITHKIP
+2024 GILTHVYTTITHEIP
-2039 NDAPQT
+2039 GNAPQT

-2057 ENGNNVKI
+2057 ESGNNVKI

-2074 KVIGDKWQYVKTIP
+2074 KVINDKWQYVKTIP

-2104 IPGDAPQTDK
+2104 IPNEAPQTDK
-2114 PELEVTRYVSDKGE
+2114 PELEVTRYVSNKGE

-2166 QIEHE
+2166 QIEYE

-2185 ATIYVDESGNNV
+2185 ATIYVDESGNSV
-2197 KIPDE
+2197 KTPDE

-2253 TVYINEQGET
+2253 TVYVNEAGDT
-2263 VKTPGEGLHDGPKV
+2263 VKTPDEGLHDGPKAIDDKWEYVRTIPEKDGILTHVYTKITSEIPNNPPIVDIPEAKATRYVNTDGVDIKTPDEGLHDGPKV
-2277 IEDKWQYVKTIPE
+2277 INDKWQYVKTIPE

-2297 VYTEIKHEIPNNPPI
+2297 VYTVVKYNIPNNPPV

-2318 KATVYVNEA
+2318 KATVYINEQ
-2327 GKTVKTPDEG
+2327 GDTVKTPDEG

-2343 VINDKWQYTRTI
+2343 VINDKWQYVKTI

-2360 ILTHVYTEITHNIPN
+2360 ILTHVYTTITHNIPN

-2382 PEAKVTVYVDEN
+2382 PEAKATVYVDEN
-2394 GNNVKTPDNGL
+2394 GNNVKTPDKGL
-2405 HEGPKVIEDKWQYVK
+2405 HNGPKVINDKWQYVK

-2441 NNPPIVDI
+2441 NNPPIVNI
-2449 PELEVTRYI
+2449 PELEITRYV

-2467 PEPGTKEAPKTIGK
+2467 PEPGNKEAPKTIGK

-2515 KHIPNKPVD
+2515 KRIPNKPVD

-2546 TVQSAPAKTNE
+2546 TAQNVPAKTNE

-2576 MFMAGIVG
+2576 MFMAGIIG

>member
-73 SNVTTTETPSAT
+73 SNVTTTETPVAT

-90 VDNTAT
+90 VDNTST
-96 ITPAETTNVTN
+96 ITPAETANVTS

-121 EKAKEVAKKAF
+121 EKAKETAKKAF

-138 NALTSEDIKTTTN
+138 NALTSEDIKVSTN
-151 LTNSQNEVLDSVKE
+151 LTDSQNEVLDSVKE

-374 LNNVTVSMS
+374 LNNVTVTMS

-433 TKASP
+433 TKATP

-533 IIKDTDA
+533 IIKNNDA

-576 SDNTGKDFESY
+576 SDNAGKDFESY
-587 KVIEGETAHYLI
+587 KVIDGETAHYLI
-599 PQNEVPEYVSTD
+599 PQNEAPKYVSTD
-611 TKADAKAAVA
+611 TKVDAKAEVST
-621 DNASVKRL
+621 NPSVKRL

-635 VYYYGD
+635 TYYYSD
-641 SPLTATLDSLKTANH
+641 SPLTATLDGLKNANH

-701 NMSNGSPTNI
+701 NMSNGSPSDI

-772 VSRIRIEPK
+772 VSRIRIAPK
-781 DPTTVGYGPNATIK
+781 DPVTVGYGPNATIK

-806 DETAEAWKKNMDAGQ
+806 DETAETWKKNMDAGQ
-821 VSSETT
+821 VTSETT

-838 SVAAQ
+838 TVAAQ

-858 LADDSYV
+858 LTDDSYV

-886 RGKLPTSAIKTIE
+886 RGKLPTSAISKIE

-960 VGLTAQLPAGTHIYD
+960 IGLTAQLPAGTHIYD

-1016 TSSFISSSENSG
+1016 TSSFISSGENSG
-1028 TNIKILN
+1028 TNIKIPK

-1058 AMSYIPKTGIEGST
+1058 AMSYIPKTGVEGST

-1106 NFTDSVTDYSKVT
+1106 SFTDSVSDYSKVT
-1119 AIKFVSTNSVK
+1119 ALKFVSTNAVK

-1157 LLTDDKELLSTPVTA
+1157 LLTGDKELLSTPVTA

-1222 HRAQDGDANTV
+1222 HRAKDGDANTV

-1521 YAPDLIDTDVQSEG
+1521 YAPDL
-1535 VLKPETR
+1535 
-1542 QTINKEDTVTV
+1542 
-1553 TDPSDKII
+1553 
-1561 TKDSDVSI
+1561 
-1569 TGLPVTFTYAR
+1569 
-1580 KVVTQDGDNTII
+1580 
-1592 SYYYTVDSGSITQ
+1592 
-1605 HFIDES
+1605 
-1611 GNKLFDD
+1611 
-1618 TTTDKL
+1618 
-1624 VADVNVVNVA
+1624 
-1634 YPSTITKNGV
+1634 
-1644 TYNYVRNNQTGTL
+1644 
-1657 TPSTLSQSTQVG
+1657 
-1669 TGNNSSNVLSPNSDV
+1669 
-1684 DITYVYKRATKDVII
+1684 
-1699 RHLVDRTDKVTEDFM
+1699 
-1714 TNKIYA
+1714 
-1720 PDLSDTDVQSKGIL
+1720 SDTDVQSKGIL

-1746 TVTATD
+1746 TVTVTD
-1752 PSDKIITKDSDISQT
+1752 PSDKTIVKDSDISQT

-1854 VNTAFGVTTVYNDFG
+1854 VNTAFGLTTVYNDFG

-1980 PEAKATVYIDEQG
+1980 PEAKATVYVDESG

-2024 GILTHVYTTITHKIP
+2024 GILTHVYTTITHEIP
-2039 NDAPQT
+2039 NEAPQT

-2057 ENGNNVKI
+2057 ESGNNVKI

-2094 THVYTTITHE
+2094 THVYTQITSE

-2157 DGITTHVYV
+2157 DGVTTHVYV

-2234 ITHEIPNEA
+2234 ITHGIPNEA

-2253 TVYINEQGET
+2253 TVYVNEAGET
-2263 VKTPGEGLHDGPKV
+2263 VKTPDEGLHDGPKV
-2277 IEDKWQYVKTIPE
+2277 IDDKWEYVRTIPEKDGILTHVYTKITSEIPNNPPIVDIPEAKATRYVNTDGADIKIPDEGLHDGPKVINDKWEYVKTIPE

-2297 VYTEIKHEIPNNPPI
+2297 VYTVVKYNIPNNPPI

-2318 KATVYVNEA
+2318 KATVYINEQ
-2327 GKTVKTPDEG
+2327 GETVKRPDEG

-2343 VINDKWQYTRTI
+2343 VIDDKWQYIKTI

-2394 GNNVKTPDNGL
+2394 GNNVKIPDEGL
-2405 HEGPKVIEDKWQYVK
+2405 HDGPKVIEDKWQYVK

-2433 TTITHGIP
+2433 TQITSEIP
-2441 NNPPIVDI
+2441 NNPPVVEI
-2449 PELEVTRYI
+2449 PELEITRYV

-2467 PEPGTKEAPKTIGK
+2467 PELGNNEAPKTIGK

-2500 EVKRETPNKPTPNTD
+2500 EIPKETPNKPTPNTD

-2524 KTPKVEQPVNETV
+2524 KAPKVEQPVNETV

-2576 MFMAGIVG
+2576 MFMAGIIG

>member
-73 SNVTTTETPSAT
+73 NNVTTTETPVAT

-90 VDNTAT
+90 VDNTST
-96 ITPAETTNVTN
+96 ITPAETANVTS

-121 EKAKEVAKKAF
+121 EKAKETAKKAF

-138 NALTSEDIKTTTN
+138 NALTSEDIKVSAN
-151 LTNSQNEVLDSVKE
+151 LTDSQNEVLDSVKE

-193 TASVS
+193 TASIS

-212 VDESTAVLYH
+212 IDESTAVLYH

-262 AFASLFGTYMLQETG
+262 AFASLFGTYMLQQTG

-374 LNNVTVSMS
+374 LNNVTVTMS

-433 TKASP
+433 TKATP

-510 VITETFVPA
+510 VITETFVSA

-533 IIKDTDA
+533 IIKNNDA

-587 KVIEGETAHYLI
+587 KVIDGETAHYLI
-599 PQNEVPEYVSTD
+599 PQNEAPKYVSTD
-611 TKADAKAAVA
+611 TKVDAKAEVA
-621 DNASVKRL
+621 TNPSVKRL

-641 SPLTATLDSLKTANH
+641 SPLTATLDGLKNANH
-656 IDKNF
+656 IDKAF

-677 QMDAR
+677 QLEAR
-682 LGNDRVNVL
+682 LGNDKVNVL

-757 LVGTINGTRFNIPKS
+757 LVGTINSTRFNIPKS
-772 VSRIRIEPK
+772 VSRIRIAPK
-781 DPTTVGYGPNATIK
+781 DPVTVGYGPNATIK

-806 DETAEAWKKNMDAGQ
+806 DETAETWKKNMDAGQ
-821 VSSETT
+821 VTSETT

-838 SVAAQ
+838 TVAAQ

-848 TITNEFIGTR
+848 TITNEFVGTR
-858 LADDSYV
+858 LTDDSYV

-911 NNNFRASDEF
+911 NANFKASDEY

-960 VGLTAQLPAGTHIYD
+960 IGLTAQLPAGTHIYD

-1016 TSSFISSSENSG
+1016 TSSFISSGENSG
-1028 TNIKILN
+1028 TNIKIPN

-1058 AMSYIPKTGIEGST
+1058 AMSYIPKAGIEGST

-1106 NFTDSVTDYSKVT
+1106 SFTDSVSDYSKVT
-1119 AIKFVSTNSVK
+1119 ALKFVSTSAVK

-1157 LLTDDKELLSTPVTA
+1157 LLADDKELLSTPVTA

-1185 LLGKNLIKSENSGD
+1185 LFGKDLIKSEDSGA
-1199 KFTERTENYTFGETI
+1199 KFTERTENYTFGKTI
-1214 TDAQGRKY
+1214 TDTQGCKY
-1222 HRAQDGDANTV
+1222 HHAKDGDANTV

-1241 TTITRYYLA
+1241 TTITRYYIA

-1355 KELFDNYV
+1355 KDLFDNYV

-1483 NGDVDITYVYKKA
+1483 NGDVDITYVYK
-1496 TKDVIIRHLVDRT
+1496 
-1509 DKVTEDFMTNKI
+1509 
-1521 YAPDLIDTDVQSEG
+1521 
-1535 VLKPETR
+1535 
-1542 QTINKEDTVTV
+1542 
-1553 TDPSDKII
+1553 
-1561 TKDSDVSI
+1561 
-1569 TGLPVTFTYAR
+1569 
-1580 KVVTQDGDNTII
+1580 
-1592 SYYYTVDSGSITQ
+1592 
-1605 HFIDES
+1605 
-1611 GNKLFDD
+1611 
-1618 TTTDKL
+1618 
-1624 VADVNVVNVA
+1624 
-1634 YPSTITKNGV
+1634 
-1644 TYNYVRNNQTGTL
+1644 
-1657 TPSTLSQSTQVG
+1657 
-1669 TGNNSSNVLSPNSDV
+1669 
-1684 DITYVYKRATKDVII
+1684 RATKDVII

-1746 TVTATD
+1746 TVTVTD
-1752 PSDKIITKDSDISQT
+1752 PSDKTIVKDSDISQT
-1767 SRPVTFTYARKVVT
+1767 SRPVTFTYARKTVT

-1821 VAESLYISTNH
+1821 VAESLYISTDH

-1980 PEAKATVYIDEQG
+1980 PEAKATVYVDESG

-2024 GILTHVYTTITHKIP
+2024 GILTHVYTTITHEIP

-2074 KVIGDKWQYVKTIP
+2074 KVINDKWQYVKTIP

-2104 IPGDAPQTDK
+2104 IPGDAPQTNK
-2114 PELEVTRYVSDKGE
+2114 PELEVTRYVSDKGD

-2263 VKTPGEGLHDGPKV
+2263 VKTPDEGLHDGPKVIDDKWEYVRTIPEKDGILTHVYTEITSEIPNNPPIVDIPEAKATRYVNTDGVDIKTPDEGLHDGPKVIDDKWQYVKTIPEKDGILTHVYTVIKHNIPNNPPIVDIPEAKATVYVDENDNNVKIPDEGLHDGPKV

-2297 VYTEIKHEIPNNPPI
+2297 VYT
-2312 VEIPEA
+2312 
-2318 KATVYVNEA
+2318 
-2327 GKTVKTPDEG
+2327 
-2337 LHDGPK
+2337 
-2343 VINDKWQYTRTI
+2343 
-2355 PEKDG
+2355 
-2360 ILTHVYTEITHNIPN
+2360 
-2375 NPPIVDI
+2375 
-2382 PEAKVTVYVDEN
+2382 
-2394 GNNVKTPDNGL
+2394 
-2405 HEGPKVIEDKWQYVK
+2405 
-2420 TIPEKD
+2420 
-2426 GILTHVY
+2426 
-2433 TTITHGIP
+2433 TITHEIP

-2500 EVKRETPNKPTPNTD
+2500 EIPKETPNKPTPNTD
-2515 KHIPNKPVD
+2515 KRIPNKPVD

-2576 MFMAGIVG
+2576 MFMAGIIG

>member
-60 VTTETTTE
+60 VTAETTTE

-73 SNVTTTETPSAT
+73 NNVTTTETPVAT

-90 VDNTAT
+90 VDNTTT
-96 ITPAETTNVTN
+96 ITPAETANVTN

-121 EKAKEVAKKAF
+121 EKAKETAKKAF
-132 SNVDTS
+132 SNIDTS
-138 NALTSEDIKTTTN
+138 NALTAEDIKTTTN
-151 LTNSQNEVLDSVKE
+151 LTDSQNEVLDSVKE

-374 LNNVTVSMS
+374 LNNVTVTMS

-433 TKASP
+433 TKATP

-533 IIKDTDA
+533 IIKNNDA

-587 KVIEGETAHYLI
+587 KVIDGETAHYLI
-599 PQNEVPEYVSTD
+599 PQNEAPKYVSTD
-611 TKADAKAAVA
+611 TKVDAKAEVA
-621 DNASVKRL
+621 TNPSVKRL

-641 SPLTATLDSLKTANH
+641 SPLTATLDGLKTANH

-670 IEQLGNL
+670 IQQLGDL

-682 LGNDRVNVL
+682 LGNDKVNVL

-772 VSRIRIEPK
+772 VSRIRIAPK
-781 DPTTVGYGPNATIK
+781 DPVTVGYGPNATIK

-806 DETAEAWKKNMDAGQ
+806 DETAETWKKNMDAGQ
-821 VSSETT
+821 VTSETT

-838 SVAAQ
+838 TVAAQ

-858 LADDSYV
+858 LTDDSYV
-865 FFTPTTTTNYVTMPL
+865 FFTPATTTNYVTMPL

-886 RGKLPTSAIKTIE
+886 RGKLPTSAISKIE

-983 DGVSVV
+983 GGVSVV

-1016 TSSFISSSENSG
+1016 TSSFISSGENSG
-1028 TNIKILN
+1028 TNIKIPN
-1035 VDNGLVATTYVNNFT
+1035 ADNGLVATTYVNNFT

-1058 AMSYIPKTGIEGST
+1058 AMSYIPKAGIEGST

-1106 NFTDSVTDYSKVT
+1106 NFTDSVSDYSKVT
-1119 AIKFVSTNSVK
+1119 ALKFVSTSAVK

-1157 LLTDDKELLSTPVTA
+1157 LLADDKELLSTPVTA
-1172 KPATGNIVYEYRM
+1172 KPATGNIVYEYI
-1185 LLGKNLIKSENSGD
+1185 NLNTNTVIKTIDTGAL
-1199 KFTERTENYTFGETI
+1199 FTARTENHTFENVI
-1214 TDAQGRKY
+1214 TDSNGYTLKY
-1222 HRAQDGDANTV
+1222 VSNDEPNNV

-1241 TTITRYYLA
+1241 TKITRYYVSEHPSSVEIRIRPDLA
-1250 DNVTTITVK
+1250 
-1259 YELDMTDEA
+1259 DEA
-1268 TKLASEG
+1268 TKLAIAG
-1275 KIGMP
+1275 GIGMP
-1280 EFANGVLANVNNPL
+1280 TFTHEIFSYAPDMTHTIEAGETRKIDANIFGEL
-1294 SDLRLEDSQLFVG
+1294 
-1307 DRVIQAGDRWGF
+1307 
-1319 SPNHYKTFEETP
+1319 EETP
-1331 DIDYTGKNVVLEYT
+1331 DINYTGKDVWFDYSRLEVT
-1345 RLSATASPDL
+1345 SSPDL
-1355 KELFDNYV
+1355 KSQFDKLIADNALIDFGNYNNTKFYSV
-1363 KTGALVDMADDGTPM
+1363 T
-1378 MMVNVEGTN
+1378 GTN

-1521 YAPDLIDTDVQSEG
+1521 YAPDL
-1535 VLKPETR
+1535 
-1542 QTINKEDTVTV
+1542 
-1553 TDPSDKII
+1553 
-1561 TKDSDVSI
+1561 
-1569 TGLPVTFTYAR
+1569 
-1580 KVVTQDGDNTII
+1580 
-1592 SYYYTVDSGSITQ
+1592 
-1605 HFIDES
+1605 
-1611 GNKLFDD
+1611 
-1618 TTTDKL
+1618 
-1624 VADVNVVNVA
+1624 
-1634 YPSTITKNGV
+1634 
-1644 TYNYVRNNQTGTL
+1644 
-1657 TPSTLSQSTQVG
+1657 
-1669 TGNNSSNVLSPNSDV
+1669 
-1684 DITYVYKRATKDVII
+1684 
-1699 RHLVDRTDKVTEDFM
+1699 
-1714 TNKIYA
+1714 
-1720 PDLSDTDVQSKGIL
+1720 SDTDVQSKGIL

-1746 TVTATD
+1746 TVTVTD
-1752 PSDKIITKDSDISQT
+1752 PSDKTIVKDSDISQT

-1821 VAESLYISTNH
+1821 VAESLYISTDH

-1869 TNPSESIT
+1869 TNPSELIT

-1967 VHEVPGDAPQTDK
+1967 VHEVPGDAPQADK

-2024 GILTHVYTTITHKIP
+2024 GILTHVYTTITHEIP
-2039 NDAPQT
+2039 NEAPQT

-2057 ENGNNVKI
+2057 ESGNNVKI

-2094 THVYTTITHE
+2094 THVYTQITSE

-2138 DAPKVLKDKWQY
+2138 NAPKVLKDKWQY

-2248 PEAKA
+2248 PEAKT

-2263 VKTPGEGLHDGPKV
+2263 VKTPDEGLHDGPKV
-2277 IEDKWQYVKTIPE
+2277 INDKWQYVKTIPE

-2312 VEIPEA
+2312 VDIPEA

-2327 GKTVKTPDEG
+2327 GETVKTPDEG

-2382 PEAKVTVYVDEN
+2382 PEAKATVYVDEN
-2394 GNNVKTPDNGL
+2394 GNNVKTPDEGL
-2405 HEGPKVIEDKWQYVK
+2405 HNGPKVINDKWQYVK

-2433 TTITHGIP
+2433 TQITSEIP

-2467 PEPGTKEAPKTIGK
+2467 PEPGNNEAPKTIGK

-2500 EVKRETPNKPTPNTD
+2500 EIPKETPNKPTPNTD

-2537 VKTQETVNN
+2537 VTTQETVNN

-2576 MFMAGIVG
+2576 MFMAGIIG

>member
-60 VTTETTTE
+60 VTAETTTE

-73 SNVTTTETPSAT
+73 NNVTTTETPVAT

-90 VDNTAT
+90 VDNTTT
-96 ITPAETTNVTN
+96 ITPAETANVTN
-107 NVTTTDSTESQYAS
+107 NVTTADSTESQYAS
-121 EKAKEVAKKAF
+121 EKAKETAKKAF

-138 NALTSEDIKTTTN
+138 HALTAEDIKTTTN
-151 LTNSQNEVLDSVKE
+151 LTDSQNEVLDSVKE

-180 VTVIDENDGNLGY
+180 VTVIDENGGNLGY
-193 TASVS
+193 TASIS
-198 GKVTINAHYFDTNN
+198 GKVTINAHYFDANN
-212 VDESTAVLYH
+212 ADLSTAVLYH

-262 AFASLFGTYMLQETG
+262 AFASLFGTYMLQQTG

-365 HFTAATTTA
+365 HFAAATTTA
-374 LNNVTVSMS
+374 LNNVTVTMS

-402 HELTVNVSGT
+402 HELTVNVSGV

-438 FVDDFKATSAT
+438 LVDDFKATSAT

-533 IIKDTDA
+533 IIKNNDT

-587 KVIEGETAHYLI
+587 KVIDGETAHYLI
-599 PQNEVPEYVSTD
+599 PQNEAPKYVSTD
-611 TKADAKAAVA
+611 TKVDAKAAVA
-621 DNASVKRL
+621 TNPSVKRL

-635 VYYYGD
+635 VYYYSD
-641 SPLTATLDSLKTANH
+641 SPLTATLDGLKTANH

-670 IEQLGNL
+670 IQQLGDL
-677 QMDAR
+677 RMDAR
-682 LGNDRVNVL
+682 LGNDKVNVL

-772 VSRIRIEPK
+772 VSRIRIAPK
-781 DPTTVGYGPNATIK
+781 DPVTVGYGPNATIK

-806 DETAEAWKKNMDAGQ
+806 DETAETWKKNMDAGQ

-838 SVAAQ
+838 TVAAQ

-858 LADDSYV
+858 LTDDSYV

-886 RGKLPTSAIKTIE
+886 RGKLSTSAIKTIE

-911 NNNFRASDEF
+911 NNNFKASDEF

-989 EKDGSTSTSNVTE
+989 EKDGNTSTSNVTE

-1016 TSSFISSSENSG
+1016 TSSFISSGANSG
-1028 TNIKILN
+1028 TNIKIPN

-1058 AMSYIPKTGIEGST
+1058 AMSYIPKAGIEGST

-1106 NFTDSVTDYSKVT
+1106 NFTDSVSDYSKVT
-1119 AIKFVSTNSVK
+1119 ALKFVSTNAVK

-1185 LLGKNLIKSENSGD
+1185 LFGNDLIKSEGLGA

-1222 HRAQDGDANTV
+1222 HRVKDGDANAV

-1241 TTITRYYLA
+1241 TTITRYYIV

-1280 EFANGVLANVNNPL
+1280 EFANGVLADLNNPE
-1294 SDLRLEDSQLFVG
+1294 SIRRLEDPQLFVG
-1307 DRVIQAGDRWGF
+1307 DRVIQAGEISGF

-1331 DIDYTGKNVVLEYT
+1331 DINYTGKDVVLEYT
-1345 RLSATASPDL
+1345 RLSTTASPDL
-1355 KELFDNYV
+1355 KELFDNYA

-1427 VADASVVNVSYP
+1427 VADASVVNISYP
-1439 SVITKDGATYNY
+1439 SVIIKDGATYNY

-1457 GTLTPSTLGQLTQV
+1457 GTLTPSTLGQLIQI

-1483 NGDVDITYVYKKA
+1483 NGDVDITYVYKK
-1496 TKDVIIRHLVDRT
+1496 
-1509 DKVTEDFMTNKI
+1509 
-1521 YAPDLIDTDVQSEG
+1521 
-1535 VLKPETR
+1535 
-1542 QTINKEDTVTV
+1542 
-1553 TDPSDKII
+1553 
-1561 TKDSDVSI
+1561 
-1569 TGLPVTFTYAR
+1569 
-1580 KVVTQDGDNTII
+1580 
-1592 SYYYTVDSGSITQ
+1592 
-1605 HFIDES
+1605 
-1611 GNKLFDD
+1611 
-1618 TTTDKL
+1618 
-1624 VADVNVVNVA
+1624 
-1634 YPSTITKNGV
+1634 
-1644 TYNYVRNNQTGTL
+1644 
-1657 TPSTLSQSTQVG
+1657 
-1669 TGNNSSNVLSPNSDV
+1669 
-1684 DITYVYKRATKDVII
+1684 ATKDVII

-1746 TVTATD
+1746 TVTVTD
-1752 PSDKIITKDSDISQT
+1752 PSDKTIVKNSGISQT

-1832 PTRITKNGI
+1832 PARITKNGI

-1934 DEVNTWVFVRQD
+1934 DEVNTWVFIRQD

-1952 ITEGTTEVTYVYEKA
+1952 IIEGTTEVTYVYEKA

-1980 PEAKATVYIDEQG
+1980 PEAKATIYVDKNG
-1993 NSVKTPDEGLH
+1993 NNVKIPDEGLH

-2015 YVRTIPEKD
+2015 YVR
-2024 GILTHVYTTITHKIP
+2024 
-2039 NDAPQT
+2039 
-2045 DKPEAKATVYVD
+2045 
-2057 ENGNNVKI
+2057 
-2065 PDEGLHDGP
+2065 
-2074 KVIGDKWQYVKTIP
+2074 TIP

-2166 QIEHE
+2166 EIQHE
-2171 IPNEAPQTDKPEAK
+2171 IPNDAPKVDIPEAK
-2185 ATIYVDESGNNV
+2185 ATIYVDENGNNV
-2197 KIPDE
+2197 KTPD
-2202 GLHEG
+2202 
-2207 PKVIEDKWQY
+2207 
-2217 IKTIPE
+2217 
-2223 KDGILTHVYTT
+2223 
-2234 ITHEIPNEA
+2234 
-2243 PQTDK
+2243 
-2248 PEAKA
+2248 
-2253 TVYINEQGET
+2253 
-2263 VKTPGEGLHDGPKV
+2263 EGLHDGPKV
-2277 IEDKWQYVKTIPE
+2277 IDDKWQYVKTIPE

-2297 VYTEIKHEIPNNPPI
+2297 VYTQIISEIPNNAPQTDK
-2312 VEIPEA
+2312 PEA

-2327 GKTVKTPDEG
+2327 GEAVKTPDEGLHDGPKAIDDKWEYVRTIPEKDGILTHVYTKITSEIPNNPPIVDIPEAKATRYVNTDGVDIKTPDEG

-2343 VINDKWQYTRTI
+2343 VINDKWQYVKTI

-2433 TTITHGIP
+2433 TTITSEIP
-2441 NNPPIVDI
+2441 NNPPVVEI
-2449 PELEVTRYI
+2449 PELEITRYV

-2467 PEPGTKEAPKTIGK
+2467 PEPGNNEAPKTIGK

-2537 VKTQETVNN
+2537 VKTQETVTN

>member
-60 VTTETTTE
+60 VTAETTTE

-73 SNVTTTETPSAT
+73 NNVTTTETPVAT

-90 VDNTAT
+90 VDNTTT

-107 NVTTTDSTESQYAS
+107 DVTTTDSTESQYAS
-121 EKAKEVAKKAF
+121 ERAKETAKKAF
-132 SNVDTS
+132 SNVNTS
-138 NALTSEDIKTTTN
+138 NALTSEDIKVSTN
-151 LTNSQNEVLDSVKE
+151 LTDSQNEVLDSVKE

-193 TASVS
+193 TASIS
-198 GKVTINAHYFDTNN
+198 GKVTINAHYFDASNA
-212 VDESTAVLYH
+212 DLSTAVLYH

-262 AFASLFGTYMLQETG
+262 AFASLFGTYMLQQTG

-301 TPKSDSITKPLLD
+301 VPKSDSITKPLLD

-322 GKVVVFDGM
+322 GKVVVFDKM

-351 TNTRRARAITSPVS
+351 TNTRRARAITSPVA

-374 LNNVTVSMS
+374 LNNVTVTMS

-402 HELTVNVSGT
+402 HELTVNVSGV

-438 FVDDFKATSAT
+438 FVDDFRATSAN

-533 IIKDTDA
+533 IIKNNDA

-587 KVIEGETAHYLI
+587 KVIDGETAHYLI
-599 PQNEVPEYVSTD
+599 PQNEAPKYVSTD
-611 TKADAKAAVA
+611 TKVDAKAEVA
-621 DNASVKRL
+621 TNPSVKRL

-641 SPLTATLDSLKTANH
+641 SPLTATLDGLKTANH

-661 AIATSINTQ
+661 TIATSINTQ

-701 NMSNGSPTNI
+701 NMSNGSPSDI

-772 VSRIRIEPK
+772 VSRIRIAPK
-781 DPTTVGYGPNATIK
+781 DPVTVGYGPNATIK

-806 DETAEAWKKNMDAGQ
+806 DETAETWKKNMDTGQ
-821 VSSETT
+821 VTSETT
-827 RFDAKLLNQDL
+827 RFNAKLLNQDL
-838 SVAAQ
+838 TVAAQ

-858 LADDSYV
+858 LTNDSYV

-911 NNNFRASDEF
+911 NANFKASDEY

-946 VDTVYNGGASNNTY
+946 VDTVYNGDASNNTY
-960 VGLTAQLPAGTHIYD
+960 IGLTAQLPAGTHIYD

-1016 TSSFISSSENSG
+1016 TSSFISSGENSG
-1028 TNIKILN
+1028 TNIKIPN

-1058 AMSYIPKTGIEGST
+1058 AMSYIPKAGVEGST

-1106 NFTDSVTDYSKVT
+1106 SFTDSVSDYSKVT
-1119 AIKFVSTNSVK
+1119 ALKFVSTNAVK

-1157 LLTDDKELLSTPVTA
+1157 LLTGDKELLSTPVTA
-1172 KPATGNIVYEYRM
+1172 KPTTGNIVYEYI
-1185 LLGKNLIKSENSGD
+1185 NLNTNTVIKTIDTGAL
-1199 KFTERTENYTFGETI
+1199 FTARTENHTFKNVI
-1214 TDAQGRKY
+1214 TDSNGYTLKY
-1222 HRAQDGDANTV
+1222 VSNDEPNNV

-1241 TTITRYYLA
+1241 TKITRYYVSEHPSSVEIRIRPDLA
-1250 DNVTTITVK
+1250 
-1259 YELDMTDEA
+1259 DEA
-1268 TKLASEG
+1268 TKLAIAG
-1275 KIGMP
+1275 GIGMP
-1280 EFANGVLANVNNPL
+1280 TFTHEIFSYAPDMTHTIEAGETRKIDANIFGEL
-1294 SDLRLEDSQLFVG
+1294 
-1307 DRVIQAGDRWGF
+1307 
-1319 SPNHYKTFEETP
+1319 EETP
-1331 DIDYTGKNVVLEYT
+1331 DINYTGKDVWFDYSRLEVT
-1345 RLSATASPDL
+1345 SSPDL
-1355 KELFDNYV
+1355 KSQFDKLIADNALIDFGNYNNTKFYSV
-1363 KTGALVDMADDGTPM
+1363 T
-1378 MMVNVEGTN
+1378 GTN

-1561 TKDSDVSI
+1561 TKDSDVS
-1569 TGLPVTFTYAR
+1569 
-1580 KVVTQDGDNTII
+1580 
-1592 SYYYTVDSGSITQ
+1592 
-1605 HFIDES
+1605 
-1611 GNKLFDD
+1611 
-1618 TTTDKL
+1618 
-1624 VADVNVVNVA
+1624 
-1634 YPSTITKNGV
+1634 
-1644 TYNYVRNNQTGTL
+1644 
-1657 TPSTLSQSTQVG
+1657 
-1669 TGNNSSNVLSPNSDV
+1669 
-1684 DITYVYKRATKDVII
+1684 
-1699 RHLVDRTDKVTEDFM
+1699 
-1714 TNKIYA
+1714 
-1720 PDLSDTDVQSKGIL
+1720 
-1734 KPETRQTINKED
+1734 
-1746 TVTATD
+1746 
-1752 PSDKIITKDSDISQT
+1752 QT
-1767 SRPVTFTYARKVVT
+1767 SRPVTFTYARKTVT

-1821 VAESLYISTNH
+1821 VAESLYISTDH

-2024 GILTHVYTTITHKIP
+2024 GILTHVYTTITHEIP
-2039 NDAPQT
+2039 N
-2045 DKPEAKATVYVD
+2045 E
-2057 ENGNNVKI
+2057 
-2065 PDEGLHDGP
+2065 
-2074 KVIGDKWQYVKTIP
+2074 
-2088 EKDGIL
+2088 
-2094 THVYTTITHE
+2094 
-2104 IPGDAPQTDK
+2104 APQTDK

-2166 QIEHE
+2166 EIQHE
-2171 IPNEAPQTDKPEAK
+2171 IPNDAPKVDIPEAK
-2185 ATIYVDESGNNV
+2185 ATIYVDENGNNV
-2197 KIPDE
+2197 KTPDE
-2202 GLHEG
+2202 GLHDG
-2207 PKVIEDKWQY
+2207 PKVIDDKWQY
-2217 IKTIPE
+2217 VKTIPE
-2223 KDGILTHVYTT
+2223 KDGILTHVYTQ
-2234 ITHEIPNEA
+2234 IISEIPNNA

-2253 TVYINEQGET
+2253 TVYVNEAGET
-2263 VKTPGEGLHDGPKV
+2263 VKTPDEGLHDGPKAIDDKWEYVRTIPEEDGILTHVYTKITSEIPNNPPIVDIPEAKATRYVNTDGVDIKTPDEGLHDGPKV
-2277 IEDKWQYVKTIPE
+2277 INDKWQYVKTIPEKDGILTHVYTVVKYNIPNNPPVVEIPEAKATVYINEQGDTVRTPDEGLHDGPKVINDKWQYVKTIPE

-2297 VYTEIKHEIPNNPPI
+2297 VYTEI
-2312 VEIPEA
+2312 
-2318 KATVYVNEA
+2318 
-2327 GKTVKTPDEG
+2327 
-2337 LHDGPK
+2337 
-2343 VINDKWQYTRTI
+2343 
-2355 PEKDG
+2355 
-2360 ILTHVYTEITHNIPN
+2360 THSIPN

-2382 PEAKVTVYVDEN
+2382 PEAKATVYVDEN
-2394 GNNVKTPDNGL
+2394 GNNVKIPDEGL
-2405 HEGPKVIEDKWQYVK
+2405 HEGPKVINDKWQYVK

-2433 TTITHGIP
+2433 TTITSEIP

-2576 MFMAGIVG
+2576 MFMAGIIG

>member
-33 VQTANADEITDSTVQ
+33 VQTANADEVTDSAVQ

-60 VTTETTTE
+60 VTAE

-73 SNVTTTETPSAT
+73 NNVTTTETPVAT

-90 VDNTAT
+90 VDNTTT
-96 ITPAETTNVTN
+96 ITPAETANVTN
-107 NVTTTDSTESQYAS
+107 DVTTVDSTESQYAS

-138 NALTSEDIKTTTN
+138 NALTSEDIKAPDN
-151 LTNSQNEVLDSVKE
+151 LTDNQNEVLDSVKE

-193 TASVS
+193 TASIS
-198 GKVTINAHYFDTNN
+198 GKVTINAHYFDANN
-212 VDESTAVLYH
+212 ADLSTAVLYH

-262 AFASLFGTYMLQETG
+262 AFASLFGTYMLQQTG

-301 TPKSDSITKPLLD
+301 VPKSDSITKPLLD
-314 TVDSLRAK
+314 TVNSLRAK

-351 TNTRRARAITSPVS
+351 TNTRRARAITSPVA

-374 LNNVTVSMS
+374 LNNVTVTMS
-383 STTPNTNTDNVNTF
+383 STTPNTNTDNINAF

-424 VETNVPVTD
+424 VETNVPATD
-433 TKASP
+433 PNALP
-438 FVDDFKATSAT
+438 FADDFKATSAT

-473 GFTIQTNSLN
+473 GFTVQTNSLN
-483 TDAPI
+483 TQAPV

-500 VVDGNIVDTK
+500 VVDGNVVDTK

-519 EPAVTKA
+519 EPSVTKA

-533 IIKDTDA
+533 IIKNNGT

-552 GQLAINGKR
+552 GSLNINGKR
-561 AYGIVDIQVPKNITV
+561 AYGIVDVQVPKNVIV
-576 SDNTGKDFESY
+576 SDGNGKDFESY
-587 KVIEGETAHYLI
+587 KVIDGDTAHYLI
-599 PQNEVPEYVSTD
+599 PQNEAPKLVSTD
-611 TKADAKAAVA
+611 TKIDVKAEVA
-621 DNASVKRL
+621 TNPSAKRL

-635 VYYYGD
+635 VYYYSD
-641 SPLTATLDSLKTANH
+641 SPLTSTLDGLKNANH

-661 AIATSINTQ
+661 VIATGIDTQ

-677 QMDAR
+677 ELDAR
-682 LGNDRVNVL
+682 LGNDKVNVL

-701 NMSNGSPTNI
+701 NLSNGFPSNI

-734 NYQVEGTDSNKHPYN
+734 NYQVEGTDSKNHPYN

-757 LVGTINGTRFNIPKS
+757 LVGTINGSRLNLPKS

-781 DPTTVGYGPNATIK
+781 EPLTVGYGPNATLK

-806 DETAEAWKKNMDAGQ
+806 DETAKAWKKNMDANQ
-821 VSSETT
+821 VTEETT

-838 SVAAQ
+838 TVAAQ
-843 KNHTL
+843 KNHKL

-865 FFTPTTTTNYVTMPL
+865 FFTPSTTTNYVTMPL

-886 RGKLPTSAIKTIE
+886 RGKLPTSAISKIE

-921 QPISLFI
+921 QAISLFV
-928 DNAGNKV
+928 DNAGNQV

-960 VGLTAQLPAGTHIYD
+960 IGLTAQLPAGTHIYE
-975 IPVRLTTF
+975 IPVRITTTE
-983 DGVSVV
+983 GVSVV
-989 EKDGSTSTSNVTE
+989 NKDGSTSTSNVSE

-1016 TSSFISSSENSG
+1016 TNSFIRSGENSG
-1028 TNIKILN
+1028 TNIKIPN

-1050 ESDVNQLT
+1050 ESDVNELT
-1058 AMSYIPKTGIEGST
+1058 AMSYIPKAGIEGST
-1072 ANTTLKS
+1072 ANTSLKS
-1079 AVTAPAGWKVMYT
+1079 AVTAPAGWKVLYT
-1092 TDAISGNYKTDRNL
+1092 TDTISGNYKTDRNL
-1106 NFTDSVTDYSKVT
+1106 NFTDSVSDYSKVT
-1119 AIKFVSTNSVK
+1119 ALKFVSTNPVK
-1130 ASTAT
+1130 ATTAT
-1135 PFEVPLNFE
+1135 PFEVPLNFD

-1157 LLTDDKELLSTPVTA
+1157 LLTDSNELLSTPVTA

-1199 KFTERTENYTFGETI
+1199 KFTERTENYTFSETV

-1222 HRAQDGDANTV
+1222 HRAQDSDPNSV

-1241 TTITRYYLA
+1241 TTITRYYIA

-1280 EFANGVLANVNNPL
+1280 EFANGILADLYNPE
-1294 SDLRLEDSQLFVG
+1294 SEKRLEDPQLFVG
-1307 DRVIQAGDRWGF
+1307 DKVIQAGERKGF
-1319 SPNHYKTFEETP
+1319 TPNYYKTFNETP
-1331 DIDYTGKNVVLEYT
+1331 DINYTGKDVVLDYT
-1345 RLSATASPDL
+1345 RLSVTTSPDL
-1355 KELFDNYV
+1355 KELFDNFV
-1363 KTGALVDMADDGTPM
+1363 KTGALVDMSDNSS
-1378 MMVNVEGTN
+1378 VNVYEITGTN
-1387 AENSHATITYY
+1387 VENSHATITYY

-1427 VADASVVNVSYP
+1427 VADATTVNVAYP

-1451 VRNNQT
+1451 VRNSQT
-1457 GTLTPSTLGQLTQV
+1457 GTLAPSALGQLVQL
-1471 GEGNN
+1471 GAGNN
-1476 SSIVLSP
+1476 SSTVLSP

-1496 TKDVIIRHLVDRT
+1496 TKDVIIRHLVDTT

-1521 YAPDLIDTDVQSEG
+1521 YAPDLV
-1535 VLKPETR
+1535 
-1542 QTINKEDTVTV
+1542 
-1553 TDPSDKII
+1553 
-1561 TKDSDVSI
+1561 
-1569 TGLPVTFTYAR
+1569 
-1580 KVVTQDGDNTII
+1580 
-1592 SYYYTVDSGSITQ
+1592 
-1605 HFIDES
+1605 
-1611 GNKLFDD
+1611 
-1618 TTTDKL
+1618 
-1624 VADVNVVNVA
+1624 
-1634 YPSTITKNGV
+1634 
-1644 TYNYVRNNQTGTL
+1644 
-1657 TPSTLSQSTQVG
+1657 
-1669 TGNNSSNVLSPNSDV
+1669 
-1684 DITYVYKRATKDVII
+1684 
-1699 RHLVDRTDKVTEDFM
+1699 
-1714 TNKIYA
+1714 
-1720 PDLSDTDVQSKGIL
+1720 DTDVQSKGIL

-1746 TVTATD
+1746 AVTVTD
-1752 PSDKIITKDSDISQT
+1752 PSDKTIVKDSDISQT
-1767 SRPVTFTYARKVVT
+1767 SRPVTFTYARKTVT

-1794 VDRGRIIQQFVDESG
+1794 VDRGRIIQQFVDEAG

-1821 VAESLYISTNH
+1821 VAESVYIQTNH
-1832 PTRITKNGI
+1832 PTRITKDGI
-1841 VYGLVKTENPLPA
+1841 VYGLVKTENPLPTENVTYGTVT
-1854 VNTAFGVTTVYNDFG
+1854 VNNDFG
-1869 TNPSESIT
+1869 TNPSESIV
-1877 ALVPHGDATITYT
+1877 ALAPHGDATITYI

-1896 TIIQHFVDTD
+1896 TIIQHFVDTE
-1906 GNKLIDDA
+1906 GKKLIDDA

-1923 AVTLDHPKRID
+1923 AVTLDHPKYIED
-1934 DEVNTWVFVRQD
+1934 GVDTYVFIRQD

-1952 ITEGTTEVTYVYEKA
+1952 ITEGTTEVTYVYEKS
-1967 VHEVPGDAPQTDK
+1967 VHEVPGDAPQVDI
-1980 PEAKATVYIDEQG
+1980 PEAKATVYINEQG
-1993 NSVKTPDEGLH
+1993 ETVKTPDEGLH

-2024 GILTHVYTTITHKIP
+2024 GILTHVYTTITHEIP
-2039 NDAPQT
+2039 NEAPQT

-2057 ENGNNVKI
+2057 ESGNSVKT

-2074 KVIGDKWQYVKTIP
+2074 KVIEDKWQYVRTIP

-2094 THVYTTITHE
+2094 THVYTQITSE

-2157 DGITTHVYV
+2157 DGITTHVY
-2166 QIEHE
+2166 IEIEYE
-2171 IPNEAPQTDKPEAK
+2171 IPNEAPQVDIPEAK
-2185 ATIYVDESGNNV
+2185 ATVYVDENGNNV
-2197 KIPDE
+2197 KTPDE
-2202 GLHEG
+2202 GLHDG
-2207 PKVIEDKWQY
+2207 PKVIDDKWQY
-2217 IKTIPE
+2217 VKTIPE
-2223 KDGILTHVYTT
+2223 KDGILTHVYTQ
-2234 ITHEIPNEA
+2234 ITSEIPNDA

-2253 TVYINEQGET
+2253 TVYVNEAGET
-2263 VKTPGEGLHDGPKV
+2263 VKTPDEGLHDGPKV
-2277 IEDKWQYVKTIPE
+2277 IDDKWEYVRTIPE

-2312 VEIPEA
+2312 VDIPEA
-2318 KATVYVNEA
+2318 KATRYVNTD
-2327 GKTVKTPDEG
+2327 GVDIKTPDEG

-2343 VINDKWQYTRTI
+2343 VINDKWEYVKTI

-2360 ILTHVYTEITHNIPN
+2360 ILTHVYTEVKHEIPN

-2433 TTITHGIP
+2433 TTITSEIP
-2441 NNPPIVDI
+2441 NNPPVVEI
-2449 PELEVTRYI
+2449 PELEITRYV

-2467 PEPGTKEAPKTIGK
+2467 PEPGNNEAPKTIGK

-2500 EVKRETPNKPTPNTD
+2500 EIPKETPNKPTPNTD

-2537 VKTQETVNN
+2537 VTTQETVTN
-2546 TVQSAPAKTNE
+2546 TAQNVPAKTNE

-2576 MFMAGIVG
+2576 MFMAGIIG

>member
-11 FRKSKAFRT
+11 FRKSKAYRT
-20 LCGAVLGTFLVLA
+20 LCGALLGTFLVLA
-33 VQTANADEITDSTVQ
+33 VQTASADEVTDSTVQ

-68 TPVVT
+68 TPV
-73 SNVTTTETPSAT
+73 AT

-90 VDNTAT
+90 VDNTST
-96 ITPAETTNVTN
+96 ITPAETANVAN

-121 EKAKEVAKKAF
+121 EKAKETAKKAF
-132 SNVDTS
+132 SNIDTS
-138 NALTSEDIKTTTN
+138 NALTAEDIKTTTN
-151 LTNSQNEVLDSVKE
+151 LTDSQNEVLDSVKE

-180 VTVIDENDGNLGY
+180 VTVVDENDGNLGY
-193 TASVS
+193 TASIS

-314 TVDSLRAK
+314 TVNSLRAK

-343 NNKTIARL
+343 NSKTIARL

-374 LNNVTVSMS
+374 LNNVTVTMS

-402 HELTVNVSGT
+402 HELTVNVSGV

-424 VETNVPVTD
+424 VETNVPVTND
-433 TKASP
+433 KTAP
-438 FVDDFKATSAT
+438 FLNDFKATSAT
-449 DLVYGKNTQHAK
+449 DSVYGKNTQHAK
-461 LTLTGIAAGIQK
+461 LTLTGIAAGVQK

-510 VITETFVPA
+510 VITETFTPA

-533 IIKDTDA
+533 IIKNNDA

-561 AYGIVDIQVPKNITV
+561 VYGIVDIQVPKNITV

-587 KVIEGETAHYLI
+587 KVIDGETAHYLI
-599 PQNEVPEYVSTD
+599 PQNEAPKYVSTD
-611 TKADAKAAVA
+611 TKVDTKAAVA
-621 DNASVKRL
+621 ANPSVKRL
-629 DQAGKI
+629 DQVGKI

-641 SPLTATLDSLKTANH
+641 SPLTATLDGLKTVNH
-656 IDKNF
+656 VDKDFN
-661 AIATSINTQ
+661 ITTYINEQ

-677 QMDAR
+677 QMEAR
-682 LGNDRVNVL
+682 LGNDKVNVL

-701 NMSNGSPTNI
+701 NMSNGSPSNI

-757 LVGTINGTRFNIPKS
+757 LVGTISGTRFNIPKS

-781 DPTTVGYGPNATIK
+781 EPVTVGYGPNATIK

-806 DETAEAWKKNMDAGQ
+806 DETAETWKKNMDAGQ
-821 VSSETT
+821 VPSETT
-827 RFDAKLLNQDL
+827 RFDAKLLNHDL

-858 LADDSYV
+858 LTDDSYV

-921 QPISLFI
+921 QPISLFV

-946 VDTVYNGGASNNTY
+946 VDTIYNGGASNNTY
-960 VGLTAQLPAGTHIYD
+960 IGLTAQLPAGTHIYD

-1016 TSSFISSSENSG
+1016 TNSFISSGENSG
-1028 TNIKILN
+1028 TNIKIPN

-1058 AMSYIPKTGIEGST
+1058 AMSYIPKAGIEGST

-1106 NFTDSVTDYSKVT
+1106 NFTDSVSDYSKVT
-1119 AIKFVSTNSVK
+1119 ALKFVSTNAVK

-1172 KPATGNIVYEYRM
+1172 KPATGNIVYEYI
-1185 LLGKNLIKSENSGD
+1185 NLNTNAIIKTSDTGTL
-1199 KFTERTENYTFGETI
+1199 FTGRTENHNFEKVLTDKNGYTF
-1214 TDAQGRKY
+1214 KY
-1222 HRAQDGDANTV
+1222 VSNDKPNEV

-1241 TTITRYYLA
+1241 IKITRYYVSEHPSEVEIRIRPDL
-1250 DNVTTITVK
+1250 
-1259 YELDMTDEA
+1259 TDEA
-1268 TKLASEG
+1268 TKLAIAG
-1275 KIGMP
+1275 GIGMP
-1280 EFANGVLANVNNPL
+1280 TFTHEIFSYAPDTTHAIEAGETRQIDANIFGEL
-1294 SDLRLEDSQLFVG
+1294 
-1307 DRVIQAGDRWGF
+1307 
-1319 SPNHYKTFEETP
+1319 EETP
-1331 DIDYTGKNVVLEYT
+1331 DINYTGKDVWFDYT
-1345 RLSATASPDL
+1345 RLEVTSSPDL
-1355 KELFDNYV
+1355 KSQFDKLVADNMLIDFGHPNNTKFYNV
-1363 KTGALVDMADDGTPM
+1363 TGTS
-1378 MMVNVEGTN
+1378 
-1387 AENSHATITYY
+1387 AENSHAAITYY

-1457 GTLTPSTLGQLTQV
+1457 GTLTPSTLGQLTQI

-1483 NGDVDITYVYKKA
+1483 NG
-1496 TKDVIIRHLVDRT
+1496 
-1509 DKVTEDFMTNKI
+1509 
-1521 YAPDLIDTDVQSEG
+1521 
-1535 VLKPETR
+1535 
-1542 QTINKEDTVTV
+1542 
-1553 TDPSDKII
+1553 
-1561 TKDSDVSI
+1561 
-1569 TGLPVTFTYAR
+1569 
-1580 KVVTQDGDNTII
+1580 
-1592 SYYYTVDSGSITQ
+1592 
-1605 HFIDES
+1605 
-1611 GNKLFDD
+1611 
-1618 TTTDKL
+1618 
-1624 VADVNVVNVA
+1624 
-1634 YPSTITKNGV
+1634 
-1644 TYNYVRNNQTGTL
+1644 
-1657 TPSTLSQSTQVG
+1657 
-1669 TGNNSSNVLSPNSDV
+1669 DV

-1746 TVTATD
+1746 TVTVTD
-1752 PSDKIITKDSDISQT
+1752 PSDKTIVKDSDISMT

-1781 QDGDNTI
+1781 RDGDNTI

-1809 NKLLDNTTTENY
+1809 NKLLDDTTTENY

-1854 VNTAFGVTTVYNDFG
+1854 ENVTYGTEIVNNDFG

-1877 ALVPHGDATITYT
+1877 ALVPHGDATIAYT

-1952 ITEGTTEVTYVYEKA
+1952 IVEGTTEVTYVYEKA

-2024 GILTHVYTTITHKIP
+2024 GILTHVYTTITHEIP
-2039 NDAPQT
+2039 NEAPQT

-2057 ENGNNVKI
+2057 ESGNNVKI
-2065 PDEGLHDGP
+2065 PDEGLHDGPKVIEDKWQYVKTIPEKDGILTHVYTTITHEIPGEAPQTDKPEAKATIYVDESGNNVKIPDEGLHEGP

-2104 IPGDAPQTDK
+2104 IPNDAPQTDK

-2171 IPNEAPQTDKPEAK
+2171 IPGDAPQTDKPEAK
-2185 ATIYVDESGNNV
+2185 ATVYVDESGNSV
-2197 KIPDE
+2197 KTPDE
-2202 GLHEG
+2202 GLHDG
-2207 PKVIEDKWQY
+2207 PKVIDDKWQY
-2217 IKTIPE
+2217 VKTIPE

-2234 ITHEIPNEA
+2234 ITSEIPNEA

-2263 VKTPGEGLHDGPKV
+2263 VKTPDEGLHDGPKV
-2277 IEDKWQYVKTIPE
+2277 INDKWEYVKTIPE

-2312 VEIPEA
+2312 VDIPEA
-2318 KATVYVNEA
+2318 KATVYVNEQ
-2327 GKTVKTPDEG
+2327 GETVKTPDEG

-2343 VINDKWQYTRTI
+2343 VIDDKWEYVRTI

-2360 ILTHVYTEITHNIPN
+2360 ILTHVYTKITHNIPN

-2382 PEAKVTVYVDEN
+2382 PEAKATIYVDEN
-2394 GNNVKTPDNGL
+2394 GNNVKIPDEGL
-2405 HEGPKVIEDKWQYVK
+2405 HDGPKVINDKWQYVK

-2433 TTITHGIP
+2433 TTITHEIP
-2441 NNPPIVDI
+2441 NNPPVVEI
-2449 PELEVTRYI
+2449 PELEITRYI

-2467 PEPGTKEAPKTIGK
+2467 PEPGTKEAPKTIDK

-2500 EVKRETPNKPTPNTD
+2500 EIPKETPNKPTPNTD

-2537 VKTQETVNN
+2537 VKTQETVTN

>member
-11 FRKSKAFRT
+11 FRKSKAYRT
-20 LCGAVLGTFLVLA
+20 LCGALLGTFLVLA
-33 VQTANADEITDSTVQ
+33 VQTASADEVTDSTVQ

-68 TPVVT
+68 TQVVT
-73 SNVTTTETPSAT
+73 NNVTTTETPVAT

-90 VDNTAT
+90 VDNATT
-96 ITPAETTNVTN
+96 ITPAETANVTD
-107 NVTTTDSTESQYAS
+107 NVTTADSTESQYAS
-121 EKAKEVAKKAF
+121 EKAKETAKKAF

-138 NALTSEDIKTTTN
+138 NALTSEDIKVSTN
-151 LTNSQNEVLDSVKE
+151 LTDSQNEVLDSVKE

-193 TASVS
+193 TASIS

-244 EAVQPLLKTV
+244 EAVQPLLKTA

-277 QKAVSTAVDME
+277 QKAISTAVDME
-288 IKKYFDTVLKGFT
+288 IKKYFDTLLKGFT
-301 TPKSDSITKPLLD
+301 VPKSDSITKPLLD
-314 TVDSLRAK
+314 TVDTLRAK
-322 GKVVVFDGM
+322 GKVIVFDGM

-374 LNNVTVSMS
+374 LNNVTVTMS

-433 TKASP
+433 TKATP

-533 IIKDTDA
+533 IIKNNDA

-576 SDNTGKDFESY
+576 SDNAGKDFESY
-587 KVIEGETAHYLI
+587 KVIDGETAHYLI
-599 PQNEVPEYVSTD
+599 PQNEAPKYVSTD
-611 TKADAKAAVA
+611 TKVDAKAEVA
-621 DNASVKRL
+621 TNPSVKRL

-635 VYYYGD
+635 TYYYSD
-641 SPLTATLDSLKTANH
+641 SPLTATLDGLKNANH

-701 NMSNGSPTNI
+701 NMSNGSPSDI

-772 VSRIRIEPK
+772 VSRIRIAPK
-781 DPTTVGYGPNATIK
+781 DPVTVGYGPNATIK

-806 DETAEAWKKNMDAGQ
+806 DETAETWKKNMDAGQ
-821 VSSETT
+821 VTSETT

-838 SVAAQ
+838 TVAAQ

-858 LADDSYV
+858 LTDDSYV

-886 RGKLPTSAIKTIE
+886 RGKLPTSAISKIE

-960 VGLTAQLPAGTHIYD
+960 IGLTAQLPAGTHIYD

-1002 ATLRIVTYDSKTTG
+1002 ATLRIVTYDSKATG
-1016 TSSFISSSENSG
+1016 TSSFISSGENSG
-1028 TNIKILN
+1028 TNIKIPK

-1058 AMSYIPKTGIEGST
+1058 AMSYIPKTGVEGST

-1106 NFTDSVTDYSKVT
+1106 SFTDSVSDYSKVT
-1119 AIKFVSTNSVK
+1119 ALKFVSTNAVK

-1172 KPATGNIVYEYRM
+1172 KPTTGNIVYEYI
-1185 LLGKNLIKSENSGD
+1185 NLNTNTVIKMSNTGTL
-1199 KFTERTENYTFGETI
+1199 FTERTENHTFENVITDKNGYTF
-1214 TDAQGRKY
+1214 KY
-1222 HRAQDGDANTV
+1222 ASNDEPNNV

-1241 TTITRYYLA
+1241 TKITRYYVSEHPSSVEIRIRPDLA
-1250 DNVTTITVK
+1250 
-1259 YELDMTDEA
+1259 DEA
-1268 TKLASEG
+1268 TKLAIAG
-1275 KIGMP
+1275 GIGMP
-1280 EFANGVLANVNNPL
+1280 TFTHEIFSYAPDMTHTIEAGETRKIDANIFGEL
-1294 SDLRLEDSQLFVG
+1294 
-1307 DRVIQAGDRWGF
+1307 
-1319 SPNHYKTFEETP
+1319 EETP
-1331 DIDYTGKNVVLEYT
+1331 DINYTGKDVWFDYSRLEVT
-1345 RLSATASPDL
+1345 SSPDL
-1355 KELFDNYV
+1355 KSQFD
-1363 KTGALVDMADDGTPM
+1363 KLIADDALIDFGNFNNTKFYS
-1378 MMVNVEGTN
+1378 VTGTN

-1592 SYYYTVDSGSITQ
+1592 SYYYTVD
-1605 HFIDES
+1605 
-1611 GNKLFDD
+1611 
-1618 TTTDKL
+1618 
-1624 VADVNVVNVA
+1624 
-1634 YPSTITKNGV
+1634 
-1644 TYNYVRNNQTGTL
+1644 
-1657 TPSTLSQSTQVG
+1657 
-1669 TGNNSSNVLSPNSDV
+1669 
-1684 DITYVYKRATKDVII
+1684 
-1699 RHLVDRTDKVTEDFM
+1699 
-1714 TNKIYA
+1714 
-1720 PDLSDTDVQSKGIL
+1720 
-1734 KPETRQTINKED
+1734 
-1746 TVTATD
+1746 
-1752 PSDKIITKDSDISQT
+1752 
-1767 SRPVTFTYARKVVT
+1767 
-1781 QDGDNTI
+1781 
-1788 ISYYYT
+1788 
-1794 VDRGRIIQQFVDESG
+1794 RGRIIQQFVDESG

-1934 DEVNTWVFVRQD
+1934 DEVNTWVFIRQD

-1980 PEAKATVYIDEQG
+1980 PEAKATVYIDEHG
-1993 NSVKTPDEGLH
+1993 ETVKIPDEGLH

-2015 YVRTIPEKD
+2015 YVK
-2024 GILTHVYTTITHKIP
+2024 TIT
-2039 NDAPQT
+2039 
-2045 DKPEAKATVYVD
+2045 
-2057 ENGNNVKI
+2057 
-2065 PDEGLHDGP
+2065 
-2074 KVIGDKWQYVKTIP
+2074 

-2171 IPNEAPQTDKPEAK
+2171 IPNDAPKVDIPEAK
-2185 ATIYVDESGNNV
+2185 ATIYVDENGNNV
-2197 KIPDE
+2197 KTPDE
-2202 GLHEG
+2202 GLHDG
-2207 PKVIEDKWQY
+2207 PKVIDDKWQY
-2217 IKTIPE
+2217 VKTIPEKDGILAHVYTQIISEIPNNAPQTDKPEAKVTVYVNEAGETVKTPDEGLHDGPKAIDDKWEYVRTIPE
-2223 KDGILTHVYTT
+2223 KDGILTHVYTK
-2234 ITHEIPNEA
+2234 ITSEIPNN
-2243 PQTDK
+2243 PPIVDI

-2253 TVYINEQGET
+2253 TRYVNTDGVDI
-2263 VKTPGEGLHDGPKV
+2263 KTPDEGLHDGPKV
-2277 IEDKWQYVKTIPE
+2277 INDKWQYVKTIPE

-2297 VYTEIKHEIPNNPPI
+2297 VYTEI
-2312 VEIPEA
+2312 
-2318 KATVYVNEA
+2318 
-2327 GKTVKTPDEG
+2327 
-2337 LHDGPK
+2337 
-2343 VINDKWQYTRTI
+2343 
-2355 PEKDG
+2355 
-2360 ILTHVYTEITHNIPN
+2360 THSIPN

-2382 PEAKVTVYVDEN
+2382 PEAKATVYVDEN
-2394 GNNVKTPDNGL
+2394 GNNVKIPDEGL
-2405 HEGPKVIEDKWQYVK
+2405 HDGPKVINDKWQYVK

-2500 EVKRETPNKPTPNTD
+2500 EIPKETPNKPTPNTD

-2546 TVQSAPAKTNE
+2546 TVQSVPAKTNE

-2576 MFMAGIVG
+2576 MFMAGIIG

>member
-60 VTTETTTE
+60 VTAETTTE

-73 SNVTTTETPSAT
+73 NNVTTTETPVAT

-90 VDNTAT
+90 VDNTTT

-107 NVTTTDSTESQYAS
+107 DVTTTDSTESQYAS
-121 EKAKEVAKKAF
+121 EKAKETAKKAF
-132 SNVDTS
+132 SNVNTS
-138 NALTSEDIKTTTN
+138 NALTSEDIKVSTN
-151 LTNSQNEVLDSVKE
+151 LTDSQNEVLDSVKE

-193 TASVS
+193 TASIS

-212 VDESTAVLYH
+212 IDESTAVLYH

-262 AFASLFGTYMLQETG
+262 AFASLFGTYMLQQTG

-301 TPKSDSITKPLLD
+301 VPKSDSITKPLLD

-322 GKVVVFDGM
+322 GKVVVFDKM

-351 TNTRRARAITSPVS
+351 TNTRRARAITSPVA

-374 LNNVTVSMS
+374 LNNVTVTMS

-402 HELTVNVSGT
+402 HELTVNVSGV

-438 FVDDFKATSAT
+438 FVDDFRATSAN

-510 VITETFVPA
+510 VITETFTPA

-533 IIKDTDA
+533 IIKNNDA

-552 GQLAINGKR
+552 GQLTINGKR

-587 KVIEGETAHYLI
+587 KVIDGETAHYLI
-599 PQNEVPEYVSTD
+599 PQNEAPKYVSTD
-611 TKADAKAAVA
+611 TKVDAKAAVA
-621 DNASVKRL
+621 TNPSVKRL

-670 IEQLGNL
+670 IQQLGDL

-701 NMSNGSPTNI
+701 NMSNGSPSDI

-772 VSRIRIEPK
+772 VSRIRIAPK
-781 DPTTVGYGPNATIK
+781 DPVTVGYGPNATIK

-806 DETAEAWKKNMDAGQ
+806 DETAETWKKNMDAGQ
-821 VSSETT
+821 VTSETT

-838 SVAAQ
+838 TVAAQ

-858 LADDSYV
+858 LTDDSYV
-865 FFTPTTTTNYVTMPL
+865 FFTPATTTNYVTMPL

-946 VDTVYNGGASNNTY
+946 VDTIYNGGASNNTY
-960 VGLTAQLPAGTHIYD
+960 IGLTAQLPAGTHIYD

-989 EKDGSTSTSNVTE
+989 EKDGSTSTSNVIE

-1016 TSSFISSSENSG
+1016 TSSFISSGENSG
-1028 TNIKILN
+1028 TNIKIPN

-1058 AMSYIPKTGIEGST
+1058 AMSYIPKAGIEGST

-1079 AVTAPAGWKVMYT
+1079 AVTAPVGWKVMYT

-1106 NFTDSVTDYSKVT
+1106 SFTDSVSDYGKVT
-1119 AIKFVSTNSVK
+1119 ALKFVSTNAVK

-1157 LLTDDKELLSTPVTA
+1157 LLTDSNELLSTPVTA
-1172 KPATGNIVYEYRM
+1172 KPTTGNIVYEYI
-1185 LLGKNLIKSENSGD
+1185 NLNTNTVIKTSDTGTL
-1199 KFTERTENYTFGETI
+1199 FTGRTENHIFENVITDKNGYTF
-1214 TDAQGRKY
+1214 KY
-1222 HRAQDGDANTV
+1222 ASNDESNNV

-1241 TTITRYYLA
+1241 TKITRYYVSEHPSSVEIRIRPDLA
-1250 DNVTTITVK
+1250 
-1259 YELDMTDEA
+1259 DEA
-1268 TKLASEG
+1268 TKLAIAG
-1275 KIGMP
+1275 GIGMP
-1280 EFANGVLANVNNPL
+1280 TFTHEIFSYAPDMTHTIEAGETRKIDANIFGEL
-1294 SDLRLEDSQLFVG
+1294 
-1307 DRVIQAGDRWGF
+1307 
-1319 SPNHYKTFEETP
+1319 EETP
-1331 DIDYTGKNVVLEYT
+1331 DINYTGKDVWFDYSRLEVT
-1345 RLSATASPDL
+1345 SSPDL
-1355 KELFDNYV
+1355 KSQFD
-1363 KTGALVDMADDGTPM
+1363 KLIADDALIDFGNFNNTKFYS
-1378 MMVNVEGTN
+1378 VTGTN

-1412 EQGNKLAD
+1412 EQGNKIAD

-1439 SVITKDGATYNY
+1439 SVITKDG
-1451 VRNNQT
+1451 
-1457 GTLTPSTLGQLTQV
+1457 
-1471 GEGNN
+1471 
-1476 SSIVLSP
+1476 
-1483 NGDVDITYVYKKA
+1483 
-1496 TKDVIIRHLVDRT
+1496 
-1509 DKVTEDFMTNKI
+1509 
-1521 YAPDLIDTDVQSEG
+1521 
-1535 VLKPETR
+1535 
-1542 QTINKEDTVTV
+1542 
-1553 TDPSDKII
+1553 
-1561 TKDSDVSI
+1561 
-1569 TGLPVTFTYAR
+1569 
-1580 KVVTQDGDNTII
+1580 
-1592 SYYYTVDSGSITQ
+1592 
-1605 HFIDES
+1605 
-1611 GNKLFDD
+1611 
-1618 TTTDKL
+1618 
-1624 VADVNVVNVA
+1624 
-1634 YPSTITKNGV
+1634 V
-1644 TYNYVRNNQTGTL
+1644 TYNYVRNNQIGTL
-1657 TPSTLSQSTQVG
+1657 APSTLSQSTQVG
-1669 TGNNSSNVLSPNSDV
+1669 TGNNSSIVLSPNGDV

-1746 TVTATD
+1746 TVTVTD
-1752 PSDKIITKDSDISQT
+1752 PSDKTIVKDSDISQT
-1767 SRPVTFTYARKVVT
+1767 SRPVTFTYARKTVT

-1809 NKLLDNTTTENY
+1809 NKLLDDTTTENY
-1821 VAESLYISTNH
+1821 VSESVYISTNH

-1854 VNTAFGVTTVYNDFG
+1854 VNTAFGLTTVYNDFG

-1980 PEAKATVYIDEQG
+1980 PEAKATVYVDESG

-2024 GILTHVYTTITHKIP
+2024 GILTHVYTTITHEIP

-2104 IPGDAPQTDK
+2104 IPGEAPQVDI
-2114 PELEVTRYVSDKGE
+2114 PELEATRYVSDKGE

-2166 QIEHE
+2166 EIEHE
-2171 IPNEAPQTDKPEAK
+2171 IPNDAPQVDIPEAK
-2185 ATIYVDESGNNV
+2185 ATVYVDEQGKSV
-2197 KIPDE
+2197 KTPDE
-2202 GLHEG
+2202 GLHDG
-2207 PKVIEDKWQY
+2207 PKVINDKWQY
-2217 IKTIPE
+2217 VKTIPE

-2263 VKTPGEGLHDGPKV
+2263 VKTPDEGLHDGPKV
-2277 IEDKWQYVKTIPE
+2277 INDKWQYVKTIPE

-2312 VEIPEA
+2312 VDIPEA
-2318 KATVYVNEA
+2318 KATVYVDEA
-2327 GKTVKTPDEG
+2327 GETVKTPDEG
-2337 LHDGPK
+2337 LRDGPK

-2382 PEAKVTVYVDEN
+2382 PEAKATVYVDEN
-2394 GNNVKTPDNGL
+2394 GNNVKIPDDGL
-2405 HEGPKVIEDKWQYVK
+2405 HDGPKVIDDKWQYVK

-2433 TTITHGIP
+2433 TTITHEIP

-2467 PEPGTKEAPKTIGK
+2467 PEPGNNEAPKTIGK

-2500 EVKRETPNKPTPNTD
+2500 EIPKETPNKPTPNTD

-2537 VKTQETVNN
+2537 VKTQETVTN

-2576 MFMAGIVG
+2576 MFMAGIIG

>member
-60 VTTETTTE
+60 VTAETTTE
-68 TPVVT
+68 TSVVT
-73 SNVTTTETPSAT
+73 NNVTTTETPVAT

-90 VDNTAT
+90 VDNTTT
-96 ITPAETTNVTN
+96 ITHAETANVAN

-121 EKAKEVAKKAF
+121 EKAKETAKKAF
-132 SNVDTS
+132 SNIDTS
-138 NALTSEDIKTTTN
+138 NALTAEDIKTTTN
-151 LTNSQNEVLDSVKE
+151 LTDSQNEVLDSVKE

-193 TASVS
+193 TASIS
-198 GKVTINAHYFDTNN
+198 GKVTINAHYFDANN
-212 VDESTAVLYH
+212 ADLSTAVLYH

-262 AFASLFGTYMLQETG
+262 AFASLFGTYMLQQTG

-351 TNTRRARAITSPVS
+351 TNTRRARAITSPVA

-374 LNNVTVSMS
+374 LNNVTVTMS

-402 HELTVNVSGT
+402 HELTVNVSGV

-438 FVDDFKATSAT
+438 LVDDFKATSAT

-461 LTLTGIAAGIQK
+461 LTLAGIAAGIQK

-500 VVDGNIVDTK
+500 VVDGNVVDTK
-510 VITETFVPA
+510 VITETFTPA

-533 IIKDTDA
+533 IIKNNDA

-599 PQNEVPEYVSTD
+599 PQNEAPKYVSTD
-611 TKADAKAAVA
+611 TKVDVKAAVA
-621 DNASVKRL
+621 TNPSVKRL

-635 VYYYGD
+635 VYYYSD
-641 SPLTATLDSLKTANH
+641 SPLTATLDGLKTANH

-670 IEQLGNL
+670 IQQLGDL

-682 LGNDRVNVL
+682 LGNDKVNVL

-772 VSRIRIEPK
+772 VSRIRIAPK
-781 DPTTVGYGPNATIK
+781 DPVTVGYGPNATIK

-806 DETAEAWKKNMDAGQ
+806 DETAETWKKNMDAGQ
-821 VSSETT
+821 VTSETT

-838 SVAAQ
+838 TVAAQ

-858 LADDSYV
+858 LTDDSYV

-886 RGKLPTSAIKTIE
+886 RGKLPTSAISKIE

-911 NNNFRASDEF
+911 NANFRAADEF

-928 DNAGNKV
+928 DNAGTKV
-935 TEAHRANTGNF
+935 TDAHRANTGNF

-1016 TSSFISSSENSG
+1016 TSSFISSGENSG
-1028 TNIKILN
+1028 TNIKIPN

-1058 AMSYIPKTGIEGST
+1058 AMSYIPKAGIEGST

-1106 NFTDSVTDYSKVT
+1106 SFTDSVSDYSKVT
-1119 AIKFVSTNSVK
+1119 ALKFVSTNAVK

-1172 KPATGNIVYEYRM
+1172 KPTTGNIVYEYI
-1185 LLGKNLIKSENSGD
+1185 NLNTNTVIKTSDTGTS
-1199 KFTERTENYTFGETI
+1199 FTGRTENHTFENVITDKNGYTF
-1214 TDAQGRKY
+1214 KY
-1222 HRAQDGDANTV
+1222 ASNDEPNNV

-1241 TTITRYYLA
+1241 TKITRYYVSEHPSSVEIRIRPDLA
-1250 DNVTTITVK
+1250 
-1259 YELDMTDEA
+1259 DEA
-1268 TKLASEG
+1268 TKLAIAG
-1275 KIGMP
+1275 GIGMP
-1280 EFANGVLANVNNPL
+1280 TFTHEIFSYAPDMTHTIEAGETRKIDANIFGEL
-1294 SDLRLEDSQLFVG
+1294 
-1307 DRVIQAGDRWGF
+1307 
-1319 SPNHYKTFEETP
+1319 EETP
-1331 DIDYTGKNVVLEYT
+1331 DINYTGKDVWFDYSRLEVT
-1345 RLSATASPDL
+1345 SSPDL
-1355 KELFDNYV
+1355 KSQFD
-1363 KTGALVDMADDGTPM
+1363 KLIADDALIDFGNYNNTKFYS
-1378 MMVNVEGTN
+1378 VTGTN

-1412 EQGNKLAD
+1412 EQGNKIAD

-1427 VADASVVNVSYP
+1427 VADATTVNVAYP

-1451 VRNNQT
+1451 VRNSQT
-1457 GTLTPSTLGQLTQV
+1457 GTLTLSALGQLVQL
-1471 GEGNN
+1471 GAGNN
-1476 SSIVLSP
+1476 SSTVLSP

-1496 TKDVIIRHLVDRT
+1496 TKDVIIRHLVDT
-1509 DKVTEDFMTNKI
+1509 
-1521 YAPDLIDTDVQSEG
+1521 
-1535 VLKPETR
+1535 
-1542 QTINKEDTVTV
+1542 
-1553 TDPSDKII
+1553 
-1561 TKDSDVSI
+1561 
-1569 TGLPVTFTYAR
+1569 
-1580 KVVTQDGDNTII
+1580 
-1592 SYYYTVDSGSITQ
+1592 
-1605 HFIDES
+1605 
-1611 GNKLFDD
+1611 
-1618 TTTDKL
+1618 
-1624 VADVNVVNVA
+1624 
-1634 YPSTITKNGV
+1634 
-1644 TYNYVRNNQTGTL
+1644 
-1657 TPSTLSQSTQVG
+1657 
-1669 TGNNSSNVLSPNSDV
+1669 
-1684 DITYVYKRATKDVII
+1684 
-1699 RHLVDRTDKVTEDFM
+1699 TDKVTEDFM

-1746 TVTATD
+1746 TVTVTD
-1752 PSDKIITKDSDISQT
+1752 PSDKTIVKDSDISQT

-1809 NKLLDNTTTENY
+1809 NKLLDDTTTENY
-1821 VAESLYISTNH
+1821 VSESVYVQTNH
-1832 PTRITKNGI
+1832 PTRITKDGI
-1841 VYGLVKTENPLPA
+1841 VYGLVKTENPLPTENVTYGTVT
-1854 VNTAFGVTTVYNDFG
+1854 VNNDFG

-1877 ALVPHGDATITYT
+1877 ALVPHGDTTITYT

-1914 IYLDKPVDE
+1914 IYLNKPVDE

-1934 DEVNTWVFVRQD
+1934 DEVNTWVFIHQD

-1952 ITEGTTEVTYVYEKA
+1952 ITEGTTEITYVYEKA
-1967 VHEVPGDAPQTDK
+1967 VHEVPNEAPQVDI
-1980 PEAKATVYIDEQG
+1980 PEAKATVYINEQG
-1993 NSVKTPDEGLH
+1993 ETVKTPDEGLH
-2004 DGPKVIEDKWQ
+2004 DGPKVIDDKWQ
-2015 YVRTIPEKD
+2015 YV
-2024 GILTHVYTTITHKIP
+2024 
-2039 NDAPQT
+2039 
-2045 DKPEAKATVYVD
+2045 
-2057 ENGNNVKI
+2057 
-2065 PDEGLHDGP
+2065 
-2074 KVIGDKWQYVKTIP
+2074 
-2088 EKDGIL
+2088 
-2094 THVYTTITHE
+2094 
-2104 IPGDAPQTDK
+2104 
-2114 PELEVTRYVSDKGE
+2114 
-2128 ELKETEEGTK
+2128 
-2138 DAPKVLKDKWQY
+2138 
-2150 DHTEPKK
+2150 
-2157 DGITTHVYV
+2157 
-2166 QIEHE
+2166 
-2171 IPNEAPQTDKPEAK
+2171 
-2185 ATIYVDESGNNV
+2185 
-2197 KIPDE
+2197 
-2202 GLHEG
+2202 
-2207 PKVIEDKWQY
+2207 
-2217 IKTIPE
+2217 KTIPE

-2253 TVYINEQGET
+2253 TVYIDEQGNS
-2263 VKTPGEGLHDGPKV
+2263 VKTPDEGLHDGPKV
-2277 IEDKWQYVKTIPE
+2277 IDDKWEYVRTIPEKDGILTHVYTRITSEIPGDAPQADKPELEVTRYVSYKGEELKETEEGTKDAHKVLKDKWQYDHTEPKKDGITTHVYVEIQHEIPNDAPKVDIPEAKATVYVDENGNNVKTPDEGLHDGPKVIDDKWQYIKTIPEKDGILTHVYTQITSEIPNDAPQTDKPEAKATVYVNEAGETVKTPDEGLHDGPKAIDDKWEYVRTIPEKDGILTHVYTKITSEIPNNPPIVDIPEAKATRYVNTDGVDIKTPDEGLHDGPKVINDKWQYVKTIPE

-2297 VYTEIKHEIPNNPPI
+2297 VYTEITHSIPNNPPV

-2318 KATVYVNEA
+2318 KATVYINEQ
-2327 GKTVKTPDEG
+2327 GDTVKTPDEG

-2343 VINDKWQYTRTI
+2343 VINDKWQYVKTI

-2360 ILTHVYTEITHNIPN
+2360 ILTHVYTVVKYNIPN
-2375 NPPIVDI
+2375 NPPSVDI
-2382 PEAKVTVYVDEN
+2382 PEAKATVYVDEN
-2394 GNNVKTPDNGL
+2394 GNNVKIPDEGL
-2405 HEGPKVIEDKWQYVK
+2405 HEGPKVINDKWQYVK

-2433 TTITHGIP
+2433 TAITHGIP

-2449 PELEVTRYI
+2449 PELEVIRYI

-2546 TVQSAPAKTNE
+2546 TVQSVPAKTNE

-2576 MFMAGIVG
+2576 MFMAGIIG

>member
-1 MFYQQNQKFG
+1 
-11 FRKSKAFRT
+11 
-20 LCGAVLGTFLVLA
+20 
-33 VQTANADEITDSTVQ
+33 
-48 SQPQVETVVSAP
+48 
-60 VTTETTTE
+60 
-68 TPVVT
+68 
-73 SNVTTTETPSAT
+73 
-85 DTHVV
+85 
-90 VDNTAT
+90 
-96 ITPAETTNVTN
+96 
-107 NVTTTDSTESQYAS
+107 
-121 EKAKEVAKKAF
+121 
-132 SNVDTS
+132 
-138 NALTSEDIKTTTN
+138 
-151 LTNSQNEVLDSVKE
+151 
-165 SLDALPANV
+165 
-174 RSVAKS
+174 
-180 VTVIDENDGNLGY
+180 
-193 TASVS
+193 
-198 GKVTINAHYFDTNN
+198 
-212 VDESTAVLYH
+212 
-222 EIGHTIDG
+222 
-230 ATYDRASNYSLSRD
+230 
-244 EAVQPLLKTV
+244 
-254 YPGQPNYE
+254 
-262 AFASLFGTYMLQETG
+262 
-277 QKAVSTAVDME
+277 
-288 IKKYFDTVLKGFT
+288 
-301 TPKSDSITKPLLD
+301 
-314 TVDSLRAK
+314 
-322 GKVVVFDGM
+322 
-331 VYTDSAQEARDL
+331 
-343 NNKTIARL
+343 
-351 TNTRRARAITSPVS
+351 
-365 HFTAATTTA
+365 
-374 LNNVTVSMS
+374 
-383 STTPNTNTDNVNTF
+383 
-397 NTART
+397 
-402 HELTVNVSGT
+402 
-412 GEVGDNSYIDVT
+412 
-424 VETNVPVTD
+424 
-433 TKASP
+433 
-438 FVDDFKATSAT
+438 
-449 DLVYGKNTQHAK
+449 
-461 LTLTGIAAGIQK
+461 
-473 GFTIQTNSLN
+473 
-483 TDAPI
+483 
-488 TSTVTRTSTYKL
+488 
-500 VVDGNIVDTK
+500 
-510 VITETFVPA
+510 
-519 EPAVTKA
+519 
-526 DNIQTYT
+526 
-533 IIKDTDA
+533 
-540 GTTTD
+540 
-545 QYTFNQN
+545 
-552 GQLAINGKR
+552 
-561 AYGIVDIQVPKNITV
+561 
-576 SDNTGKDFESY
+576 
-587 KVIEGETAHYLI
+587 
-599 PQNEVPEYVSTD
+599 
-611 TKADAKAAVA
+611 
-621 DNASVKRL
+621 
-629 DQAGKI
+629 
-635 VYYYGD
+635 
-641 SPLTATLDSLKTANH
+641 
-656 IDKNF
+656 
-661 AIATSINTQ
+661 
-670 IEQLGNL
+670 
-677 QMDAR
+677 MDAR

-781 DPTTVGYGPNATIK
+781 DPVTVGYGPNATIK

-821 VSSETT
+821 VTSETT

-858 LADDSYV
+858 LTDDSYV

-911 NNNFRASDEF
+911 NANFKASDEY

-935 TEAHRANTGNF
+935 TDAHRANTGNF

-960 VGLTAQLPAGTHIYD
+960 IGLTTQLPAGTHIYD

-1016 TSSFISSSENSG
+1016 TSSFISSGENSG
-1028 TNIKILN
+1028 TNIKIPN
-1035 VDNGLVATTYVNNFT
+1035 ADNGLVATTYVNNFT

-1058 AMSYIPKTGIEGST
+1058 AMSYIPKAGIEGST

-1079 AVTAPAGWKVMYT
+1079 AVTAPTGWKVMYT

-1106 NFTDSVTDYSKVT
+1106 NFTDSVSDYSKVT
-1119 AIKFVSTNSVK
+1119 ALKFVSTNAVK
-1130 ASTAT
+1130 ATTAT

-1157 LLTDDKELLSTPVTA
+1157 LLTDNNELLSTPVTA
-1172 KPATGNIVYEYRM
+1172 KPTTGNIVYEYI
-1185 LLGKNLIKSENSGD
+1185 NLNTNTVIKTIDTGAL
-1199 KFTERTENYTFGETI
+1199 FTARTENHTFENVI
-1214 TDAQGRKY
+1214 TDSNGYTLKY
-1222 HRAQDGDANTV
+1222 VSNDEPNNV

-1241 TTITRYYLA
+1241 TKITRYYVSEHPSSVEIRIRPDLA
-1250 DNVTTITVK
+1250 
-1259 YELDMTDEA
+1259 DEA
-1268 TKLASEG
+1268 TKLAIAG
-1275 KIGMP
+1275 GIGMP
-1280 EFANGVLANVNNPL
+1280 TFTHEIFSYAPDMTHTIEAGETRKIDANIFGEL
-1294 SDLRLEDSQLFVG
+1294 
-1307 DRVIQAGDRWGF
+1307 
-1319 SPNHYKTFEETP
+1319 EETP
-1331 DIDYTGKNVVLEYT
+1331 DINYTGKDVWFDYSRLEVT
-1345 RLSATASPDL
+1345 SSPDL
-1355 KELFDNYV
+1355 KSQFD
-1363 KTGALVDMADDGTPM
+1363 KLIADDALIDFGNYNNTKFYS
-1378 MMVNVEGTN
+1378 VTGTN

-1412 EQGNKLAD
+1412 EQGNKIAD

-1427 VADASVVNVSYP
+1427 VADATTVNVAYP

-1451 VRNNQT
+1451 VRNSQT
-1457 GTLTPSTLGQLTQV
+1457 GTLTPSALGQLVQL
-1471 GEGNN
+1471 GAGNN
-1476 SSIVLSP
+1476 SSTVLSP

-1496 TKDVIIRHLVDRT
+1496 TKDVIIRHLVDTT
-1509 DKVTEDFMTNKI
+1509 DKVTKDYMDYKI
-1521 YAPDLIDTDVQSEG
+1521 YGPDLV
-1535 VLKPETR
+1535 
-1542 QTINKEDTVTV
+1542 
-1553 TDPSDKII
+1553 
-1561 TKDSDVSI
+1561 
-1569 TGLPVTFTYAR
+1569 
-1580 KVVTQDGDNTII
+1580 
-1592 SYYYTVDSGSITQ
+1592 
-1605 HFIDES
+1605 
-1611 GNKLFDD
+1611 
-1618 TTTDKL
+1618 
-1624 VADVNVVNVA
+1624 
-1634 YPSTITKNGV
+1634 
-1644 TYNYVRNNQTGTL
+1644 
-1657 TPSTLSQSTQVG
+1657 
-1669 TGNNSSNVLSPNSDV
+1669 
-1684 DITYVYKRATKDVII
+1684 
-1699 RHLVDRTDKVTEDFM
+1699 
-1714 TNKIYA
+1714 
-1720 PDLSDTDVQSKGIL
+1720 DTDVQSKGIL

-1746 TVTATD
+1746 TVTVTD
-1752 PSDKIITKDSDISQT
+1752 PSDKTIVKDSDISMT

-1794 VDRGRIIQQFVDESG
+1794 VDRGRVRQQFVDEAG

-1821 VAESLYISTNH
+1821 VSESVYIQTNH
-1832 PTRITKNGI
+1832 PTRITVDGI
-1841 VYGLVKTENPLPA
+1841 VYGLVKTENPLPLEN
-1854 VNTAFGVTTVYNDFG
+1854 VNYGTVTVNNDFG

-1877 ALVPHGDATITYT
+1877 VLAPHGDATITYT

-1934 DEVNTWVFVRQD
+1934 DEVNTWVFIRQD

-1980 PEAKATVYIDEQG
+1980 PEAKATVYVDESG

-2004 DGPKVIEDKWQ
+2004 EGPKVIEDKWQ

-2024 GILTHVYTTITHKIP
+2024 GILTHVYTTITHEVP

-2065 PDEGLHDGP
+2065 PDEGLHEGP
-2074 KVIGDKWQYVKTIP
+2074 KVIGDKWQYVRTIP

-2104 IPGDAPQTDK
+2104 IPNEAPQTDK

-2166 QIEHE
+2166 EIQHE
-2171 IPNEAPQTDKPEAK
+2171 IPNGAPKVDIPEAK
-2185 ATIYVDESGNNV
+2185 ATIYVDENGNNV
-2197 KIPDE
+2197 KTPD
-2202 GLHEG
+2202 
-2207 PKVIEDKWQY
+2207 
-2217 IKTIPE
+2217 
-2223 KDGILTHVYTT
+2223 
-2234 ITHEIPNEA
+2234 
-2243 PQTDK
+2243 
-2248 PEAKA
+2248 
-2253 TVYINEQGET
+2253 
-2263 VKTPGEGLHDGPKV
+2263 EGLHDGPKV
-2277 IEDKWQYVKTIPE
+2277 IDDKWQYVKTIPE

-2297 VYTEIKHEIPNNPPI
+2297 VYTQITSEIPNNAPQTDK
-2312 VEIPEA
+2312 PEA

-2327 GKTVKTPDEG
+2327 GETVKTPDEG

-2343 VINDKWQYTRTI
+2343 VINDKWQYVKTI

-2360 ILTHVYTEITHNIPN
+2360 ILTHVYTKITSEIPN

-2382 PEAKVTVYVDEN
+2382 PEAKATRYVNTD
-2394 GNNVKTPDNGL
+2394 GVDIKTPDEGL
-2405 HEGPKVIEDKWQYVK
+2405 HDGPKVINDKWQYVK

-2433 TTITHGIP
+2433 TVVKYNIPNNPPVVEIPEAKATVYINEQGDIVRTPDEGLHDGPKVINDKWQYVKTIPEKDGILTHVYTKITSEIPNNPPIVDIPEAKATVYVDENGNNVKIPDEGLHEGPKVINDKWQYVKTIPEKDGILTHVYTAITHGIP
-2441 NNPPIVDI
+2441 NNPPIADI

-2515 KHIPNKPVD
+2515 KRIPNKPVD

-2576 MFMAGIVG
+2576 MFMAGIIG

>member
-60 VTTETTTE
+60 VTAETTTE
-68 TPVVT
+68 TSVVT
-73 SNVTTTETPSAT
+73 NNVTTTETPVAT

-90 VDNTAT
+90 VDNTTT
-96 ITPAETTNVTN
+96 ITHAETANVAN

-121 EKAKEVAKKAF
+121 EKAKETAKKAF
-132 SNVDTS
+132 SNIDTS
-138 NALTSEDIKTTTN
+138 NALTAEDIKTTTN
-151 LTNSQNEVLDSVKE
+151 LTDSQNEVLDSVKE

-193 TASVS
+193 TASIS
-198 GKVTINAHYFDTNN
+198 GKVTINAHYFDANN
-212 VDESTAVLYH
+212 ADLSTAVLYH

-262 AFASLFGTYMLQETG
+262 AFASLFGTYMLQQTG

-351 TNTRRARAITSPVS
+351 TNTRRARAITSPVAY
-365 HFTAATTTA
+365 FTAATTTA
-374 LNNVTVSMS
+374 LNNVTVTMS

-402 HELTVNVSGT
+402 HELTVNVSGV

-438 FVDDFKATSAT
+438 LVDDFKATSAT

-500 VVDGNIVDTK
+500 VVDGNVVDTK
-510 VITETFVPA
+510 VITETFTPA

-533 IIKDTDA
+533 IIKNNDA

-599 PQNEVPEYVSTD
+599 PQNEAPKYVSTD
-611 TKADAKAAVA
+611 TKVDAKAAVA
-621 DNASVKRL
+621 TNPSVKRL

-635 VYYYGD
+635 VYYYSD
-641 SPLTATLDSLKTANH
+641 SPLTATLDGLKTANH

-670 IEQLGNL
+670 IQQLGDL

-682 LGNDRVNVL
+682 LGNDKVNVL

-772 VSRIRIEPK
+772 VSRIRIAPK
-781 DPTTVGYGPNATIK
+781 DPVTVGYGPNATIK

-806 DETAEAWKKNMDAGQ
+806 DETAETWKKNMDAGQ
-821 VSSETT
+821 VTSETT

-838 SVAAQ
+838 TVAAQ

-858 LADDSYV
+858 LTDDSYV

-886 RGKLPTSAIKTIE
+886 RGKLPTSAISKIE

-911 NNNFRASDEF
+911 NANFRAADEF

-928 DNAGNKV
+928 DNAGTKV
-935 TEAHRANTGNF
+935 TDAHRANTGNF

-1016 TSSFISSSENSG
+1016 TSSFISSGENSG
-1028 TNIKILN
+1028 TNIKIPN

-1058 AMSYIPKTGIEGST
+1058 AMSYIPKAGVEGST

-1092 TDAISGNYKTDRNL
+1092 TDAMSGNYKTDRNL
-1106 NFTDSVTDYSKVT
+1106 SFTDSVSDYSKVT
-1119 AIKFVSTNSVK
+1119 ALKFVSTNAVK

-1157 LLTDDKELLSTPVTA
+1157 LLTGDKELLSTPVTA

-1222 HRAQDGDANTV
+1222 HRAKDGDANTV

-1355 KELFDNYV
+1355 KELFDNYA

-1457 GTLTPSTLGQLTQV
+1457 GTLTPSTLGQLIQI

-1483 NGDVDITYVYKKA
+1483 NGDVDITYVYKRA
-1496 TKDVIIRHLVDRT
+1496 TKDVIIRHLVDTT

-1521 YAPDLIDTDVQSEG
+1521 YAPDLADTDVQG
-1535 VLKPETR
+1535 KGILKPETR

-1553 TDPSDKII
+1553 TDPSDKVI
-1561 TKDSDVSI
+1561 TK
-1569 TGLPVTFTYAR
+1569 
-1580 KVVTQDGDNTII
+1580 
-1592 SYYYTVDSGSITQ
+1592 
-1605 HFIDES
+1605 
-1611 GNKLFDD
+1611 
-1618 TTTDKL
+1618 
-1624 VADVNVVNVA
+1624 
-1634 YPSTITKNGV
+1634 
-1644 TYNYVRNNQTGTL
+1644 
-1657 TPSTLSQSTQVG
+1657 
-1669 TGNNSSNVLSPNSDV
+1669 
-1684 DITYVYKRATKDVII
+1684 
-1699 RHLVDRTDKVTEDFM
+1699 
-1714 TNKIYA
+1714 
-1720 PDLSDTDVQSKGIL
+1720 
-1734 KPETRQTINKED
+1734 ET
-1746 TVTATD
+1746 
-1752 PSDKIITKDSDISQT
+1752 DISQT

-1809 NKLLDNTTTENY
+1809 NKLLDNTTTDNY
-1821 VAESLYISTNH
+1821 VSESLYIQTNH
-1832 PTRITKNGI
+1832 PTRITKDGR
-1841 VYGLVKTENPLPA
+1841 VYQLVKTENPLPLEN
-1854 VNTAFGVTTVYNDFG
+1854 VNYGATIVSNDFG

-1890 YKELKG
+1890 YKELRG
-1896 TIIQHFVDTD
+1896 TVIQHFVDTD
-1906 GNKLIDDA
+1906 GNTLIGDVT
-1914 IYLDKPVDE
+1914 YLDKPVDE
-1923 AVTLDHPKRID
+1923 AVTLNHPERID

-1946 KEDPTK
+1946 KDDVTK
-1952 ITEGTTEVTYVYEKA
+1952 IPEGTTEITYVYEKA
-1967 VHEVPGDAPQTDK
+1967 KHEVPGDAPQVDI
-1980 PEAKATVYIDEQG
+1980 PEAKATVYINEAGETVKTPDEGLHDGPKVIDDKWQYVRTIPEKDG
-1993 NSVKTPDEGLH
+1993 ILTHVYTKITSEIPGDAPQYDIPEAKATVYINEAGETVKTPDEGLH

-2024 GILTHVYTTITHKIP
+2024 GILTHVYTKIASEIP
-2039 NDAPQT
+2039 NEAPQY
-2045 DKPEAKATVYVD
+2045 D
-2057 ENGNNVKI
+2057 I
-2065 PDEGLHDGP
+2065 
-2074 KVIGDKWQYVKTIP
+2074 
-2088 EKDGIL
+2088 
-2094 THVYTTITHE
+2094 
-2104 IPGDAPQTDK
+2104 

-2128 ELKETEEGTK
+2128 ELKDTEEGTK

-2166 QIEHE
+2166 EIQHE
-2171 IPNEAPQTDKPEAK
+2171 IPNEAPQYDIPEAK
-2185 ATIYVDESGNNV
+2185 ATVYVDEDGNSV
-2197 KIPDE
+2197 KTPDE
-2202 GLHEG
+2202 GLHNG

-2217 IKTIPE
+2217 VRTIPEKDGILTHVYTKITSEIPNNPPIVDIPEAKATRYVTTDGVDLKTPDEGLHDGPKVINDKWQYVKTIPEKDGILTHVYTVIKYNIPNNPPVVEIPEAKVTVYINEQGETVKIPDEGLHDGPKVIDDKWQYIRTIPE

-2243 PQTDK
+2243 PQYDI
-2248 PEAKA
+2248 PEAKV

-2263 VKTPGEGLHDGPKV
+2263 VKTP
-2277 IEDKWQYVKTIPE
+2277 
-2290 KDGILTH
+2290 
-2297 VYTEIKHEIPNNPPI
+2297 
-2312 VEIPEA
+2312 
-2318 KATVYVNEA
+2318 
-2327 GKTVKTPDEG
+2327 DEG
-2337 LHDGPK
+2337 LH
-2343 VINDKWQYTRTI
+2343 N
-2355 PEKDG
+2355 
-2360 ILTHVYTEITHNIPN
+2360 
-2375 NPPIVDI
+2375 
-2382 PEAKVTVYVDEN
+2382 
-2394 GNNVKTPDNGL
+2394 
-2405 HEGPKVIEDKWQYVK
+2405 GPKVIEDKWQYVK

-2433 TTITHGIP
+2433 TTITHSIP
-2441 NNPPIVDI
+2441 NNPPVVEI
-2449 PELEVTRYI
+2449 PELEITRYI

-2467 PEPGTKEAPKTIGK
+2467 PEPGTKEAPKTIDK

-2500 EVKRETPNKPTPNTD
+2500 EIKRETPDKPTPNTD
-2515 KHIPNKPVD
+2515 KQIPNKPVD
-2524 KTPKVEQPVNETV
+2524 KTPKVEQPSTETV
-2537 VKTQETVNN
+2537 VKPQETVTN
-2546 TVQSAPAKTNE
+2546 TAQSAPAKTNE

-2562 DNDSSKALAVSGLA
+2562 DDNSSKALAVSGLA